1 MLIFSFPLNKKE
13 LAIMSPK
20 KNTHEATF
28 PETVIPEELQSN
40 ILVDFN
46 SISFPFPNHNV
57 REKLKGSAITSRNID
72 NLGIGSVNLYGGNT
86 VSYREVKKDVD
97 LSDFYEA
104 TSVEFTKLSSDK
116 SVFSF
121 WEGLK
126 SDKDLKW
133 HHSPLSNSE
142 YLVNHHTG
150 DIYRFSDHWGKV
162 ASCEW
167 SLNDDSTEGWSVGVA
182 NIQSFKSL
190 PFSRSLVLKGSF
202 VNQLNQVIANL
213 HDIIDSTDIKKT
225 DSALRTLN
233 KRLDDLKSHKAS
245 LKDWKVYIENA
256 NLIKSKDIPD
266 MAYKK
271 TNASSSASSS
281 YSDAVIQQFADM
293 MIKRM
298 EDMKESN
305 WKKGWMDGRGDAGFP
320 RNALTGRQYNGINP
334 FMLMYDTIKHEYTTS
349 MYLTARQLFSMNE
362 SLKDPS
368 TGKIASENLDK
379 VMKINKGEKAFPVY
393 YMIHKYKDMQGKEY
407 SDQEYNDLSE
417 EQRKDIKAYFY
428 PKVHHLFNIDQT
440 NMKEVNP
447 SLYNSFVDKYT
458 KRPSLP
464 DSEGMYIN
472 EDIDS
477 LLAHSKPSVWK
488 SGKDNLSWYCPIE
501 QTDNISS
508 PHYNLSKDF
517 IKVPL
522 KNQYKTSNSKEGI
535 FADGQA
541 FYATLLHEMAHS
553 TGPKGRLNRD
563 MNGSFGDKKY
573 AKEELVAE
581 LSAALIS
588 STMGFDKRIN
598 DNNAK
603 YVSSWLK
610 VLKEEPSF
618 IKTVLSDVGKAS
630 DMIIEKIDEQ
640 RVDLNQTLLRG
651 SNLKGQDN
659 ELSNSSRP
667 ERTENEMS
675 LNELIDYQVETD
687 TDNRTKADT
696 NHYDDKRLYLPLLVD
711 GKTSHLAVETVV
723 PDAITAPS
731 YQRTVYNFGDEVE
744 TKVDNVWQK
753 WEDISSEY
761 NLSAEDADRSVVD
774 SDAPSL
780 KFRSVDSAVKFAD
793 WITAKYA
800 KTEQK
805 SESTELIYSNGKQRW
820 TSFDS
825 LLKAAKEHQITRSE
839 FMALSTFNTVKGS
852 HPHNLT
858 QAAIEYLQQ
867 QRKGF
872 TPEEPI
878 VPGSPLYDAIKML
891 KEGKVFAEYRGNREV
906 DLISSIKDDEMLS
919 AEEIEKLKAMASDAS
934 DGKSK
939 SSNIDN
945 KPLIEKV
952 PYGEFYLPDWSI
964 PYFKDGKEEGLS
976 AEQLKTIKDFEKD
989 FPSKLSIEITE
1000 SSIEGNHNTE
1010 LGPATTVVK
1019 AKIYYFEQHISD
1031 LFPTDESTRDR
1042 LDKDLSE
1049 DNKNRKTLSDLQAQ
1063 YSNINV
1069 QYPAAVN
1076 DERTRQIAKR
1086 IRQAEQIITAYN
1098 ANVEAVYDHDFMF
1111 SEEATKVMIPQS
1123 IYSGQLKPLSVVQ
1136 DQEANQEK
1144 KVSVP
1149 ESLQVPVWEAYEKEK
1164 SQTGDFTYQDTA
1176 EEYGN
1181 MLLKGVENILPRIK
1195 GTLTINQWGSDVL
1208 SAEIENDPRIF
1219 ETYIIPEPLKAW
1231 LEVSPKEESHS
1242 NMQGSSTVKNVD
1254 IVAAYVFSTILLQ
1267 KENQEID
1274 LSFTIDGKQWD
1285 NYNEVMQGNS
1295 DHSISDEAFVAA
1307 WALQSSMGIS
1317 KHDLS
1322 KNAVAVLNDP
1332 IATTEHYGTL
1342 TLNGSKGGIELLQSG
1357 KVSADY
1363 SVKGQQI
1370 TVEASPKSEEE
1381 LHTEQEKKVSIPE
1394 SLKGITKGDMPKA
1407 DLQSQWGNIK
1417 KQINTIAKEERQ
1429 SVNYDLTKDTS
1440 LARDYIANNFQV
1452 SRETFD
1458 KFSDSDKER
1467 LVSLY
1472 SNYSSSL
1479 LTTFTEQQ
1487 KVEKEI
1493 SNFILLGGLLDPEN
1507 AQKVLEKGY
1516 EKMNLLRETPNVNL
1530 AVLKSSVLSLA
1541 NNQHRESNS
1550 IAYGQYDIPI
1560 WAVKHLSEGK
1570 DSSLSEAKL
1579 SEIESFK
1586 SQLPN
1591 NSFFEFKESNV
1602 FYSEK
1607 PAFGPATNVIKA
1619 HIYVSRDQH
1628 QEESV
1633 SINKSV
1639 NDIEEYTMAR
1649 RLPQQDSKKNEE
1661 IFYSSVASITS
1672 GEDFHLFDSMREKG
1686 HLNKMLKVAAEYDS
1700 GDAISLDTTHKSPLQ
1715 NSGDEVL
1722 RENKNYAVVY
1732 NNSVG
1737 GAYEIF
1743 RKSPQS
1749 EILNSIERYG
1759 LSDTASEDVKS
1770 LSGRKDYSSDHD
1782 LYEATQHEDHDALK
1796 FAAASRG
1803 MTPKQMEESLAAGT
1817 EERLPASSELDKKR
1831 GLDDREKEIEL
1842 KNEELSGEVSS
1853 KQELQDKNA
1862 EARRKEESQREA
1874 EKKEKEKQESQKK
1887 DDSSAKIITAAFL
1900 RSSLLSTALL
1910 SAKDNNRVWLNAGG
1924 KKSPTFHQ
1932 ASWDVSPYNQIFMS
1946 LNSDKN
1952 GYATNVYTTFK
1963 HEDSLAVKKGSE
1975 SLPYSWTDW
1984 SMYKSKG
1991 PEPKSITSNQY
2002 ENLSPDEKEH
2012 FMKAPVKYDRK
2023 IFNIDQTVLKGANP
2037 EQYNAVLKE
2046 HDTHYKEMQ
2055 TIASTDSVDLV
2066 SDRVSKIKKQ
2076 HPNHLVLFAHN
2087 GVYNAFGKDAKTIH
2101 QLAKDSVTLDSFNNS
2116 KSNRKTSI
2124 AYLKPSDLDKVLK
2137 AVVSSGQRVAVA
2149 DNFEVLNAPKEAT
2162 KILSKAESVLDNYSK
2177 STGINVQKSLTQP
2190 TIYDKETDTIILNNK
2205 KPVNPGSELRTAVE
2219 NSNAIYFA
2227 ISQSVANNKR
2237 LDISNQF
2244 SMPEKDIESVK
2255 QLIATVSA
2263 GVLSL
2268 KQAHP
2273 ATLSDQVSNESVESW
2288 VQDIKNNPHLLSS
2301 LERNV
2306 NNTVNT
2312 IEKLVKGEQ
2321 VDYAVI
2327 NGKSSYNKAES
2338 FNLVSELNEVV
2349 NTSTM
2354 SAAVIRNNDGK
2365 SASVIL
2371 SKGIESISEN
2381 GVLNNEAFRQALL
2394 KQGIKEVK
2402 FFNPGGTLGLNKGD
2416 SYFEDKSIQ
2425 IVNFDGKE
2433 VVPQQ
2438 ELHLNEQSQNV
2449 EYNFEDV
2456 SAVKD
2461 DNNRWHLYIKEKDQ
2475 PYFIIQPKM
2484 RDMSRLFEAFKS
2496 QDQQAIYDT
2505 KTSLGEKYTKLVQ
2518 QRPELKVDFL
2528 MPKVPAEDI
2537 TRIERANIA
2546 RDAQD
2551 KNKYLIFATIDGK
2564 GYHHEI
2570 SREDFR
2576 RMWKVD
2582 NMQSYK
2588 SALAAKVF
2596 SNILHEGQTVSEA
2609 PSVEENQQIKETNS
2623 EKVDSPKQSTESEES
2638 LSPRVGRSH

>member
-20 KNTHEATF
+20 KNTHKATF

-104 TSVEFTKLSSDK
+104 TSVEFTKISSDK

-167 SLNDDSTEGWSVGVA
+167 SLNDEPTEGWSVGVA
-182 NIQSFKSL
+182 NIRSFKSL
-190 PFSRSLVLKGSF
+190 PFSRSLVLKSSF

-630 DMIIEKIDEQ
+630 DMINEKIDEQ

-687 TDNRTKADT
+687 TGNRTKADT

-744 TKVDNVWQK
+744 AKVDNVWQK
-753 WEDISSEY
+753 WEDISNEY
-761 NLSAEDADRSVVD
+761 NLSVEDADRSVVD

-805 SESTELIYSNGKQRW
+805 SESTELIYSNGKQQW

-858 QAAIEYLQQ
+858 QSAIEYLQQ
-867 QRKGF
+867 QHKHF
-872 TPEEPI
+872 SPEAPI

-906 DLISSIKDDEMLS
+906 DLSSSIKDDEMLS

-939 SSNIDN
+939 STNIDN

-1031 LFPTDESTRDR
+1031 IFPTDESTRDR

-1063 YSNINV
+1063 YSNINA

-1098 ANVEAVYDHDFMF
+1098 ANVEAVYGESFMF
-1111 SEEATKVMIPQS
+1111 SPESQTVLIPQT
-1123 IYSGQLKPLSVVQ
+1123 IYSGRERPVLDKTNATPI
-1136 DQEANQEK
+1136 D
-1144 KVSVP
+1144 
-1149 ESLQVPVWEAYEKEK
+1149 ESL
-1164 SQTGDFTYQDTA
+1164 
-1176 EEYGN
+1176 
-1181 MLLKGVENILPRIK
+1181 
-1195 GTLTINQWGSDVL
+1195 
-1208 SAEIENDPRIF
+1208 
-1219 ETYIIPEPLKAW
+1219 
-1231 LEVSPKEESHS
+1231 
-1242 NMQGSSTVKNVD
+1242 ST
-1254 IVAAYVFSTILLQ
+1254 
-1267 KENQEID
+1267 
-1274 LSFTIDGKQWD
+1274 
-1285 NYNEVMQGNS
+1285 
-1295 DHSISDEAFVAA
+1295 
-1307 WALQSSMGIS
+1307 
-1317 KHDLS
+1317 
-1322 KNAVAVLNDP
+1322 
-1332 IATTEHYGTL
+1332 
-1342 TLNGSKGGIELLQSG
+1342 
-1357 KVSADY
+1357 
-1363 SVKGQQI
+1363 
-1370 TVEASPKSEEE
+1370 KSE
-1381 LHTEQEKKVSIPE
+1381 T
-1394 SLKGITKGDMPKA
+1394 GILSSEGMPKV

-1417 KQINTIAKEERQ
+1417 KQINSIVQKERQ
-1429 SVNYDLTKDTS
+1429 GVNFDFTKDIS

-1452 SRETFD
+1452 SGEIFD
-1458 KFSDSDKER
+1458 SFSDSDKER

-1479 LTTFTEQQ
+1479 LSSFTEER
-1487 KVEKEI
+1487 KVEREI
-1493 SNFILLGGLLDPEN
+1493 SDFILLGGLLDPEN
-1507 AQKVLEKGY
+1507 SQKVLAKGH

-1530 AVLKSSVLSLA
+1530 AVLKSSVLSLTD
-1541 NNQHRESNS
+1541 NQHRESNS

-1602 FYSEK
+1602 SYSEK

-1639 NDIEEYTMAR
+1639 NDSEEYTMAR

-1661 IFYSSVASITS
+1661 IFYSSVVSIKS
-1672 GEDFHLFDSMREKG
+1672 GEDLQLFDSMREKG
-1686 HLNKMLKVAAEYDS
+1686 HLNKLLKVAAEYDS

-1732 NNSVG
+1732 NNSAG

-1749 EILNSIERYG
+1749 EILNSVERYG
-1759 LSDTASEDVKS
+1759 LPSTASEDVKS

-1817 EERLPASSELDKKR
+1817 EERLPDSSELDKKR

-1853 KQELQDKNA
+1853 KLELQDKNV

-2012 FMKAPVKYDRK
+2012 FVKAPVKYDRK

-2076 HPNHLVLFAHN
+2076 HPDHLVLFAHN

-2101 QLAKDSVTLDSFNNS
+2101 QLAKDSVTLGSINNS

-2190 TIYDKETDTIILNNK
+2190 TSYDKKTDTIILNNK

-2273 ATLSDQVSNESVESW
+2273 AVLSDQVSNESVESW
-2288 VQDIKNNPHLLSS
+2288 VQDIKNDPHLLSS

-2321 VDYAVI
+2321 VDYAAI

-2394 KQGIKEVK
+2394 KQGVKEVK

-2438 ELHLNEQSQNV
+2438 ELHLNKQSQNV
-2449 EYNFEDV
+2449 EHNFEDV

-2475 PYFIIQPKM
+2475 PYFIIQPEM

-2596 SNILHEGQTVSEA
+2596 SNVLHEGQTVSEA
-2609 PSVEENQQIKETNS
+2609 PSVEENQQVKETNS

-2638 LSPRVGRSH
+2638 LSPRVGRFH

>member
-1 MLIFSFPLNKKE
+1 
-13 LAIMSPK
+13 MSPK
-20 KNTHEATF
+20 KNTHETMF
-28 PETVIPEELQSN
+28 PKSVIPEELQSN
-40 ILVDFN
+40 SLVDIN
-46 SISFPFPNHNV
+46 SLSFPSPNHNV

-72 NLGIGSVNLYGGNT
+72 NLGIGSINLYGGNT

-121 WEGLK
+121 WAGLK

-167 SLNDDSTEGWSVGVA
+167 SLNDEPTEGWNIGVA
-182 NIQSFKSL
+182 NIKSFKSL
-190 PFSRSLVLKGSF
+190 PFSRSLVLKSSF

-256 NLIKSKDIPD
+256 NLIKSKDISD

-334 FMLMYDTIKHEYTTS
+334 FMLMYNTIEHEYTTS
-349 MYLTARQLFSMNE
+349 MYLTAHQLFSMNE

-368 TGKIASENLDK
+368 TGKIALENLDK

-472 EDIDS
+472 EEIDS

-488 SGKDNLSWYCPIE
+488 SEKDNLSWYCPIE

-522 KNQYKTSNSKEGI
+522 KNQYKTSDNKEGI
-535 FADGQA
+535 FADGQE

-563 MNGSFGDKKY
+563 LNGSFGDKKY

-588 STMGFDKRIN
+588 STLGFDKRIN

-630 DMIIEKIDEQ
+630 DMITEKIDAQ
-640 RVDLNQTLLRG
+640 SKVLNQTLLNTA
-651 SNLKGQDN
+651 NLVVHKD
-659 ELSNSSRP
+659 EL
-667 ERTENEMS
+667 
-675 LNELIDYQVETD
+675 
-687 TDNRTKADT
+687 
-696 NHYDDKRLYLPLLVD
+696 
-711 GKTSHLAVETVV
+711 GKKN
-723 PDAITAPS
+723 
-731 YQRTVYNFGDEVE
+731 QRV
-744 TKVDNVWQK
+744 
-753 WEDISSEY
+753 
-761 NLSAEDADRSVVD
+761 
-774 SDAPSL
+774 
-780 KFRSVDSAVKFAD
+780 
-793 WITAKYA
+793 
-800 KTEQK
+800 
-805 SESTELIYSNGKQRW
+805 
-820 TSFDS
+820 
-825 LLKAAKEHQITRSE
+825 
-839 FMALSTFNTVKGS
+839 
-852 HPHNLT
+852 
-858 QAAIEYLQQ
+858 
-867 QRKGF
+867 
-872 TPEEPI
+872 
-878 VPGSPLYDAIKML
+878 
-891 KEGKVFAEYRGNREV
+891 
-906 DLISSIKDDEMLS
+906 
-919 AEEIEKLKAMASDAS
+919 
-934 DGKSK
+934 
-939 SSNIDN
+939 
-945 KPLIEKV
+945 
-952 PYGEFYLPDWSI
+952 
-964 PYFKDGKEEGLS
+964 
-976 AEQLKTIKDFEKD
+976 KTI
-989 FPSKLSIEITE
+989 
-1000 SSIEGNHNTE
+1000 
-1010 LGPATTVVK
+1010 A
-1019 AKIYYFEQHISD
+1019 
-1031 LFPTDESTRDR
+1031 
-1042 LDKDLSE
+1042 
-1049 DNKNRKTLSDLQAQ
+1049 DLQAQ
-1063 YSNINV
+1063 WSNIKA
-1069 QYPAAVN
+1069 QYPSSVD
-1076 DERTRQIAKR
+1076 DERTSQIAKR

-1098 ANVEAVYDHDFMF
+1098 ANVEAVYGQDFMF
-1111 SEEATKVMIPQS
+1111 SEAANKVMIPQS

-1136 DQEANQEK
+1136 DQGANQEK

-1149 ESLQVPVWEAYEKEK
+1149 DSLQVPVWEAYDKEK

-1181 MLLKGVENILPRIK
+1181 ILLKGVENILPRIK
-1195 GTLTINQWGSDVL
+1195 GTLTVDQWGSDVL
-1208 SAEIENDPRIF
+1208 SAKIENDPRIF
-1219 ETYIIPEPLKAW
+1219 DTYIIPEPLKAW
-1231 LEVSPKEESHS
+1231 LEVSPKEESDS
-1242 NMQGSSTVKNVD
+1242 NMQGSSTGKNVD

-1267 KENQEID
+1267 KENQEVG

-1285 NYNEVMQGNS
+1285 NYDEIMQGNS
-1295 DHSISDEAFVAA
+1295 DHPISEEAFAAA
-1307 WALQSSMGIS
+1307 WALESSMGIS

-1322 KNAVAVLNDP
+1322 KNAVAILNDH
-1332 IATTEHYGTL
+1332 IATTEYYGEP

-1363 SVKGQQI
+1363 SVKGQQV
-1370 TVEASPKSEEE
+1370 TVEASPKIEEE
-1381 LHTEQEKKVSIPE
+1381 LHTEQKSDSLSTKELREANRKDKTNATPIEE
-1394 SLKGITKGDMPKA
+1394 SLSTKKDVAISPLKGMPKI
-1407 DLQSQWGNIK
+1407 DLKSQWGNLK
-1417 KQINTIAKEERQ
+1417 LQINPIVQEERQ
-1429 SVNYDLTKDTS
+1429 SVDFDFKKEVS
-1440 LARDYIANNFQV
+1440 LNRDFIADNFHV
-1452 SRETFD
+1452 SGEMVDR
-1458 KFSDSDKER
+1458 FSASDKES
-1467 LVSLY
+1467 LDSLY
-1472 SNYSSSL
+1472 SNYVSSFISSL
-1479 LTTFTEQQ
+1479 TKERKL
-1487 KVEKEI
+1487 EKEI
-1493 SNFILLGGLLDPEN
+1493 SNFILSGGLSDPEFS
-1507 AQKVLEKGY
+1507 QKLLDRGI
-1516 EKMNLLRETPNVNL
+1516 EKMNLIRETPSLHL
-1530 AVLKSSVLSLA
+1530 AVLKSAVLSLVDK
-1541 NNQHRESNS
+1541 QQTESSS
-1550 IAYGQYDIPI
+1550 ISYGQYDIPT

-1570 DSSLSEAKL
+1570 DSSLSETKL

-1586 SQLPN
+1586 SQLPH
-1591 NSFFEFKESNV
+1591 NSIFEFKDTNV
-1602 FYSEK
+1602 SYSEK
-1607 PAFGPATNVIKA
+1607 PAFGSATNVIKA
-1619 HIYVSRDQH
+1619 HVYVSRDQY
-1628 QEESV
+1628 QRESV
-1633 SINKSV
+1633 SINQSV
-1639 NDIEEYTMAR
+1639 NESAEYTMAR
-1649 RLPQQDSKKNEE
+1649 KLPQQDSKKNEE
-1661 IFYSSVASITS
+1661 VFYSSVVSIKS
-1672 GEDFHLFDSMREKG
+1672 GEDLHLFDSMREKG

-1700 GDAISLDTTHKSPLQ
+1700 GDDLSLDTTLKSPLQ

-1732 NNSVG
+1732 NHSAG

-1749 EILNSIERYG
+1749 EILNSIVRYG
-1759 LSDTASEDVKS
+1759 LPETASENVKS

-1796 FAAASRG
+1796 SAAASRG

-1817 EERLPASSELDKKR
+1817 EEKLPDSSELDKKR
-1831 GLDDREKEIEL
+1831 GLDDREKEISL

-1853 KQELQDKNA
+1853 KLELQDKNV

-1887 DDSSAKIITAAFL
+1887 DDSSAKIISAAFL

-1910 SAKDNNRVWLNAGG
+1910 SAKDNNRVWLNADG
-1924 KKSPTFHQ
+1924 KKAPSFHK
-1932 ASWDVSPYNQIFMS
+1932 ASWEVSPYNQLFMS

-1991 PEPKSITSNQY
+1991 PESKTITASQY
-2002 ENLSPDEKEH
+2002 ENLSSADKELY
-2012 FMKAPVKYDRK
+2012 KKEPVKLDRK

-2055 TIASTDSVDLV
+2055 TIGSTESVDLV
-2066 SDRVSKIKKQ
+2066 YDRVSKIKKQ
-2076 HPNHLVLFAHN
+2076 HPDHLVLFAHN

-2101 QLAKDSVTLDSFNNS
+2101 QLAKDSVTLNSINNS

-2205 KPVNPGSELRTAVE
+2205 KSVNPGSELRTAVE

-2227 ISQSVANNKR
+2227 ISQSIANNNR
-2237 LDISNQF
+2237 LDISRQF
-2244 SMPEKDIESVK
+2244 SMPENDIESVK

-2263 GVLSL
+2263 GVFSL

-2273 ATLSDQVSNESVESW
+2273 AILPDQVSNESVESW
-2288 VQDIKNNPHLLSS
+2288 VQDIKNDPHLLSS

-2312 IEKLVKGEQ
+2312 IEKLIKGEQ
-2321 VDYAVI
+2321 VDYSAI

-2381 GVLNNEAFRQALL
+2381 GILNNEAFRQALL
-2394 KQGIKEVK
+2394 KQGVKEVK

-2438 ELHLNEQSQNV
+2438 ELHINNHSQNV
-2449 EYNFEDV
+2449 EHNFEDV

-2475 PYFIIQPKM
+2475 PYFIIQPEM

-2496 QDQQAIYDT
+2496 HDEQAIYDT

-2537 TRIERANIA
+2537 SRIEKANIA
-2546 RDAQD
+2546 RDGQD
-2551 KNKYLIFATIDGK
+2551 KNKFLIFAKIDGK
-2564 GYHHEI
+2564 LYHEEI

-2588 SALAAKVF
+2588 NALAAKVF
-2596 SNILHEGQTVSEA
+2596 SNILHEGQTVSVV

-2623 EKVDSPKQSTESEES
+2623 EKVDSPKQSSENEES
-2638 LSPRVGRSH
+2638 LSPRMGRSH

>member
-1 MLIFSFPLNKKE
+1 
-13 LAIMSPK
+13 MSPK
-20 KNTHEATF
+20 KNTHEAMF
-28 PETVIPEELQSN
+28 SEAVIPEELQSTS
-40 ILVDFN
+40 LVDIN
-46 SISFPFPNHNV
+46 SFSLPSPNHNV

-104 TSVEFTKLSSDK
+104 TSAEFTKISSDK

-167 SLNDDSTEGWSVGVA
+167 SLNDEPTEGWSIGVA

-213 HDIIDSTDIKKT
+213 YDIIDSTDIKKT

-245 LKDWKVYIENA
+245 LNDWKVYVENA
-256 NLIKSKDIPD
+256 NLIKSKDISD

-334 FMLMYDTIKHEYTTS
+334 FMLMYNTIEHEYTTS
-349 MYLTARQLFSMNE
+349 MYLTAHQLFSMNE

-368 TGKIASENLDK
+368 TGKIALENLDK

-458 KRPSLP
+458 KRPSFP
-464 DSEGMYIN
+464 DSDGMYFN

-488 SGKDNLSWYCPIE
+488 SGKDNLSWYCPID
-501 QTDNISS
+501 QTADISS

-522 KNQYKTSNSKEGI
+522 KNQYKTSDSNEGI
-535 FADGQA
+535 FADGQE

-563 MNGSFGDKKY
+563 LSGSFGDKKY

-667 ERTENEMS
+667 GRTENEMS

-687 TDNRTKADT
+687 TGNRTEADT

-774 SDAPSL
+774 SDAPLL

-805 SESTELIYSNGKQRW
+805 SESTELIFSNGKQRW
-820 TSFDS
+820 DSFDS
-825 LLKAAKEHQITRSE
+825 FLKAAKEHQITRSE
-839 FMALSTFNTVKGS
+839 FMAMSAFNTVKDS

-878 VPGSPLYDAIKML
+878 VPGTPLYDAIKLL
-891 KEGKVFAEYRGNREV
+891 KEGRVFAEYRGNREV
-906 DLISSIKDDEMLS
+906 DLSSSIKDNEMLS
-919 AEEIEKLKAMASDAS
+919 AEEIEKLKAMALDAS
-934 DGKSK
+934 YGKSK

-964 PYFKDGKEEGLS
+964 SYFKDNIEDGLS
-976 AEQLKTIKDFEKD
+976 AEQLKTVKDFEKD

-1000 SSIEGNHNTE
+1000 SSIEGKHNTE
-1010 LGPATTVVK
+1010 LGPATTVDK

-1042 LDKDLSE
+1042 LDKDFSE
-1049 DNKNRKTLSDLQAQ
+1049 DNKSRKTLSDLQAQ
-1063 YSNINV
+1063 YSIINA

-1076 DERTRQIAKR
+1076 DERTHQLAKR

-1098 ANVEAVYDHDFMF
+1098 ANVEAVYGHDFMF

-1123 IYSGQLKPLSVVQ
+1123 IYSGQVKPLSVIREEQ
-1136 DQEANQEK
+1136 ATPIE
-1144 KVSVP
+1144 
-1149 ESLQVPVWEAYEKEK
+1149 ESLSTK
-1164 SQTGDFTYQDTA
+1164 T
-1176 EEYGN
+1176 
-1181 MLLKGVENILPRIK
+1181 
-1195 GTLTINQWGSDVL
+1195 
-1208 SAEIENDPRIF
+1208 
-1219 ETYIIPEPLKAW
+1219 ET
-1231 LEVSPKEESHS
+1231 
-1242 NMQGSSTVKNVD
+1242 
-1254 IVAAYVFSTILLQ
+1254 
-1267 KENQEID
+1267 
-1274 LSFTIDGKQWD
+1274 
-1285 NYNEVMQGNS
+1285 
-1295 DHSISDEAFVAA
+1295 
-1307 WALQSSMGIS
+1307 GIS
-1317 KHDLS
+1317 S
-1322 KNAVAVLNDP
+1322 S
-1332 IATTEHYGTL
+1332 E
-1342 TLNGSKGGIELLQSG
+1342 GIS
-1357 KVSADY
+1357 
-1363 SVKGQQI
+1363 
-1370 TVEASPKSEEE
+1370 
-1381 LHTEQEKKVSIPE
+1381 
-1394 SLKGITKGDMPKA
+1394 KA
-1407 DLQSQWGNIK
+1407 DLQSQWGNIRN
-1417 KQINTIAKEERQ
+1417 QIAIIAKKERQ
-1429 SVNYDLTKDTS
+1429 NVNYDDVTKDIS

-1472 SNYSSSL
+1472 SNYSSSIL
-1479 LTTFTEQQ
+1479 SSFTEER

-1516 EKMNLLRETPNVNL
+1516 EKMTLLRETPNVNL

-1541 NNQHRESNS
+1541 DNQHRESTP
-1550 IAYGQYDIPI
+1550 ITYGQYDIPI

-1570 DSSLSEAKL
+1570 DSSLSETKL
-1579 SEIESFK
+1579 SQIESFK

-1591 NSFFEFKESNV
+1591 NSFFEFKDSNV
-1602 FYSEK
+1602 SYSEK
-1607 PAFGPATNVIKA
+1607 PAFGAATNVIKA
-1619 HIYVSRDQH
+1619 HVYVSRDQH

-1639 NDIEEYTMAR
+1639 NNSEEYTMAR
-1649 RLPQQDSKKNEE
+1649 KEPQQDSKKNEE
-1661 IFYSSVASITS
+1661 IFYSSVVSIKS
-1672 GEDFHLFDSMREKG
+1672 GEDLQLFDSMREKG

-1700 GDAISLDTTHKSPLQ
+1700 GKDISLDSTHKSPLQ

-1732 NNSVG
+1732 NNSAG

-1749 EILNSIERYG
+1749 EILNSINRYG
-1759 LSDTASEDVKS
+1759 LPDTASEDVKS

-1782 LYEATQHEDHDALK
+1782 LYEATQHEDHDALNY
-1796 FAAASRG
+1796 AAASRG

-1817 EERLPASSELDKKR
+1817 EEKLPDSSELDKKR
-1831 GLDDREKEIEL
+1831 GLDDREKEISL

-1853 KQELQDKNA
+1853 KLELQDKNV

-1910 SAKDNNRVWLNAGG
+1910 SAKDTNRVWLNADG

-1932 ASWDVSPYNQIFMS
+1932 ASWDISPYNQIFMS

-1984 SMYKSKG
+1984 SMYKSTG

-2012 FMKAPVKYDRK
+2012 FKKAPVKFDRK

-2076 HPNHLVLFAHN
+2076 HPDHLVLFAHN

-2124 AYLKPSDLDKVLK
+2124 AYFKPSDLDKVLK

-2205 KPVNPGSELRTAVE
+2205 KSVNPGSELRTAVE

-2288 VQDIKNNPHLLSS
+2288 VQDIKNDPHLLSS

-2321 VDYAVI
+2321 VDYAAI

-2371 SKGIESISEN
+2371 SKGIESTSEN

-2394 KQGIKEVK
+2394 KQGVKEVK

-2449 EYNFEDV
+2449 EHNFEDV

-2475 PYFIIQPKM
+2475 PYFIIQPEM

-2505 KTSLGEKYTKLVQ
+2505 KTSLGEKYTKIVQ

-2528 MPKVPAEDI
+2528 MPKVLAEDI
-2537 TRIERANIA
+2537 TRIEKANIA

-2596 SNILHEGQTVSEA
+2596 SNVLHEGQTVSEA

-2623 EKVDSPKQSTESEES
+2623 EKVDSQKQSTESEEN

>member
-1 MLIFSFPLNKKE
+1 
-13 LAIMSPK
+13 MSPK
-20 KNTHEATF
+20 KNTHKATF

-72 NLGIGSVNLYGGNT
+72 NLGIGSVNLYEGKT
-86 VSYREVKKDVD
+86 VSYREVKKEVD

-104 TSVEFTKLSSDK
+104 TSAEFTKLSSDK

-167 SLNDDSTEGWSVGVA
+167 SLNDEPTEGWSVGVA
-182 NIQSFKSL
+182 NIRSFKSL
-190 PFSRSLVLKGSF
+190 PFSRSLVLKSSF

-630 DMIIEKIDEQ
+630 DMINEKIDEQ

-687 TDNRTKADT
+687 TGNRTKADT

-744 TKVDNVWQK
+744 AKVDNVWQK
-753 WEDISSEY
+753 WEDISNEY
-761 NLSAEDADRSVVD
+761 NLSVEDADRSVVD

-793 WITAKYA
+793 WITAKYV

-906 DLISSIKDDEMLS
+906 DLSSSIKDDEMLS

-1010 LGPATTVVK
+1010 LGPATTVDK

-1063 YSNINV
+1063 YSNINA

-1098 ANVEAVYDHDFMF
+1098 ANVEAVYGESFMF
-1111 SEEATKVMIPQS
+1111 SPEAQTILIPQT
-1123 IYSGQLKPLSVVQ
+1123 IYSGRERPVLDKTNATPI
-1136 DQEANQEK
+1136 D
-1144 KVSVP
+1144 
-1149 ESLQVPVWEAYEKEK
+1149 ESL
-1164 SQTGDFTYQDTA
+1164 
-1176 EEYGN
+1176 
-1181 MLLKGVENILPRIK
+1181 
-1195 GTLTINQWGSDVL
+1195 
-1208 SAEIENDPRIF
+1208 
-1219 ETYIIPEPLKAW
+1219 
-1231 LEVSPKEESHS
+1231 
-1242 NMQGSSTVKNVD
+1242 ST
-1254 IVAAYVFSTILLQ
+1254 
-1267 KENQEID
+1267 
-1274 LSFTIDGKQWD
+1274 
-1285 NYNEVMQGNS
+1285 
-1295 DHSISDEAFVAA
+1295 
-1307 WALQSSMGIS
+1307 
-1317 KHDLS
+1317 
-1322 KNAVAVLNDP
+1322 
-1332 IATTEHYGTL
+1332 
-1342 TLNGSKGGIELLQSG
+1342 
-1357 KVSADY
+1357 
-1363 SVKGQQI
+1363 
-1370 TVEASPKSEEE
+1370 KSE
-1381 LHTEQEKKVSIPE
+1381 T
-1394 SLKGITKGDMPKA
+1394 GILSSEGMPKV

-1417 KQINTIAKEERQ
+1417 KQINSIVQKERQ
-1429 SVNYDLTKDTS
+1429 GVNFDFTKDIS

-1452 SRETFD
+1452 SGEIFD
-1458 KFSDSDKER
+1458 SFSDSDKER

-1479 LTTFTEQQ
+1479 LSSFTEER

-1493 SNFILLGGLLDPEN
+1493 SDFILLGGLLDPEN
-1507 AQKVLEKGY
+1507 SQKVLAKGH

-1541 NNQHRESNS
+1541 DNQHRESNS

-1602 FYSEK
+1602 SYSEK

-1639 NDIEEYTMAR
+1639 NDSEEHTMAR

-1661 IFYSSVASITS
+1661 IFYSSVVSIKS
-1672 GEDFHLFDSMREKG
+1672 GEDLQLFDSMREKG
-1686 HLNKMLKVAAEYDS
+1686 HLNKLLKVAAEYDS

-1732 NNSVG
+1732 NNSAG

-1749 EILNSIERYG
+1749 EILNSVERYG
-1759 LSDTASEDVKS
+1759 LPSTASEDVKS

-1817 EERLPASSELDKKR
+1817 EEKLPDSSELDKKR

-1853 KQELQDKNA
+1853 KLELQDKNV
-1862 EARRKEESQREA
+1862 EARRKEERQREA

-2002 ENLSPDEKEH
+2002 ENLSSDEKEH

-2023 IFNIDQTVLKGANP
+2023 IFNLDQTVLKGANP

-2076 HPNHLVLFAHN
+2076 HPDHLVLFAHN

-2101 QLAKDSVTLDSFNNS
+2101 QLAKDSVTLDSINNS

-2124 AYLKPSDLDKVLK
+2124 AYLMPSDLDKVLK

-2190 TIYDKETDTIILNNK
+2190 TSYDKETDTIILNNK

-2273 ATLSDQVSNESVESW
+2273 AVLSDQVSNESVESW
-2288 VQDIKNNPHLLSS
+2288 VQDIKNDPHLLSS

-2321 VDYAVI
+2321 VDYASI

-2394 KQGIKEVK
+2394 KQGVKEVK

-2438 ELHLNEQSQNV
+2438 ELHLNKQSQNV
-2449 EYNFEDV
+2449 EHNFEDV

-2475 PYFIIQPKM
+2475 PYFIIQPEM

-2596 SNILHEGQTVSEA
+2596 SNVLHEGQTVSEA
-2609 PSVEENQQIKETNS
+2609 PSVEENQQVKETNS

-2638 LSPRVGRSH
+2638 LSPRVGRFH

>member
-28 PETVIPEELQSN
+28 SEAVIPEELQSTS
-40 ILVDFN
+40 LVDIN
-46 SISFPFPNHNV
+46 SFSLPSPNHNV

-104 TSVEFTKLSSDK
+104 TSAEFTKISSDN

-167 SLNDDSTEGWSVGVA
+167 SLNDDPTEGWSIGVA
-182 NIQSFKSL
+182 NIKSFKSL
-190 PFSRSLVLKGSF
+190 PFSRGLVLKSSF

-213 HDIIDSTDIKKT
+213 QDIIDSKDIKKT
-225 DSALRTLN
+225 DSALRILN
-233 KRLDDLKSHKAS
+233 KRLGDLKSHKAS
-245 LKDWKVYIENA
+245 LNDWKVYIENA
-256 NLIKSKDIPD
+256 NLIKSKDKSD

-281 YSDAVIQQFADM
+281 YPDAVIQQFADM

-334 FMLMYDTIKHEYTTS
+334 FMLMYNTIEHEYTTS

-368 TGKIASENLDK
+368 TGKIALENLDK

-417 EQRKDIKAYFY
+417 EQRKEIKAYFY

-464 DSEGMYIN
+464 DSDGMYFN

-488 SGKDNLSWYCPIE
+488 SGKDNLSWYCPID
-501 QTDNISS
+501 QTADISF

-522 KNQYKTSNSKEGI
+522 KNQYKTSDSKEGV
-535 FADGQA
+535 FADGQE

-563 MNGSFGDKKY
+563 LNGSFGDKKY

-640 RVDLNQTLLRG
+640 RVDLNQTLLRD

-687 TDNRTKADT
+687 TGNRTKADT

-723 PDAITAPS
+723 PDAITDPS
-731 YQRTVYNFGDEVE
+731 YQQSVYDFGDEVE
-744 TKVDNVWQK
+744 AKVDNVWQK
-753 WEDISSEY
+753 WEDISNEY
-761 NLSAEDADRSVVD
+761 NLSVEDADRSVVD

-793 WITAKYA
+793 WITAKYV

-805 SESTELIYSNGKQRW
+805 SDSLSTEERRETNGK
-820 TSFDS
+820 
-825 LLKAAKEHQITRSE
+825 
-839 FMALSTFNTVKGS
+839 
-852 HPHNLT
+852 
-858 QAAIEYLQQ
+858 Y
-867 QRKGF
+867 
-872 TPEEPI
+872 
-878 VPGSPLYDAIKML
+878 
-891 KEGKVFAEYRGNREV
+891 
-906 DLISSIKDDEMLS
+906 
-919 AEEIEKLKAMASDAS
+919 
-934 DGKSK
+934 
-939 SSNIDN
+939 
-945 KPLIEKV
+945 
-952 PYGEFYLPDWSI
+952 
-964 PYFKDGKEEGLS
+964 
-976 AEQLKTIKDFEKD
+976 
-989 FPSKLSIEITE
+989 
-1000 SSIEGNHNTE
+1000 
-1010 LGPATTVVK
+1010 
-1019 AKIYYFEQHISD
+1019 
-1031 LFPTDESTRDR
+1031 
-1042 LDKDLSE
+1042 
-1049 DNKNRKTLSDLQAQ
+1049 KTLYDLQAQ
-1063 YSNINV
+1063 YSNINA

-1076 DERTRQIAKR
+1076 DERTHQIAKR

-1098 ANVEAVYDHDFMF
+1098 ANVEAVYGESFMF
-1111 SEEATKVMIPQS
+1111 SPEAQTMLIPQT
-1123 IYSGQLKPLSVVQ
+1123 IYSGRERSALDKTNATPI
-1136 DQEANQEK
+1136 D
-1144 KVSVP
+1144 
-1149 ESLQVPVWEAYEKEK
+1149 ESLSTK
-1164 SQTGDFTYQDTA
+1164 S
-1176 EEYGN
+1176 
-1181 MLLKGVENILPRIK
+1181 
-1195 GTLTINQWGSDVL
+1195 
-1208 SAEIENDPRIF
+1208 
-1219 ETYIIPEPLKAW
+1219 ETF
-1231 LEVSPKEESHS
+1231 VSPE
-1242 NMQGSSTVKNVD
+1242 G
-1254 IVAAYVFSTILLQ
+1254 
-1267 KENQEID
+1267 
-1274 LSFTIDGKQWD
+1274 
-1285 NYNEVMQGNS
+1285 
-1295 DHSISDEAFVAA
+1295 
-1307 WALQSSMGIS
+1307 
-1317 KHDLS
+1317 
-1322 KNAVAVLNDP
+1322 
-1332 IATTEHYGTL
+1332 
-1342 TLNGSKGGIELLQSG
+1342 
-1357 KVSADY
+1357 
-1363 SVKGQQI
+1363 
-1370 TVEASPKSEEE
+1370 
-1381 LHTEQEKKVSIPE
+1381 
-1394 SLKGITKGDMPKA
+1394 MPKV
-1407 DLQSQWGNIK
+1407 DLQSQWENIK
-1417 KQINTIAKEERQ
+1417 KQLNTVAKDEWQ
-1429 SVNYDLTKDTS
+1429 SANYDLTKDTS

-1467 LVSLY
+1467 LVSQY

-1493 SNFILLGGLLDPEN
+1493 SNFILLGGLLDPGN

-1530 AVLKSSVLSLA
+1530 AVLKSSVLSLVD
-1541 NNQHRESNS
+1541 NQHRESNS

-1560 WAVKHLSEGK
+1560 WAVKYLSEGK

-1579 SEIESFK
+1579 SEIESFE

-1602 FYSEK
+1602 SYSEK
-1607 PAFGPATNVIKA
+1607 PAFGPATNAIKA
-1619 HIYVSRDQH
+1619 HVYVSRDQH

-1639 NDIEEYTMAR
+1639 NNSEEYTMAR
-1649 RLPQQDSKKNEE
+1649 KEPQQDSKKNEE
-1661 IFYSSVASITS
+1661 IFYSSVVSVKS
-1672 GEDFHLFDSMREKG
+1672 GEDLQLFNSMREKG

-1700 GDAISLDTTHKSPLQ
+1700 GKDISLDATHKSPLQ

-1732 NNSVG
+1732 NNSAG
-1737 GAYEIF
+1737 GTYEIF

-1749 EILNSIERYG
+1749 EILNSINRYG
-1759 LSDTASEDVKS
+1759 LPDTASEDVKS

-1782 LYEATQHEDHDALK
+1782 LYEATQHEDHNALN

-1803 MTPKQMEESLAAGT
+1803 MTPKQMEESLSEGT
-1817 EERLPASSELDKKR
+1817 EEKLPDLPEQDKKR
-1831 GLDDREKEIEL
+1831 GLEDRDYEVER
-1842 KNEELSGEVSS
+1842 KNEELSGGLSS
-1853 KQELQDKNA
+1853 KGNLQDNNT
-1862 EARRKEESQREA
+1862 EDRRKEESRREA
-1874 EKKEKEKQESQKK
+1874 ERKEKEKQESQKK
-1887 DDSSAKIITAAFL
+1887 DDSSTKIITAAFL
-1900 RSSLLSTALL
+1900 RASLLSTALL
-1910 SAKDNNRVWLNAGG
+1910 SAKDNNRVWLNADA
-1924 KKSPTFHQ
+1924 KTAPSFYKTN
-1932 ASWDVSPYNQIFMS
+1932 WEISPYNQLFMS

-1963 HEDSLAVKKGSE
+1963 HEDSIAIKKGSQ

-1984 SMYKSKG
+1984 SMYKLKG
-1991 PEPKSITSNQY
+1991 SDPKLITANQY
-2002 ENLSPDEKEH
+2002 ENLPPSEKELYR
-2012 FMKAPVKYDRK
+2012 KEPVKFDRK
-2023 IFNIDQTVLKGANP
+2023 VFNIDQSL
-2037 EQYNAVLKE
+2037 LKE
-2046 HDTHYKEMQ
+2046 TDRKSYNVLLGDNITHLNDKQTLASSDGVSFIHDDYAKFRN
-2055 TIASTDSVDLV
+2055 S
-2066 SDRVSKIKKQ
+2066 
-2076 HPNHLVLFAHN
+2076 HPNHIVITQLMGNYAVIGRDSKYIQKLNIDNVELSHIIK
-2087 GVYNAFGKDAKTIH
+2087 GKDRMPYADIKS
-2101 QLAKDSVTLDSFNNS
+2101 KDLDAAIKAIVSSGKKVAIWNPSQSLNLPNAIQEIVSNAETTLDSFS
-2116 KSNRKTSI
+2116 KN
-2124 AYLKPSDLDKVLK
+2124 
-2137 AVVSSGQRVAVA
+2137 
-2149 DNFEVLNAPKEAT
+2149 
-2162 KILSKAESVLDNYSK
+2162 
-2177 STGINVQKSLTQP
+2177 TGIKVQKSLTQP
-2190 TIYDKETDTIILNNK
+2190 TSYDKETDTIVLNNK
-2205 KPVNPGSELRTAVE
+2205 KSVNPGNELRAAVE

-2273 ATLSDQVSNESVESW
+2273 AVLSDQVSHESVESW
-2288 VQDIKNNPHLLSS
+2288 AQDIKNDPHLLSS

-2321 VDYAVI
+2321 VDYAAI
-2327 NGKSSYNKAES
+2327 NGKSLHDKTKS
-2338 FNLVSELNEVV
+2338 FNYVSELNEIAK
-2349 NTSTM
+2349 TDPM
-2354 SAAVIRNNDGK
+2354 SAVIIRDKNNA
-2365 SASVIL
+2365 STSVIL
-2371 SKGIESISEN
+2371 STGIETVSEN
-2381 GVLNNEAFRQALL
+2381 GVLNNNKFRQALL
-2394 KQGIKEVK
+2394 QQGDKDIK
-2402 FFNPGGTLGLNKGD
+2402 FYQSGGTLGLNKDD
-2416 SYFEDKSIQ
+2416 SFFKDKIMQ
-2425 IVNFDGKE
+2425 IVSFNGKDIL
-2433 VVPQQ
+2433 PQQ
-2438 ELHLNEQSQNV
+2438 DLHINDHSQNV
-2449 EYNFEDV
+2449 SHSFEDV

-2461 DNNRWHLYIKEKDQ
+2461 DNNRWHLYIKEKGQ
-2475 PYFIIQPKM
+2475 PYFIIQPDKS
-2484 RDMSRLFEAFKS
+2484 DLSRLFEAFKS
-2496 QDQQAIYDT
+2496 HDQQSIYDA
-2505 KTSLGEKYTKLVQ
+2505 KTSLGEKYINLAQ
-2518 QRPELKVDFL
+2518 SHPELKVDFL
-2528 MPKVPAEDI
+2528 MPKVPSQDI
-2537 TRIERANIA
+2537 ARIQRAGIT

-2551 KNKYLIFATIDGK
+2551 RNKYLIFATIDGK
-2564 GYHHEI
+2564 NYHQEI

-2588 SALAAKVF
+2588 NALAAKIF
-2596 SNILHEGQTVSEA
+2596 SNVLHEGQSISDTPLKEEKEQTKLSTV
-2609 PSVEENQQIKETNS
+2609 
-2623 EKVDSPKQSTESEES
+2623 EKIDTKQSFENDEDVNSS
-2638 LSPRVGRSH
+2638 KGMSRK

>member
-20 KNTHEATF
+20 KNTHKATF

-104 TSVEFTKLSSDK
+104 TSVEFTKHSSDK

-630 DMIIEKIDEQ
+630 DMINEKIDEQ

-687 TDNRTKADT
+687 TGNRTKADT

-744 TKVDNVWQK
+744 AKVDNVWQK
-753 WEDISSEY
+753 WEDISNEY
-761 NLSAEDADRSVVD
+761 NLSVEDADRSVVD

-793 WITAKYA
+793 WITAKYV

-805 SESTELIYSNGKQRW
+805 SDSLSTEGLRETNRKDKTNATPIDES
-820 TSFDS
+820 
-825 LLKAAKEHQITRSE
+825 
-839 FMALSTFNTVKGS
+839 LST
-852 HPHNLT
+852 
-858 QAAIEYLQQ
+858 
-867 QRKGF
+867 
-872 TPEEPI
+872 
-878 VPGSPLYDAIKML
+878 
-891 KEGKVFAEYRGNREV
+891 
-906 DLISSIKDDEMLS
+906 
-919 AEEIEKLKAMASDAS
+919 
-934 DGKSK
+934 
-939 SSNIDN
+939 
-945 KPLIEKV
+945 
-952 PYGEFYLPDWSI
+952 
-964 PYFKDGKEEGLS
+964 
-976 AEQLKTIKDFEKD
+976 
-989 FPSKLSIEITE
+989 
-1000 SSIEGNHNTE
+1000 
-1010 LGPATTVVK
+1010 
-1019 AKIYYFEQHISD
+1019 
-1031 LFPTDESTRDR
+1031 
-1042 LDKDLSE
+1042 
-1049 DNKNRKTLSDLQAQ
+1049 
-1063 YSNINV
+1063 
-1069 QYPAAVN
+1069 
-1076 DERTRQIAKR
+1076 
-1086 IRQAEQIITAYN
+1086 
-1098 ANVEAVYDHDFMF
+1098 
-1111 SEEATKVMIPQS
+1111 
-1123 IYSGQLKPLSVVQ
+1123 
-1136 DQEANQEK
+1136 
-1144 KVSVP
+1144 
-1149 ESLQVPVWEAYEKEK
+1149 
-1164 SQTGDFTYQDTA
+1164 
-1176 EEYGN
+1176 
-1181 MLLKGVENILPRIK
+1181 
-1195 GTLTINQWGSDVL
+1195 
-1208 SAEIENDPRIF
+1208 
-1219 ETYIIPEPLKAW
+1219 
-1231 LEVSPKEESHS
+1231 
-1242 NMQGSSTVKNVD
+1242 
-1254 IVAAYVFSTILLQ
+1254 
-1267 KENQEID
+1267 
-1274 LSFTIDGKQWD
+1274 
-1285 NYNEVMQGNS
+1285 
-1295 DHSISDEAFVAA
+1295 
-1307 WALQSSMGIS
+1307 
-1317 KHDLS
+1317 
-1322 KNAVAVLNDP
+1322 
-1332 IATTEHYGTL
+1332 
-1342 TLNGSKGGIELLQSG
+1342 
-1357 KVSADY
+1357 
-1363 SVKGQQI
+1363 
-1370 TVEASPKSEEE
+1370 KSE
-1381 LHTEQEKKVSIPE
+1381 T
-1394 SLKGITKGDMPKA
+1394 GILSSEGMPKV

-1417 KQINTIAKEERQ
+1417 KQINSIVQKERQ
-1429 SVNYDLTKDTS
+1429 GVNFDFTKDIS

-1452 SRETFD
+1452 SGEIFD
-1458 KFSDSDKER
+1458 SFSDSDKER

-1479 LTTFTEQQ
+1479 LSSFTEER

-1493 SNFILLGGLLDPEN
+1493 SDFILLGGLLDPEN
-1507 AQKVLEKGY
+1507 SQKVLAKGH

-1541 NNQHRESNS
+1541 DNQHRESNS

-1602 FYSEK
+1602 SYSEK
-1607 PAFGPATNVIKA
+1607 PAFGSATNVIKA

-1639 NDIEEYTMAR
+1639 NDSEEYTMAR

-1661 IFYSSVASITS
+1661 IFYSSVVSIKS
-1672 GEDFHLFDSMREKG
+1672 GEDLQLFDSMREKG
-1686 HLNKMLKVAAEYDS
+1686 HLNKLLKVAAEYDS

-1732 NNSVG
+1732 NNSAG

-1749 EILNSIERYG
+1749 EILNSVERYG
-1759 LSDTASEDVKS
+1759 LPSTASEDVKS

-1817 EERLPASSELDKKR
+1817 EEKLPDSSELDKKR

-1853 KQELQDKNA
+1853 KLELQDKNV

-1910 SAKDNNRVWLNAGG
+1910 SAKDNIRVWLNAGG

-2076 HPNHLVLFAHN
+2076 HPDHLVLFAHN

-2101 QLAKDSVTLDSFNNS
+2101 QLAKDSVTLDSINNS

-2190 TIYDKETDTIILNNK
+2190 TSYDKETDTIILNNK

-2273 ATLSDQVSNESVESW
+2273 AVLSDQVSNESVESW
-2288 VQDIKNNPHLLSS
+2288 VQDIKNDPHLLSS

-2321 VDYAVI
+2321 VDYAAI
-2327 NGKSSYNKAES
+2327 NGKSSYNRAES

-2371 SKGIESISEN
+2371 SKGIESISKN

-2449 EYNFEDV
+2449 EHNFEDV

-2475 PYFIIQPKM
+2475 PYFIIQPEM

-2596 SNILHEGQTVSEA
+2596 SNVLHEGQTVSEA

-2638 LSPRVGRSH
+2638 LSPRLGRSH

>member
-1 MLIFSFPLNKKE
+1 
-13 LAIMSPK
+13 MSPK

-28 PETVIPEELQSN
+28 SEAVIPEELQSTS
-40 ILVDFN
+40 LVDIN
-46 SISFPFPNHNV
+46 SFSLPSPNHNV

-104 TSVEFTKLSSDK
+104 TSVEFTKISSDK

-167 SLNDDSTEGWSVGVA
+167 SLNDEPTEGWSIGVA

-213 HDIIDSTDIKKT
+213 YDIIDSTDIKKT

-245 LKDWKVYIENA
+245 LNDWKVYIENA
-256 NLIKSKDIPD
+256 NLIKSKDISD

-281 YSDAVIQQFADM
+281 YPDAVIQQFADM

-334 FMLMYDTIKHEYTTS
+334 FMLMYNTIEHEYTTS

-362 SLKDPS
+362 SLKDLS
-368 TGKIASENLDK
+368 TGKIALENLDK

-464 DSEGMYIN
+464 DSDGMYFN

-488 SGKDNLSWYCPIE
+488 SGKDNLSWYCPID
-501 QTDNISS
+501 QTADISF

-522 KNQYKTSNSKEGI
+522 KNQYKTSDSKEGV
-535 FADGQA
+535 FADGQE

-563 MNGSFGDKKY
+563 LNGSFGDKKY

-640 RVDLNQTLLRG
+640 RVDLNQTLLRD

-687 TDNRTKADT
+687 TGNRTKADT

-723 PDAITAPS
+723 PDAITDPS
-731 YQRTVYNFGDEVE
+731 YQQSVYDFGDEVE
-744 TKVDNVWQK
+744 AKVDNVWQK
-753 WEDISSEY
+753 WEDISNEY
-761 NLSAEDADRSVVD
+761 NLSVEDADRSVVD

-793 WITAKYA
+793 WITAKYV

-805 SESTELIYSNGKQRW
+805 SDSLSTEERRETNGK
-820 TSFDS
+820 
-825 LLKAAKEHQITRSE
+825 
-839 FMALSTFNTVKGS
+839 
-852 HPHNLT
+852 
-858 QAAIEYLQQ
+858 Y
-867 QRKGF
+867 
-872 TPEEPI
+872 
-878 VPGSPLYDAIKML
+878 
-891 KEGKVFAEYRGNREV
+891 
-906 DLISSIKDDEMLS
+906 
-919 AEEIEKLKAMASDAS
+919 
-934 DGKSK
+934 
-939 SSNIDN
+939 
-945 KPLIEKV
+945 
-952 PYGEFYLPDWSI
+952 
-964 PYFKDGKEEGLS
+964 
-976 AEQLKTIKDFEKD
+976 
-989 FPSKLSIEITE
+989 
-1000 SSIEGNHNTE
+1000 
-1010 LGPATTVVK
+1010 
-1019 AKIYYFEQHISD
+1019 
-1031 LFPTDESTRDR
+1031 
-1042 LDKDLSE
+1042 
-1049 DNKNRKTLSDLQAQ
+1049 KTLYDLQAQ
-1063 YSNINV
+1063 YSNINA

-1076 DERTRQIAKR
+1076 DERTHQIAKR

-1098 ANVEAVYDHDFMF
+1098 ANVEAVYGESFMF
-1111 SEEATKVMIPQS
+1111 SPEAQTMLIPQT
-1123 IYSGQLKPLSVVQ
+1123 IYSGRERSALDKTNATPI
-1136 DQEANQEK
+1136 D
-1144 KVSVP
+1144 
-1149 ESLQVPVWEAYEKEK
+1149 ESLSTK
-1164 SQTGDFTYQDTA
+1164 S
-1176 EEYGN
+1176 
-1181 MLLKGVENILPRIK
+1181 
-1195 GTLTINQWGSDVL
+1195 
-1208 SAEIENDPRIF
+1208 
-1219 ETYIIPEPLKAW
+1219 ETF
-1231 LEVSPKEESHS
+1231 VSPE
-1242 NMQGSSTVKNVD
+1242 G
-1254 IVAAYVFSTILLQ
+1254 
-1267 KENQEID
+1267 
-1274 LSFTIDGKQWD
+1274 
-1285 NYNEVMQGNS
+1285 
-1295 DHSISDEAFVAA
+1295 
-1307 WALQSSMGIS
+1307 
-1317 KHDLS
+1317 
-1322 KNAVAVLNDP
+1322 
-1332 IATTEHYGTL
+1332 
-1342 TLNGSKGGIELLQSG
+1342 
-1357 KVSADY
+1357 
-1363 SVKGQQI
+1363 
-1370 TVEASPKSEEE
+1370 
-1381 LHTEQEKKVSIPE
+1381 
-1394 SLKGITKGDMPKA
+1394 MPKV
-1407 DLQSQWGNIK
+1407 DLQSQWENIK
-1417 KQINTIAKEERQ
+1417 KQLNTVAKDEWQ
-1429 SVNYDLTKDTS
+1429 SANYDLTKDTS

-1516 EKMNLLRETPNVNL
+1516 EKMTLLRETPNVNL

-1541 NNQHRESNS
+1541 DNQHRQSNP

-1591 NSFFEFKESNV
+1591 NSFFEFKDSNV
-1602 FYSEK
+1602 SYSEK
-1607 PAFGPATNVIKA
+1607 PAFGPATNVIKV

-1633 SINKSV
+1633 SINNNV
-1639 NDIEEYTMAR
+1639 NDSEEYTMAR
-1649 RLPQQDSKKNEE
+1649 KLPQQDSKKNEE
-1661 IFYSSVASITS
+1661 IFYSSVVSIKS
-1672 GEDFHLFDSMREKG
+1672 GEDLQLFNSMREKG

-1700 GDAISLDTTHKSPLQ
+1700 GKDISLDATHKSPLQ

-1732 NNSVG
+1732 NNSAG

-1749 EILNSIERYG
+1749 EILNSINHYG
-1759 LSDTASEDVKS
+1759 LPDTASEDVKR

-1782 LYEATQHEDHDALK
+1782 LYEATQHEDHDALN

-1803 MTPKQMEESLAAGT
+1803 MTPKQMEESLSEGT
-1817 EERLPASSELDKKR
+1817 EEKLPDFSEQDKKR
-1831 GLDDREKEIEL
+1831 GLEDRDNEVEK
-1842 KNEELSGEVSS
+1842 KNEELSGGLSS
-1853 KQELQDKNA
+1853 KGNLQDNNA
-1862 EARRKEESQREA
+1862 EDRRKEESRREA
-1874 EKKEKEKQESQKK
+1874 ERKEKEKQESQKK
-1887 DDSSAKIITAAFL
+1887 DDSSTKIITAAFL
-1900 RSSLLSTALL
+1900 RASLLSTALL
-1910 SAKDNNRVWLNAGG
+1910 SAKDNNRVWLNADA
-1924 KKSPTFHQ
+1924 KTAPSFYKTN
-1932 ASWDVSPYNQIFMS
+1932 WEISPYNQLFMS

-1963 HEDSLAVKKGSE
+1963 HEDSIAIKKGSQ

-1991 PEPKSITSNQY
+1991 SDPKLITANQY
-2002 ENLSPDEKEH
+2002 ENLPPSEKELYR
-2012 FMKAPVKYDRK
+2012 KEPVKFDRK
-2023 IFNIDQTVLKGANP
+2023 VFNIDQSLLK
-2037 EQYNAVLKE
+2037 ETDRKSYNALLGDNITHLNDKQTLASSDGVSFI
-2046 HDTHYKEMQ
+2046 HDDYAKFRN
-2055 TIASTDSVDLV
+2055 S
-2066 SDRVSKIKKQ
+2066 
-2076 HPNHLVLFAHN
+2076 HPNHIVITQLMGNYAVIGRDSKYIQKLNIDNVELSHIIKDKDRIPYADIKSKDLDAAIKAIVSSGKKVAIWN
-2087 GVYNAFGKDAKTIH
+2087 PSQSLNLPNAIQEIVSNAET
-2101 QLAKDSVTLDSFNNS
+2101 TLDSFS
-2116 KSNRKTSI
+2116 KN
-2124 AYLKPSDLDKVLK
+2124 
-2137 AVVSSGQRVAVA
+2137 
-2149 DNFEVLNAPKEAT
+2149 
-2162 KILSKAESVLDNYSK
+2162 
-2177 STGINVQKSLTQP
+2177 TGIKVQKSLTQP
-2190 TIYDKETDTIILNNK
+2190 TSYDKETDTIILNNK
-2205 KPVNPGSELRTAVE
+2205 KSVNPGNELRAAVE

-2273 ATLSDQVSNESVESW
+2273 AVLSDQVSHESVESW
-2288 VQDIKNNPHLLSS
+2288 AQDIKNDPHLLSS

-2321 VDYAVI
+2321 VDYAAI
-2327 NGKSSYNKAES
+2327 NGKSLHDKTKS
-2338 FNLVSELNEVV
+2338 FNYVSELNEIAK
-2349 NTSTM
+2349 TDPM
-2354 SAAVIRNNDGK
+2354 SAVIIRDKNNA
-2365 SASVIL
+2365 STSVIL
-2371 SKGIESISEN
+2371 STGIETVSEN
-2381 GVLNNEAFRQALL
+2381 GVLNNNKFRQALL
-2394 KQGIKEVK
+2394 QQGDKDIK
-2402 FFNPGGTLGLNKGD
+2402 FYQSGGTLGLNKDD
-2416 SYFEDKSIQ
+2416 SFFKDKIMQ
-2425 IVNFDGKE
+2425 IVSFNGKDIL
-2433 VVPQQ
+2433 PQQ
-2438 ELHLNEQSQNV
+2438 DLHINDHSQNV
-2449 EYNFEDV
+2449 SHSFEDV

-2461 DNNRWHLYIKEKDQ
+2461 DNNRWHLYIKEKGQ
-2475 PYFIIQPKM
+2475 PYFIIQPDKS
-2484 RDMSRLFEAFKS
+2484 DLSRLFEAFKS
-2496 QDQQAIYDT
+2496 HDQQSIYNA
-2505 KTSLGEKYTKLVQ
+2505 KTSLGEKYIHLAQ
-2518 QRPELKVDFL
+2518 SHPELKVDFL
-2528 MPKVPAEDI
+2528 MPKVPSQDI
-2537 TRIERANIA
+2537 ARIQRAGIT

-2551 KNKYLIFATIDGK
+2551 RNKYLIFATIDGK
-2564 GYHHEI
+2564 NYHQEI

-2588 SALAAKVF
+2588 NALAAKIF
-2596 SNILHEGQTVSEA
+2596 SNVLHEGQSISDTPLKEEKEQTKLSTV
-2609 PSVEENQQIKETNS
+2609 
-2623 EKVDSPKQSTESEES
+2623 EKIDTKQSFENDEDVNSS
-2638 LSPRVGRSH
+2638 KGMSRK

>member
-1 MLIFSFPLNKKE
+1 
-13 LAIMSPK
+13 MSPK

-28 PETVIPEELQSN
+28 SEAVIPEELQSTS
-40 ILVDFN
+40 LVDIN
-46 SISFPFPNHNV
+46 SFSLPSPNHNV
-57 REKLKGSAITSRNID
+57 REKLKGSAITFRNID
-72 NLGIGSVNLYGGNT
+72 NLGIGSVNLYEGNT

-104 TSVEFTKLSSDK
+104 TSAEFTKISSDK
-116 SVFSF
+116 SVISF

-167 SLNDDSTEGWSVGVA
+167 SLNDDPTEGWSIGVA
-182 NIQSFKSL
+182 NIKSFKSL
-190 PFSRSLVLKGSF
+190 PFSRGLVLKSSF

-256 NLIKSKDIPD
+256 NLIKSKDISD

-271 TNASSSASSS
+271 TNAPSSASSS

-349 MYLTARQLFSMNE
+349 MYLTARQLFSMND

-368 TGKIASENLDK
+368 TGKIALENLDK

-393 YMIHKYKDMQGKEY
+393 YMIHKYKDTQGKEF

-472 EDIDS
+472 EEIDS

-522 KNQYKTSNSKEGI
+522 KNQYKTSDSNEGI
-535 FADGQA
+535 FADGQE

-563 MNGSFGDKKY
+563 LNGSFGDKKY

-667 ERTENEMS
+667 GRTENEMS

-687 TDNRTKADT
+687 TGNRTEADT

-744 TKVDNVWQK
+744 TKVDNIWQK
-753 WEDISSEY
+753 WEDISKEY

-774 SDAPSL
+774 SDAPLL

-820 TSFDS
+820 DSFDS
-825 LLKAAKEHQITRSE
+825 FLKAAKEHQITRSE
-839 FMALSTFNTVKGS
+839 FMAMSALNTVKDL
-852 HPHNLT
+852 HPHNFT
-858 QAAIEYLQQ
+858 QSAIEYLQQ
-867 QRKGF
+867 QHKGF

-878 VPGSPLYDAIKML
+878 APGSPLYDAIRLL
-891 KEGKVFAEYRGNREV
+891 KEGKVFAEYRENREV
-906 DLISSIKDDEMLS
+906 DLSSSIKDGEMLS
-919 AEEIEKLKAMASDAS
+919 AEEIEKLKAMALDAS
-934 DGKSK
+934 YGKSK

-964 PYFKDGKEEGLS
+964 PYFKDNIEDGLS
-976 AEQLKTIKDFEKD
+976 AEQLKTVKDFEKD

-1000 SSIEGNHNTE
+1000 SSIEGKHNTE
-1010 LGPATTVVK
+1010 LGPATTVDK

-1031 LFPTDESTRDR
+1031 LFSTDESTRDR
-1042 LDKDLSE
+1042 LDKDFSE
-1049 DNKNRKTLSDLQAQ
+1049 DNKSRKTLSDLQAQ
-1063 YSNINV
+1063 YSIINT

-1076 DERTRQIAKR
+1076 DERTHQLAKR

-1098 ANVEAVYDHDFMF
+1098 ANVEAVYGHDFMF

-1123 IYSGQLKPLSVVQ
+1123 IYSGQVKPLSVIREEQ
-1136 DQEANQEK
+1136 ATPIE
-1144 KVSVP
+1144 
-1149 ESLQVPVWEAYEKEK
+1149 ESLSTKTE
-1164 SQTGDFTYQDTA
+1164 TG
-1176 EEYGN
+1176 
-1181 MLLKGVENILPRIK
+1181 I
-1195 GTLTINQWGSDVL
+1195 
-1208 SAEIENDPRIF
+1208 
-1219 ETYIIPEPLKAW
+1219 
-1231 LEVSPKEESHS
+1231 
-1242 NMQGSSTVKNVD
+1242 SS
-1254 IVAAYVFSTILLQ
+1254 S
-1267 KENQEID
+1267 E
-1274 LSFTIDGKQWD
+1274 
-1285 NYNEVMQGNS
+1285 
-1295 DHSISDEAFVAA
+1295 
-1307 WALQSSMGIS
+1307 GIS
-1317 KHDLS
+1317 K
-1322 KNAVAVLNDP
+1322 V
-1332 IATTEHYGTL
+1332 
-1342 TLNGSKGGIELLQSG
+1342 
-1357 KVSADY
+1357 
-1363 SVKGQQI
+1363 
-1370 TVEASPKSEEE
+1370 
-1381 LHTEQEKKVSIPE
+1381 
-1394 SLKGITKGDMPKA
+1394 
-1407 DLQSQWGNIK
+1407 DLQSQWGNIRN
-1417 KQINTIAKEERQ
+1417 QIAIIAKKERQ
-1429 SVNYDLTKDTS
+1429 NVNYDDVTKDIS

-1472 SNYSSSL
+1472 SNYSSSIL
-1479 LTTFTEQQ
+1479 SSFTEER

-1516 EKMNLLRETPNVNL
+1516 EKMTLLRETPNVNL

-1541 NNQHRESNS
+1541 DNQHRESNP
-1550 IAYGQYDIPI
+1550 ITYGQYDIPI

-1570 DSSLSEAKL
+1570 DSSLSETKL
-1579 SEIESFK
+1579 SQIESFK

-1591 NSFFEFKESNV
+1591 NSFFEFKDSNV
-1602 FYSEK
+1602 SYSEK

-1619 HIYVSRDQH
+1619 HVYVSRDQH

-1639 NDIEEYTMAR
+1639 NNSEEYTMAR
-1649 RLPQQDSKKNEE
+1649 KEPQQDSKKNEE
-1661 IFYSSVASITS
+1661 IFYSSVVSIKS
-1672 GEDFHLFDSMREKG
+1672 GEDLQLFDSMREKG

-1700 GDAISLDTTHKSPLQ
+1700 GKGISLDATHKSPLQ

-1732 NNSVG
+1732 NNSAG

-1749 EILNSIERYG
+1749 EILNSINHYG
-1759 LSDTASEDVKS
+1759 LPDTASEDVKS

-1782 LYEATQHEDHDALK
+1782 LYEATQHEDHDALNY
-1796 FAAASRG
+1796 AAASRG

-1817 EERLPASSELDKKR
+1817 EERLPDSSELDKKR
-1831 GLDDREKEIEL
+1831 GFDDREKEIEL

-1910 SAKDNNRVWLNAGG
+1910 SAKDNNRVWLNADG

-1932 ASWDVSPYNQIFMS
+1932 ASWDISPYNQIFMS

-1984 SMYKSKG
+1984 SMYKSTG

-2012 FMKAPVKYDRK
+2012 FKKAPVKFDRK

-2055 TIASTDSVDLV
+2055 IIASTDSVDLV

-2076 HPNHLVLFAHN
+2076 HPDHLVLFAHN
-2087 GVYNAFGKDAKTIH
+2087 GVYKAFGKDAKTIH

-2124 AYLKPSDLDKVLK
+2124 AYFKLSDLDKVLK

-2149 DNFEVLNAPKEAT
+2149 ENSEGLNAPKEAT

-2205 KPVNPGSELRTAVE
+2205 KSVNPGSELRTAVE
-2219 NSNAIYFA
+2219 KSNAIYFA

-2288 VQDIKNNPHLLSS
+2288 VQDIKNDPHLLSS

-2321 VDYAVI
+2321 VDYAAI
-2327 NGKSSYNKAES
+2327 NGKSSYIKAES
-2338 FNLVSELNEVV
+2338 FNLLSELNEVV

-2394 KQGIKEVK
+2394 KQGVKEVK

-2449 EYNFEDV
+2449 EHDFEDV

-2475 PYFIIQPKM
+2475 PYVIIQPEM

-2505 KTSLGEKYTKLVQ
+2505 KISLGEKYTKIVQ

-2537 TRIERANIA
+2537 TRIEKANIA

-2596 SNILHEGQTVSEA
+2596 SNVLHEGQTVSEA

-2623 EKVDSPKQSTESEES
+2623 EKVDSPKQSTESEEN

>member
-1 MLIFSFPLNKKE
+1 
-13 LAIMSPK
+13 MSPK

-28 PETVIPEELQSN
+28 SEAVIPEELQSTS
-40 ILVDFN
+40 LVDIN
-46 SISFPFPNHNV
+46 SFSLPSPNHNV
-57 REKLKGSAITSRNID
+57 REKLKGSAITFRNID
-72 NLGIGSVNLYGGNT
+72 NLGIGSVNLYEGNT

-104 TSVEFTKLSSDK
+104 TSAEFTKISSDK
-116 SVFSF
+116 SVISF

-167 SLNDDSTEGWSVGVA
+167 SLNDDPTEGWSIGVA
-182 NIQSFKSL
+182 NIKSFKSL
-190 PFSRSLVLKGSF
+190 PFSRGLVLKSSF

-256 NLIKSKDIPD
+256 NLIKSKDISD

-271 TNASSSASSS
+271 TNAPSSASSS

-349 MYLTARQLFSMNE
+349 MYLTARQLFSMND

-368 TGKIASENLDK
+368 TGKIALENLDK

-393 YMIHKYKDMQGKEY
+393 YMIHKYKDTQGKEF

-472 EDIDS
+472 EEIDS

-522 KNQYKTSNSKEGI
+522 KNQYKTSDSNEGI
-535 FADGQA
+535 FADGQE

-563 MNGSFGDKKY
+563 LNGSFGDKKY

-667 ERTENEMS
+667 GRTENEMS

-687 TDNRTKADT
+687 TGNRTEADT

-744 TKVDNVWQK
+744 TKVDNIWQK
-753 WEDISSEY
+753 WEDISKEY

-774 SDAPSL
+774 SDAPLL

-820 TSFDS
+820 DSFDS
-825 LLKAAKEHQITRSE
+825 FLKAAKEHQITRSE
-839 FMALSTFNTVKGS
+839 FMAMSALNTVKDL
-852 HPHNLT
+852 HPHNFT
-858 QAAIEYLQQ
+858 QSAIEYLQQ
-867 QRKGF
+867 QHKGF

-878 VPGSPLYDAIKML
+878 APGSPLYDAIRLL
-891 KEGKVFAEYRGNREV
+891 KEGKVFAEYRENREV
-906 DLISSIKDDEMLS
+906 DLSSSIKDGEMLS
-919 AEEIEKLKAMASDAS
+919 AEEIEKLKAMALDAS
-934 DGKSK
+934 YGKSK

-964 PYFKDGKEEGLS
+964 PYFKDNIEDGLS
-976 AEQLKTIKDFEKD
+976 AEQLKTVKDFEKD

-1000 SSIEGNHNTE
+1000 SSIEGKHNTE
-1010 LGPATTVVK
+1010 LGPATTVDK

-1031 LFPTDESTRDR
+1031 LFSTDESTRDR
-1042 LDKDLSE
+1042 LDKDFSE
-1049 DNKNRKTLSDLQAQ
+1049 DNKSRKTLSDLQAQ
-1063 YSNINV
+1063 YSIINT

-1076 DERTRQIAKR
+1076 DERTHQLAKR

-1098 ANVEAVYDHDFMF
+1098 ANVEAVYGHDFMF

-1123 IYSGQLKPLSVVQ
+1123 IYSGQVKPLSVIREEQ
-1136 DQEANQEK
+1136 ATPIE
-1144 KVSVP
+1144 
-1149 ESLQVPVWEAYEKEK
+1149 ESLSTKTE
-1164 SQTGDFTYQDTA
+1164 TG
-1176 EEYGN
+1176 
-1181 MLLKGVENILPRIK
+1181 I
-1195 GTLTINQWGSDVL
+1195 
-1208 SAEIENDPRIF
+1208 
-1219 ETYIIPEPLKAW
+1219 
-1231 LEVSPKEESHS
+1231 
-1242 NMQGSSTVKNVD
+1242 SS
-1254 IVAAYVFSTILLQ
+1254 S
-1267 KENQEID
+1267 E
-1274 LSFTIDGKQWD
+1274 
-1285 NYNEVMQGNS
+1285 
-1295 DHSISDEAFVAA
+1295 
-1307 WALQSSMGIS
+1307 GIS
-1317 KHDLS
+1317 K
-1322 KNAVAVLNDP
+1322 V
-1332 IATTEHYGTL
+1332 
-1342 TLNGSKGGIELLQSG
+1342 
-1357 KVSADY
+1357 
-1363 SVKGQQI
+1363 
-1370 TVEASPKSEEE
+1370 
-1381 LHTEQEKKVSIPE
+1381 
-1394 SLKGITKGDMPKA
+1394 
-1407 DLQSQWGNIK
+1407 DLQSQWGNIRN
-1417 KQINTIAKEERQ
+1417 QIAIIAKKERQ
-1429 SVNYDLTKDTS
+1429 NVNYDDVTKDIS

-1472 SNYSSSL
+1472 SNYSSSIL
-1479 LTTFTEQQ
+1479 SSFTEER

-1516 EKMNLLRETPNVNL
+1516 EKMTLLRETPNVNL

-1541 NNQHRESNS
+1541 DNQHRESNP
-1550 IAYGQYDIPI
+1550 ITYGQYDIPI

-1570 DSSLSEAKL
+1570 DSSLSETKL
-1579 SEIESFK
+1579 SQIESFK

-1591 NSFFEFKESNV
+1591 NSFFEFKDSNV
-1602 FYSEK
+1602 SYSEK

-1619 HIYVSRDQH
+1619 HVYVSRDQH

-1639 NDIEEYTMAR
+1639 NNSEEYTMAR
-1649 RLPQQDSKKNEE
+1649 KEPQQDSKKNEE
-1661 IFYSSVASITS
+1661 IFYSSVVSIKS
-1672 GEDFHLFDSMREKG
+1672 GEDLQLFDSMREKG

-1700 GDAISLDTTHKSPLQ
+1700 GKGISLDATHKSPLQ

-1732 NNSVG
+1732 NNSAG

-1749 EILNSIERYG
+1749 EILNSINHYG
-1759 LSDTASEDVKS
+1759 LPDTASEDVKS
-1770 LSGRKDYSSDHD
+1770 LSGRKDYSSDYD
-1782 LYEATQHEDHDALK
+1782 LYEATQHEDHDALNY
-1796 FAAASRG
+1796 AAASRG

-1817 EERLPASSELDKKR
+1817 EERLPDSSELDKKR
-1831 GLDDREKEIEL
+1831 GFDDREKEIEL

-1910 SAKDNNRVWLNAGG
+1910 SAKDNNRVWLNADG

-1932 ASWDVSPYNQIFMS
+1932 ASWDISPYNQIFMS

-1984 SMYKSKG
+1984 SMYKSTG

-2012 FMKAPVKYDRK
+2012 FKKAPVKFDRK

-2055 TIASTDSVDLV
+2055 IIASTDSVDLV

-2076 HPNHLVLFAHN
+2076 HPDHLVLFAHN
-2087 GVYNAFGKDAKTIH
+2087 GVYKAFGKDAKTIH

-2124 AYLKPSDLDKVLK
+2124 AYFKLSDLDKVLK

-2149 DNFEVLNAPKEAT
+2149 ENSEGLNAPKEAT

-2190 TIYDKETDTIILNNK
+2190 TSYDKETDTIILNNK
-2205 KPVNPGSELRTAVE
+2205 KSVNPGSELRTAVE
-2219 NSNAIYFA
+2219 KSNAIYFA

-2288 VQDIKNNPHLLSS
+2288 VQDIKNDPHLLSS

-2321 VDYAVI
+2321 VDYAAI
-2327 NGKSSYNKAES
+2327 NGKSSYIKAES
-2338 FNLVSELNEVV
+2338 FNLLSELNEVV

-2394 KQGIKEVK
+2394 KQGVKEVK

-2449 EYNFEDV
+2449 EHDFEDV

-2475 PYFIIQPKM
+2475 PYFIIQPEM

-2505 KTSLGEKYTKLVQ
+2505 KISLGEKYTKIVQ

-2537 TRIERANIA
+2537 TRIEKANIA

-2596 SNILHEGQTVSEA
+2596 SNVLHEGQTVSEA

-2623 EKVDSPKQSTESEES
+2623 EKVDSPKQSTESEEN

>member
-20 KNTHEATF
+20 KNTHKATF

-40 ILVDFN
+40 SLVDIN
-46 SISFPFPNHNV
+46 SLSFPSPNHNV
-57 REKLKGSAITSRNID
+57 RKKLKGSAITSRNID
-72 NLGIGSVNLYGGNT
+72 NLGIGSVNLYEGKT
-86 VSYREVKKDVD
+86 VSYREVKKEVN

-104 TSVEFTKLSSDK
+104 TSAEFTKLSSDK

-142 YLVNHHTG
+142 YLVNHYTG

-167 SLNDDSTEGWSVGVA
+167 SLNDDSTEGWSIGVA

-190 PFSRSLVLKGSF
+190 PFSRSLVLKSSF

-225 DSALRTLN
+225 NSALRTLN

-256 NLIKSKDIPD
+256 NLIKSKDISD

-271 TNASSSASSS
+271 TNAPSSASSS

-349 MYLTARQLFSMNE
+349 MYLTARQLFSMND

-368 TGKIASENLDK
+368 TGKIALENLDK

-488 SGKDNLSWYCPIE
+488 SEKDNLSWYCPIE

-522 KNQYKTSNSKEGI
+522 KNQYKTSDSKEGI

-563 MNGSFGDKKY
+563 LNSSFGDKKY

-667 ERTENEMS
+667 GKTENEIS

-687 TDNRTKADT
+687 TGNRTKADT

-753 WEDISSEY
+753 WEDISNEY

-774 SDAPSL
+774 SDAPLL

-820 TSFDS
+820 DSFDS
-825 LLKAAKEHQITRSE
+825 
-839 FMALSTFNTVKGS
+839 F
-852 HPHNLT
+852 
-858 QAAIEYLQQ
+858 
-867 QRKGF
+867 
-872 TPEEPI
+872 
-878 VPGSPLYDAIKML
+878 
-891 KEGKVFAEYRGNREV
+891 
-906 DLISSIKDDEMLS
+906 
-919 AEEIEKLKAMASDAS
+919 
-934 DGKSK
+934 
-939 SSNIDN
+939 IDN

-976 AEQLKTIKDFEKD
+976 AEQQKIVKDFEKD

-1010 LGPATTVVK
+1010 LGPATTVDK

-1031 LFPTDESTRDR
+1031 LFPTDESTRNR
-1042 LDKDLSE
+1042 LNKDLSE

-1063 YSNINV
+1063 YSIINA

-1076 DERTRQIAKR
+1076 DERTHQLAKR

-1123 IYSGQLKPLSVVQ
+1123 IYSGQLKPLSVIREEQ
-1136 DQEANQEK
+1136 AEREK
-1144 KVSVP
+1144 KLIAS
-1149 ESLQVPVWEAYEKEK
+1149 
-1164 SQTGDFTYQDTA
+1164 GHF
-1176 EEYGN
+1176 
-1181 MLLKGVENILPRIK
+1181 
-1195 GTLTINQWGSDVL
+1195 
-1208 SAEIENDPRIF
+1208 
-1219 ETYIIPEPLKAW
+1219 IIP
-1231 LEVSPKEESHS
+1231 
-1242 NMQGSSTVKNVD
+1242 
-1254 IVAAYVFSTILLQ
+1254 
-1267 KENQEID
+1267 
-1274 LSFTIDGKQWD
+1274 
-1285 NYNEVMQGNS
+1285 
-1295 DHSISDEAFVAA
+1295 
-1307 WALQSSMGIS
+1307 
-1317 KHDLS
+1317 
-1322 KNAVAVLNDP
+1322 
-1332 IATTEHYGTL
+1332 
-1342 TLNGSKGGIELLQSG
+1342 
-1357 KVSADY
+1357 VSADY
-1363 SVKGQQI
+1363 EGKRGKDRDNIWHVPVDEYEDKLSIAFEDILPRVKGTLHRNLVGELTLTAKI
-1370 TVEASPKSEEE
+1370 EGYEKEFKS
-1381 LHTEQEKKVSIPE
+1381 SFIPE
-1394 SLKGITKGDMPKA
+1394 HLRAFIDVSLNKEEYRSMQGTIKGKFVDLVAADVFSPILMEKENQSLPVSFTSEGNAHQDFDEVKKTRQDDHLSVGEYAVLSALQSHKGITKGDMPKA

-1417 KQINTIAKEERQ
+1417 LQFDSIVQEERQ
-1429 SVNYDLTKDTS
+1429 SVDFDLKKEVS
-1440 LARDYIANNFQV
+1440 LDRDFIADNFHV
-1452 SRETFD
+1452 SGEIFD
-1458 KFSDSDKER
+1458 RFSDSDKER
-1467 LVSLY
+1467 LDSLY
-1472 SNYSSSL
+1472 SNYVSSFLSSL
-1479 LTTFTEQQ
+1479 TKERKL
-1487 KVEKEI
+1487 EKEI
-1493 SNFILLGGLLDPEN
+1493 SNYILSGGLSDPEFS
-1507 AQKVLEKGY
+1507 QKVLDRGT
-1516 EKMNLLRETPNVNL
+1516 EKMNLIRETPSLNL
-1530 AVLKSSVLSLA
+1530 AVLKSAVLSLVDK
-1541 NNQHRESNS
+1541 QQTESS
-1550 IAYGQYDIPI
+1550 LISYGQYDIPT

-1579 SEIESFK
+1579 SKIESFK
-1586 SQLPN
+1586 SQLPH
-1591 NSFFEFKESNV
+1591 NSFFEFNDSNV
-1602 FYSEK
+1602 SYSEK
-1607 PAFGPATNVIKA
+1607 PAFGSSTNVIKA
-1619 HIYVSRDQH
+1619 HVYVSRDQH
-1628 QEESV
+1628 QGESV

-1639 NDIEEYTMAR
+1639 NDSEEYIMAR
-1649 RLPQQDSKKNEE
+1649 KLPQQDSKKNEE
-1661 IFYSSVASITS
+1661 VFYSSVVSIKS
-1672 GEDFHLFDSMREKG
+1672 GEDLHLFDSMREKG

-1700 GDAISLDTTHKSPLQ
+1700 GEVISLDTTHKSPLQ

-1732 NNSVG
+1732 NHSAG

-1759 LSDTASEDVKS
+1759 LPETASEDVKS

-1817 EERLPASSELDKKR
+1817 EEKLPDSSELDKKR
-1831 GLDDREKEIEL
+1831 GLDDREKEISL

-1853 KQELQDKNA
+1853 KLELQDKNV

-1887 DDSSAKIITAAFL
+1887 DDTSAKIISAAFL

-1910 SAKDNNRVWLNAGG
+1910 SAKDNNRVWLNADA
-1924 KKSPTFHQ
+1924 KTAPSFHN
-1932 ASWDVSPYNQIFMS
+1932 ASWEVTPYNQLFMS

-1984 SMYKSKG
+1984 SMYTSKG

-2012 FMKAPVKYDRK
+2012 FKKASVKYDRK

-2076 HPNHLVLFAHN
+2076 HPDHLVLFAHN

-2101 QLAKDSVTLDSFNNS
+2101 QLAKDSVTLNSINNS

-2124 AYLKPSDLDKVLK
+2124 AYFKPSDLDKVLK

-2162 KILSKAESVLDNYSK
+2162 RILSKAESVLDNYSK

-2190 TIYDKETDTIILNNK
+2190 TSYDKETDTIILNNK
-2205 KPVNPGSELRTAVE
+2205 KSVNPGSELRTAVE

-2244 SMPEKDIESVK
+2244 SMPEKDVESVK

-2273 ATLSDQVSNESVESW
+2273 AILPDQVSNESVESW
-2288 VQDIKNNPHLLSS
+2288 VQDVKNDPHLLSS

-2306 NNTVNT
+2306 NNTVNI
-2312 IEKLVKGEQ
+2312 IEKLIKGEQ
-2321 VDYAVI
+2321 VDYAAI
-2327 NGKSSYNKAES
+2327 NGKSSYNRAES
-2338 FNLVSELNEVV
+2338 FNLVSELNEIV

-2354 SAAVIRNNDGK
+2354 SAAVISNNDGK

-2371 SKGIESISEN
+2371 SKGIESTSEN
-2381 GVLNNEAFRQALL
+2381 GVLNNEDFRQALL

-2402 FFNPGGTLGLNKGD
+2402 FFNPGGTLGLNKED
-2416 SYFEDKSIQ
+2416 SYFEDKNIQ

-2449 EYNFEDV
+2449 KHNFEDV

-2475 PYFIIQPKM
+2475 PYFIIQPEI

-2496 QDQQAIYDT
+2496 HDQQVIYDT
-2505 KTSLGEKYTKLVQ
+2505 KTSLGEKYIKLAQ

-2528 MPKVPAEDI
+2528 MPKVPTEDI
-2537 TRIERANIA
+2537 SKIEKANIA

-2551 KNKYLIFATIDGK
+2551 KNKYLIFATINGK

-2582 NMQSYK
+2582 NMQNYK

-2609 PSVEENQQIKETNS
+2609 PSVEDNQQIKETNS
-2623 EKVDSPKQSTESEES
+2623 EKVDSPKQSSENEES
-2638 LSPRVGRSH
+2638 LSPRMGRSH

>member
-28 PETVIPEELQSN
+28 SEAVIPEELQSTS
-40 ILVDFN
+40 LVDIN
-46 SISFPFPNHNV
+46 SFSLPSPNHNV

-104 TSVEFTKLSSDK
+104 TSAEFTKISSDK

-167 SLNDDSTEGWSVGVA
+167 SLNDEPTEGWSIGVA

-213 HDIIDSTDIKKT
+213 YDIIDSTDIKKT

-245 LKDWKVYIENA
+245 LNDWKVYVENA
-256 NLIKSKDIPD
+256 NLIKSKDISD

-271 TNASSSASSS
+271 TNASSSVSSS

-334 FMLMYDTIKHEYTTS
+334 FMLMYNTIEHEYTTS

-368 TGKIASENLDK
+368 TGKIALENLDK

-464 DSEGMYIN
+464 DSDGMYFN

-488 SGKDNLSWYCPIE
+488 SGKDNLSWYCPID
-501 QTDNISS
+501 QTADISS

-522 KNQYKTSNSKEGI
+522 KNQYKSSDSKEGV
-535 FADGQA
+535 FADGQE

-563 MNGSFGDKKY
+563 LSGSFGDKKY

-640 RVDLNQTLLRG
+640 RIDLNQTLLRD

-659 ELSNSSRP
+659 ELSNPSRP
-667 ERTENEMS
+667 ERTENDMS

-687 TDNRTKADT
+687 TGNRTKADT

-723 PDAITAPS
+723 PDAITDPS
-731 YQRTVYNFGDEVE
+731 YQQSVYDFGDEVE
-744 TKVDNVWQK
+744 AKVDNVWQK
-753 WEDISSEY
+753 WEDISNEY
-761 NLSAEDADRSVVD
+761 NLSVEDADRSVVD

-793 WITAKYA
+793 WITAKYV

-805 SESTELIYSNGKQRW
+805 SDSLSTEERRETNGK
-820 TSFDS
+820 
-825 LLKAAKEHQITRSE
+825 
-839 FMALSTFNTVKGS
+839 
-852 HPHNLT
+852 
-858 QAAIEYLQQ
+858 Y
-867 QRKGF
+867 
-872 TPEEPI
+872 
-878 VPGSPLYDAIKML
+878 
-891 KEGKVFAEYRGNREV
+891 
-906 DLISSIKDDEMLS
+906 
-919 AEEIEKLKAMASDAS
+919 
-934 DGKSK
+934 
-939 SSNIDN
+939 
-945 KPLIEKV
+945 
-952 PYGEFYLPDWSI
+952 
-964 PYFKDGKEEGLS
+964 
-976 AEQLKTIKDFEKD
+976 
-989 FPSKLSIEITE
+989 
-1000 SSIEGNHNTE
+1000 
-1010 LGPATTVVK
+1010 
-1019 AKIYYFEQHISD
+1019 
-1031 LFPTDESTRDR
+1031 
-1042 LDKDLSE
+1042 
-1049 DNKNRKTLSDLQAQ
+1049 KTLYDLQAQ
-1063 YSNINV
+1063 YSNINAL
-1069 QYPAAVN
+1069 YPAAVN
-1076 DERTRQIAKR
+1076 DERTHQIAKR

-1098 ANVEAVYDHDFMF
+1098 ANVEAVYGESFMF
-1111 SEEATKVMIPQS
+1111 SPEAQTMLIPQT
-1123 IYSGQLKPLSVVQ
+1123 IYSGRERSALDKTNATPI
-1136 DQEANQEK
+1136 D
-1144 KVSVP
+1144 
-1149 ESLQVPVWEAYEKEK
+1149 ESLSTK
-1164 SQTGDFTYQDTA
+1164 S
-1176 EEYGN
+1176 
-1181 MLLKGVENILPRIK
+1181 
-1195 GTLTINQWGSDVL
+1195 
-1208 SAEIENDPRIF
+1208 
-1219 ETYIIPEPLKAW
+1219 ETF
-1231 LEVSPKEESHS
+1231 VSPE
-1242 NMQGSSTVKNVD
+1242 G
-1254 IVAAYVFSTILLQ
+1254 
-1267 KENQEID
+1267 
-1274 LSFTIDGKQWD
+1274 
-1285 NYNEVMQGNS
+1285 
-1295 DHSISDEAFVAA
+1295 
-1307 WALQSSMGIS
+1307 
-1317 KHDLS
+1317 
-1322 KNAVAVLNDP
+1322 
-1332 IATTEHYGTL
+1332 
-1342 TLNGSKGGIELLQSG
+1342 
-1357 KVSADY
+1357 
-1363 SVKGQQI
+1363 
-1370 TVEASPKSEEE
+1370 
-1381 LHTEQEKKVSIPE
+1381 
-1394 SLKGITKGDMPKA
+1394 MPKV
-1407 DLQSQWGNIK
+1407 DLQSQWENIK
-1417 KQINTIAKEERQ
+1417 KQLNTVAKDERQ
-1429 SVNYDLTKDTS
+1429 SSNYDLTKDTS

-1458 KFSDSDKER
+1458 KFSDSNKER

-1516 EKMNLLRETPNVNL
+1516 EKMTLLRETPNVNL

-1541 NNQHRESNS
+1541 DNQHRQSTP

-1591 NSFFEFKESNV
+1591 NSFFEFKDSNV
-1602 FYSEK
+1602 SYSEK

-1633 SINKSV
+1633 SINNNV
-1639 NDIEEYTMAR
+1639 NDSEEYTMAR
-1649 RLPQQDSKKNEE
+1649 KLPQQDSKKNEE
-1661 IFYSSVASITS
+1661 IFYSSVVSIKS
-1672 GEDFHLFDSMREKG
+1672 GEDLQLFDSMREKG
-1686 HLNKMLKVAAEYDS
+1686 HLNKMLKVAAEYDY
-1700 GDAISLDTTHKSPLQ
+1700 GEDISLDATHKSPLQ

-1732 NNSVG
+1732 NNSAG

-1749 EILNSIERYG
+1749 EILNSINRYG
-1759 LSDTASEDVKS
+1759 LPDTASEDVKR

-1782 LYEATQHEDHDALK
+1782 LYEATQHEDHDALN

-1803 MTPKQMEESLAAGT
+1803 MTPKQMEESLSEGT
-1817 EERLPASSELDKKR
+1817 EEKLPDFSEQDKKR
-1831 GLDDREKEIEL
+1831 GLEDRDNEVEI
-1842 KNEELSGEVSS
+1842 KNEELSGGLSS
-1853 KQELQDKNA
+1853 KGNLQDNNA
-1862 EARRKEESQREA
+1862 ENRRKEESRREA
-1874 EKKEKEKQESQKK
+1874 ERKEKEKQESQKK
-1887 DDSSAKIITAAFL
+1887 DDSSTKIITAAFL
-1900 RSSLLSTALL
+1900 RASLLSTALL
-1910 SAKDNNRVWLNAGG
+1910 SAKDNNRVWLNADA
-1924 KKSPTFHQ
+1924 KTAPSFYKTN
-1932 ASWDVSPYNQIFMS
+1932 WEISPYNQLFMS

-1963 HEDSLAVKKGSE
+1963 HEDSIAIKKGSQ

-1991 PEPKSITSNQY
+1991 SDPKLITANQY
-2002 ENLSPDEKEH
+2002 ENLPPLEKELYR
-2012 FMKAPVKYDRK
+2012 KEPVKFDRK
-2023 IFNIDQTVLKGANP
+2023 VFNIDQSLLK
-2037 EQYNAVLKE
+2037 ETDRKSYNALLGDNITHLNDKQILASSDGVSFI
-2046 HDTHYKEMQ
+2046 HDDYAKFRN
-2055 TIASTDSVDLV
+2055 S
-2066 SDRVSKIKKQ
+2066 
-2076 HPNHLVLFAHN
+2076 HPNHIAITQLMGNYAVIGRDSKYIQKLNIDNVELSHIIR
-2087 GVYNAFGKDAKTIH
+2087 GKDRMPYADIKS
-2101 QLAKDSVTLDSFNNS
+2101 KDLDAAIKAIVSSGKKVAIWNPSQSLNLPNAIQEIVSNAETTLDSFS
-2116 KSNRKTSI
+2116 KN
-2124 AYLKPSDLDKVLK
+2124 
-2137 AVVSSGQRVAVA
+2137 
-2149 DNFEVLNAPKEAT
+2149 
-2162 KILSKAESVLDNYSK
+2162 
-2177 STGINVQKSLTQP
+2177 TGIKVQKSLTQP
-2190 TIYDKETDTIILNNK
+2190 TSYDKETDTIILNNK
-2205 KPVNPGSELRTAVE
+2205 KSVNPGNELRAAVE

-2273 ATLSDQVSNESVESW
+2273 AVLSDQVSHESVESW
-2288 VQDIKNNPHLLSS
+2288 AQDIKNDPHLLSS

-2321 VDYAVI
+2321 VDYAAI
-2327 NGKSSYNKAES
+2327 NGKSLHDKTKS
-2338 FNLVSELNEVV
+2338 FNYVSELNEIAK
-2349 NTSTM
+2349 TDPM
-2354 SAAVIRNNDGK
+2354 SAVIIRDKNNA
-2365 SASVIL
+2365 STSVIL
-2371 SKGIESISEN
+2371 STGIETVSEN
-2381 GVLNNEAFRQALL
+2381 GVLNNNKFRQALL
-2394 KQGIKEVK
+2394 QQGDKDIK
-2402 FFNPGGTLGLNKGD
+2402 FYQSGGTLGLNKDD
-2416 SYFEDKSIQ
+2416 SFFKDKIMQ
-2425 IVNFDGKE
+2425 IVSFNGKD
-2433 VVPQQ
+2433 VLPQQ
-2438 ELHLNEQSQNV
+2438 DLHINDHSQNV
-2449 EYNFEDV
+2449 SHSFEDV

-2461 DNNRWHLYIKEKDQ
+2461 DNNRWHLYIKEKGQ
-2475 PYFIIQPKM
+2475 PYFIIQPDK
-2484 RDMSRLFEAFKS
+2484 RDLSRLFEAFKS
-2496 QDQQAIYDT
+2496 HDQQSIYDA
-2505 KTSLGEKYTKLVQ
+2505 KTSLGEKYIHLAQ
-2518 QRPELKVDFL
+2518 SHPELKVDFL
-2528 MPKVPAEDI
+2528 MPKVPSQDI
-2537 TRIERANIA
+2537 ARIQRAGIT

-2551 KNKYLIFATIDGK
+2551 RNKYLIFATIDGK
-2564 GYHHEI
+2564 NYHQEI

-2588 SALAAKVF
+2588 NALAAKIF
-2596 SNILHEGQTVSEA
+2596 SNVLHEGQSISDT
-2609 PSVEENQQIKETNS
+2609 PLKEEKEQIKLSTV
-2623 EKVDSPKQSTESEES
+2623 EKIDTKQSFENDEDVNSS
-2638 LSPRVGRSH
+2638 KGMSRK

>member
-1 MLIFSFPLNKKE
+1 
-13 LAIMSPK
+13 MSPK

-305 WKKGWMDGRGDAGFP
+305 WKKGWMNGRGDAGFP

-522 KNQYKTSNSKEGI
+522 KNQYKTSTSKEGI

-630 DMIIEKIDEQ
+630 DMINEKIDEQ

-687 TDNRTKADT
+687 TGNRTKADT

-744 TKVDNVWQK
+744 AKVDNVWQK
-753 WEDISSEY
+753 WEDISNEY
-761 NLSAEDADRSVVD
+761 NLSVEDADRSVVD

-793 WITAKYA
+793 WITAKYV

-805 SESTELIYSNGKQRW
+805 SDSLSTEGLRETNRKDKTNATPIDES
-820 TSFDS
+820 
-825 LLKAAKEHQITRSE
+825 
-839 FMALSTFNTVKGS
+839 LST
-852 HPHNLT
+852 
-858 QAAIEYLQQ
+858 
-867 QRKGF
+867 
-872 TPEEPI
+872 
-878 VPGSPLYDAIKML
+878 
-891 KEGKVFAEYRGNREV
+891 
-906 DLISSIKDDEMLS
+906 
-919 AEEIEKLKAMASDAS
+919 
-934 DGKSK
+934 
-939 SSNIDN
+939 
-945 KPLIEKV
+945 
-952 PYGEFYLPDWSI
+952 
-964 PYFKDGKEEGLS
+964 
-976 AEQLKTIKDFEKD
+976 
-989 FPSKLSIEITE
+989 
-1000 SSIEGNHNTE
+1000 
-1010 LGPATTVVK
+1010 
-1019 AKIYYFEQHISD
+1019 
-1031 LFPTDESTRDR
+1031 
-1042 LDKDLSE
+1042 
-1049 DNKNRKTLSDLQAQ
+1049 
-1063 YSNINV
+1063 
-1069 QYPAAVN
+1069 
-1076 DERTRQIAKR
+1076 
-1086 IRQAEQIITAYN
+1086 
-1098 ANVEAVYDHDFMF
+1098 
-1111 SEEATKVMIPQS
+1111 
-1123 IYSGQLKPLSVVQ
+1123 
-1136 DQEANQEK
+1136 
-1144 KVSVP
+1144 
-1149 ESLQVPVWEAYEKEK
+1149 
-1164 SQTGDFTYQDTA
+1164 
-1176 EEYGN
+1176 
-1181 MLLKGVENILPRIK
+1181 
-1195 GTLTINQWGSDVL
+1195 
-1208 SAEIENDPRIF
+1208 
-1219 ETYIIPEPLKAW
+1219 
-1231 LEVSPKEESHS
+1231 
-1242 NMQGSSTVKNVD
+1242 
-1254 IVAAYVFSTILLQ
+1254 
-1267 KENQEID
+1267 
-1274 LSFTIDGKQWD
+1274 
-1285 NYNEVMQGNS
+1285 
-1295 DHSISDEAFVAA
+1295 
-1307 WALQSSMGIS
+1307 
-1317 KHDLS
+1317 
-1322 KNAVAVLNDP
+1322 
-1332 IATTEHYGTL
+1332 
-1342 TLNGSKGGIELLQSG
+1342 
-1357 KVSADY
+1357 
-1363 SVKGQQI
+1363 
-1370 TVEASPKSEEE
+1370 KSE
-1381 LHTEQEKKVSIPE
+1381 T
-1394 SLKGITKGDMPKA
+1394 GILSSEGMPKV

-1417 KQINTIAKEERQ
+1417 KQINSIVQKERQ
-1429 SVNYDLTKDTS
+1429 GVNFDFTKDIS

-1452 SRETFD
+1452 SGEIFD
-1458 KFSDSDKER
+1458 SFSDSDKER

-1479 LTTFTEQQ
+1479 LSSFTEER

-1493 SNFILLGGLLDPEN
+1493 SDFILLGGLLDPEN
-1507 AQKVLEKGY
+1507 SQKVLAKGH

-1530 AVLKSSVLSLA
+1530 AVLKSSVLSLTD
-1541 NNQHRESNS
+1541 NQHRESNS
-1550 IAYGQYDIPI
+1550 IAYGEYDIPI

-1591 NSFFEFKESNV
+1591 NSFFEFKNSNV
-1602 FYSEK
+1602 SYSEK

-1619 HIYVSRDQH
+1619 HVYVSRDQH

-1633 SINKSV
+1633 SINNNV
-1639 NDIEEYTMAR
+1639 NDSEEYTMAR

-1661 IFYSSVASITS
+1661 IFYSSVVSIKS
-1672 GEDFHLFDSMREKG
+1672 GEDLQLFDSMREKG
-1686 HLNKMLKVAAEYDS
+1686 HLNKLLKVAAEYDS

-1732 NNSVG
+1732 NNSAG

-1749 EILNSIERYG
+1749 EILNSVERYG
-1759 LSDTASEDVKS
+1759 LPSTASEDVKS

-1817 EERLPASSELDKKR
+1817 EEKLPDSSELDKKR

-2076 HPNHLVLFAHN
+2076 HPDHLVLFAHN

-2124 AYLKPSDLDKVLK
+2124 AYFKPSDLDKVLK
-2137 AVVSSGQRVAVA
+2137 AVLSSGQRVAVA

-2190 TIYDKETDTIILNNK
+2190 TSYDKETDTIILNNK

-2273 ATLSDQVSNESVESW
+2273 AVLSDQVSNESVESW
-2288 VQDIKNNPHLLSS
+2288 VQDIKNDPHLLSS

-2321 VDYAVI
+2321 VDYAAI
-2327 NGKSSYNKAES
+2327 NGKSSYNRAES

-2371 SKGIESISEN
+2371 SKGIESISKN

-2449 EYNFEDV
+2449 EHNFEDV

-2475 PYFIIQPKM
+2475 PYFIIQPEM

-2537 TRIERANIA
+2537 TRIEKANIA

-2596 SNILHEGQTVSEA
+2596 SNVLHEGQTVSEA

-2638 LSPRVGRSH
+2638 LSPRLGRSH

>member
-20 KNTHEATF
+20 KNTHKATF

-57 REKLKGSAITSRNID
+57 REKLKGSAVTSRNID

-334 FMLMYDTIKHEYTTS
+334 FMLMYNTIEHEYTTS

-630 DMIIEKIDEQ
+630 DMINEKIDEQ

-687 TDNRTKADT
+687 TGNRTKADT

-744 TKVDNVWQK
+744 AKVDNVWQK
-753 WEDISSEY
+753 WEDISNEY
-761 NLSAEDADRSVVD
+761 NLSVEDADRSVVD

-780 KFRSVDSAVKFAD
+780 IFRSVDSAVKFAD

-805 SESTELIYSNGKQRW
+805 SESTELIYSNGKQQW

-858 QAAIEYLQQ
+858 QSAIEYLQQ
-867 QRKGF
+867 QHKHF
-872 TPEEPI
+872 SPEAPI

-906 DLISSIKDDEMLS
+906 DISSSIKDDEMLS

-939 SSNIDN
+939 STNIDN

-1063 YSNINV
+1063 YSNINA

-1098 ANVEAVYDHDFMF
+1098 ANVEAVYGESFMF
-1111 SEEATKVMIPQS
+1111 SPESQTVLIPQT
-1123 IYSGQLKPLSVVQ
+1123 IYSGRERPVLDKTNATPI
-1136 DQEANQEK
+1136 D
-1144 KVSVP
+1144 
-1149 ESLQVPVWEAYEKEK
+1149 ESL
-1164 SQTGDFTYQDTA
+1164 
-1176 EEYGN
+1176 
-1181 MLLKGVENILPRIK
+1181 
-1195 GTLTINQWGSDVL
+1195 
-1208 SAEIENDPRIF
+1208 
-1219 ETYIIPEPLKAW
+1219 
-1231 LEVSPKEESHS
+1231 
-1242 NMQGSSTVKNVD
+1242 ST
-1254 IVAAYVFSTILLQ
+1254 
-1267 KENQEID
+1267 
-1274 LSFTIDGKQWD
+1274 
-1285 NYNEVMQGNS
+1285 
-1295 DHSISDEAFVAA
+1295 
-1307 WALQSSMGIS
+1307 
-1317 KHDLS
+1317 
-1322 KNAVAVLNDP
+1322 
-1332 IATTEHYGTL
+1332 
-1342 TLNGSKGGIELLQSG
+1342 
-1357 KVSADY
+1357 
-1363 SVKGQQI
+1363 
-1370 TVEASPKSEEE
+1370 KSE
-1381 LHTEQEKKVSIPE
+1381 T
-1394 SLKGITKGDMPKA
+1394 GILSSEGMPKV

-1417 KQINTIAKEERQ
+1417 KQINSIVQKERQ
-1429 SVNYDLTKDTS
+1429 GVNFDFTKDIS

-1452 SRETFD
+1452 SGEIFD
-1458 KFSDSDKER
+1458 SFSDSDKER

-1479 LTTFTEQQ
+1479 LSSFTEER
-1487 KVEKEI
+1487 KVEREI
-1493 SNFILLGGLLDPEN
+1493 SDFILLGGLLDPEN
-1507 AQKVLEKGY
+1507 SQKVLAKGH
-1516 EKMNLLRETPNVNL
+1516 EKMNLLREAPNVNL
-1530 AVLKSSVLSLA
+1530 AVLKSSVLSLTD
-1541 NNQHRESNS
+1541 NQHRESNS

-1602 FYSEK
+1602 SYSEK

-1639 NDIEEYTMAR
+1639 NDSEEYTMAR

-1661 IFYSSVASITS
+1661 IFYSSVVSIKS
-1672 GEDFHLFDSMREKG
+1672 GEDLQLFDSMREKG
-1686 HLNKMLKVAAEYDS
+1686 HLNKLLKVAAEYDS

-1732 NNSVG
+1732 NNSAG

-1749 EILNSIERYG
+1749 EILNSVERYG
-1759 LSDTASEDVKS
+1759 LPSTASEDVKS

-1817 EERLPASSELDKKR
+1817 EERLPDSSELDKKR

-1853 KQELQDKNA
+1853 KLELQDKNV

-2076 HPNHLVLFAHN
+2076 HPDHLVLFAHN

-2101 QLAKDSVTLDSFNNS
+2101 QLAKDSVTLDSINNS

-2190 TIYDKETDTIILNNK
+2190 TSYDKETDTIILNNK

-2273 ATLSDQVSNESVESW
+2273 AVLSDQVSNESVESW
-2288 VQDIKNNPHLLSS
+2288 VQDIKNDPHLLSS

-2321 VDYAVI
+2321 VDYASI

-2394 KQGIKEVK
+2394 KQGVKEVK

-2438 ELHLNEQSQNV
+2438 ELHLNKQSQNV
-2449 EYNFEDV
+2449 EHNFEDV

-2475 PYFIIQPKM
+2475 PYFIIQPEM

-2596 SNILHEGQTVSEA
+2596 SNVLHEGQTVSEA
-2609 PSVEENQQIKETNS
+2609 PSVEENQQVKETNS

-2638 LSPRVGRSH
+2638 LSPRVGRFH

>member
-20 KNTHEATF
+20 KNTHETMF
-28 PETVIPEELQSN
+28 PKTVIPEELQSN
-40 ILVDFN
+40 SLVDIN
-46 SISFPFPNHNV
+46 SLSFPSPNHNV
-57 REKLKGSAITSRNID
+57 RIKLKGSAITSRNID
-72 NLGIGSVNLYGGNT
+72 NLGIGSVNLYEGKT
-86 VSYREVKKDVD
+86 VSYREVKKEVD

-104 TSVEFTKLSSDK
+104 TSAEFTKLSSDK

-121 WEGLK
+121 WEDLK

-142 YLVNHHTG
+142 YLVNHYTG

-167 SLNDDSTEGWSVGVA
+167 SLNDDSTEGWSIGVA

-190 PFSRSLVLKGSF
+190 PFSRSLVLKSSF

-256 NLIKSKDIPD
+256 NLIKSKDISD

-271 TNASSSASSS
+271 TNAPSSASSS

-349 MYLTARQLFSMNE
+349 MYLTARQLFSMND

-368 TGKIASENLDK
+368 TGKIALENLDK

-440 NMKEVNP
+440 NMKKVNP

-472 EDIDS
+472 EEIDS
-477 LLAHSKPSVWK
+477 LLAHSNPSVWK
-488 SGKDNLSWYCPIE
+488 SEKDNLSWYCPIE

-522 KNQYKTSNSKEGI
+522 KNQYKTSDSKEGI
-535 FADGQA
+535 FADGQE

-563 MNGSFGDKKY
+563 LNGSFGDKKY

-667 ERTENEMS
+667 GRTENEMS

-687 TDNRTKADT
+687 TGNRTKADT
-696 NHYDDKRLYLPLLVD
+696 NHYDDNRLYLPLLVD

-723 PDAITAPS
+723 PDAITDPS
-731 YQRTVYNFGDEVE
+731 YKQSVYNFGDEVE
-744 TKVDNVWQK
+744 AKVDNVWQK

-774 SDAPSL
+774 SDAPFL
-780 KFRSVDSAVKFAD
+780 KFRSVDSAVKFVD
-793 WITAKYA
+793 WITAKYV

-805 SESTELIYSNGKQRW
+805 SDN
-820 TSFDS
+820 
-825 LLKAAKEHQITRSE
+825 
-839 FMALSTFNTVKGS
+839 LST
-852 HPHNLT
+852 
-858 QAAIEYLQQ
+858 
-867 QRKGF
+867 
-872 TPEEPI
+872 
-878 VPGSPLYDAIKML
+878 
-891 KEGKVFAEYRGNREV
+891 KELRE
-906 DLISSIKDDEMLS
+906 
-919 AEEIEKLKAMASDAS
+919 
-934 DGKSK
+934 
-939 SSNIDN
+939 
-945 KPLIEKV
+945 
-952 PYGEFYLPDWSI
+952 
-964 PYFKDGKEEGLS
+964 
-976 AEQLKTIKDFEKD
+976 T
-989 FPSKLSIEITE
+989 
-1000 SSIEGNHNTE
+1000 
-1010 LGPATTVVK
+1010 
-1019 AKIYYFEQHISD
+1019 
-1031 LFPTDESTRDR
+1031 
-1042 LDKDLSE
+1042 
-1049 DNKNRKTLSDLQAQ
+1049 NRKDKTNATPIEELLS
-1063 YSNINV
+1063 
-1069 QYPAAVN
+1069 
-1076 DERTRQIAKR
+1076 TK
-1086 IRQAEQIITAYN
+1086 
-1098 ANVEAVYDHDFMF
+1098 
-1111 SEEATKVMIPQS
+1111 SET
-1123 IYSGQLKPLSVVQ
+1123 
-1136 DQEANQEK
+1136 
-1144 KVSVP
+1144 
-1149 ESLQVPVWEAYEKEK
+1149 
-1164 SQTGDFTYQDTA
+1164 
-1176 EEYGN
+1176 
-1181 MLLKGVENILPRIK
+1181 
-1195 GTLTINQWGSDVL
+1195 
-1208 SAEIENDPRIF
+1208 
-1219 ETYIIPEPLKAW
+1219 
-1231 LEVSPKEESHS
+1231 
-1242 NMQGSSTVKNVD
+1242 
-1254 IVAAYVFSTILLQ
+1254 
-1267 KENQEID
+1267 
-1274 LSFTIDGKQWD
+1274 
-1285 NYNEVMQGNS
+1285 
-1295 DHSISDEAFVAA
+1295 
-1307 WALQSSMGIS
+1307 GIS
-1317 KHDLS
+1317 
-1322 KNAVAVLNDP
+1322 P
-1332 IATTEHYGTL
+1332 
-1342 TLNGSKGGIELLQSG
+1342 
-1357 KVSADY
+1357 
-1363 SVKGQQI
+1363 
-1370 TVEASPKSEEE
+1370 SE
-1381 LHTEQEKKVSIPE
+1381 
-1394 SLKGITKGDMPKA
+1394 GMPKV

-1417 KQINTIAKEERQ
+1417 LQFDSIVQKERQ
-1429 SVNYDLTKDTS
+1429 SVDFDLKKEVS
-1440 LARDYIANNFQV
+1440 LDRDFIADNFHV
-1452 SRETFD
+1452 SEEIFD
-1458 KFSDSDKER
+1458 RFSDSDKER
-1467 LVSLY
+1467 LDSLY
-1472 SNYSSSL
+1472 SNYVSSFLSSL
-1479 LTTFTEQQ
+1479 TKERKL
-1487 KVEKEI
+1487 EKEI
-1493 SNFILLGGLLDPEN
+1493 SNYILSGGLSDPEFS
-1507 AQKVLEKGY
+1507 QKVLDRGT
-1516 EKMNLLRETPNVNL
+1516 EKMNLIRETPSLNL
-1530 AVLKSSVLSLA
+1530 AVLKSAVLSLVDK
-1541 NNQHRESNS
+1541 QQTESS
-1550 IAYGQYDIPI
+1550 LISYGQYDIPT

-1579 SEIESFK
+1579 SKIESFK
-1586 SQLPN
+1586 SQLPH
-1591 NSFFEFKESNV
+1591 NSFFEFNDSNV
-1602 FYSEK
+1602 SYSEK
-1607 PAFGPATNVIKA
+1607 PAFGSSTNVIKA
-1619 HIYVSRDQH
+1619 HVYVSRDQH
-1628 QEESV
+1628 QGESV

-1639 NDIEEYTMAR
+1639 NDSEEYIMAR
-1649 RLPQQDSKKNEE
+1649 KLPQQDSKKNEE
-1661 IFYSSVASITS
+1661 VFYSSVVSIKS
-1672 GEDFHLFDSMREKG
+1672 GEDLHLFDSMREKG

-1700 GDAISLDTTHKSPLQ
+1700 GDDISLDTTHKSPLQ
-1715 NSGDEVL
+1715 NRGDEVL

-1732 NNSVG
+1732 NNSAG

-1759 LSDTASEDVKS
+1759 LPETASEDVKS

-1817 EERLPASSELDKKR
+1817 EEKLPDSSELDKKR
-1831 GLDDREKEIEL
+1831 GLDDREKEISL

-1853 KQELQDKNA
+1853 KLELQDKNV
-1862 EARRKEESQREA
+1862 EARRKEESQRGA

-1887 DDSSAKIITAAFL
+1887 DDSSAKIISAAFL

-1910 SAKDNNRVWLNAGG
+1910 SAKDNNRVWLNADG
-1924 KKSPTFHQ
+1924 KKAPSFHK
-1932 ASWDVSPYNQIFMS
+1932 ASWEVSPYNQLFMS

-2012 FMKAPVKYDRK
+2012 FKKAPVKFDRK

-2076 HPNHLVLFAHN
+2076 HPDHLVLFAHN

-2101 QLAKDSVTLDSFNNS
+2101 QLAKDSITLDSFNNS

-2124 AYLKPSDLDKVLK
+2124 AYFKPSDLDKVLK
-2137 AVVSSGQRVAVA
+2137 AVVSSSQRVAVA

-2190 TIYDKETDTIILNNK
+2190 TSYDKETDTIILNNK

-2288 VQDIKNNPHLLSS
+2288 VQDIKNDPHLLSS

-2321 VDYAVI
+2321 VDYAAI

-2371 SKGIESISEN
+2371 SKGIESNSEN

-2394 KQGIKEVK
+2394 KQGVKEVK

-2449 EYNFEDV
+2449 EHNFEDV

-2475 PYFIIQPKM
+2475 PYFIIQPEM

-2596 SNILHEGQTVSEA
+2596 SNVLHEGQTVSEA
-2609 PSVEENQQIKETNS
+2609 PFVEENQQVKETNS
-2623 EKVDSPKQSTESEES
+2623 EKVDSPKQSTESEEN
-2638 LSPRVGRSH
+2638 LSPRVGRFH

>member
-20 KNTHEATF
+20 KNTHKATF

-104 TSVEFTKLSSDK
+104 TSVEFTKISSDK

-167 SLNDDSTEGWSVGVA
+167 SLNDEPTEGWSVGVA
-182 NIQSFKSL
+182 NIRSFKYL
-190 PFSRSLVLKGSF
+190 PFSRSLVLKSSF

-522 KNQYKTSNSKEGI
+522 KNQYKTSTSKEGI

-630 DMIIEKIDEQ
+630 DMINEKIDEQ

-687 TDNRTKADT
+687 TGNRTKADT

-744 TKVDNVWQK
+744 AKVDNVWQK
-753 WEDISSEY
+753 WEDISNEY
-761 NLSAEDADRSVVD
+761 NLSVEDADRSVVD

-805 SESTELIYSNGKQRW
+805 SESTELIYSNGKQQW

-858 QAAIEYLQQ
+858 QSAIEYLQQ
-867 QRKGF
+867 QHKHF
-872 TPEEPI
+872 SPEAPI

-906 DLISSIKDDEMLS
+906 DLSSSIKDDEMLS

-939 SSNIDN
+939 STNIDN

-1063 YSNINV
+1063 YSNINA

-1098 ANVEAVYDHDFMF
+1098 ANVEAVYGESFMF
-1111 SEEATKVMIPQS
+1111 SPESQTVLIPQT
-1123 IYSGQLKPLSVVQ
+1123 IYSGRERPVLDKTNATPI
-1136 DQEANQEK
+1136 D
-1144 KVSVP
+1144 
-1149 ESLQVPVWEAYEKEK
+1149 ESL
-1164 SQTGDFTYQDTA
+1164 
-1176 EEYGN
+1176 
-1181 MLLKGVENILPRIK
+1181 
-1195 GTLTINQWGSDVL
+1195 
-1208 SAEIENDPRIF
+1208 
-1219 ETYIIPEPLKAW
+1219 
-1231 LEVSPKEESHS
+1231 
-1242 NMQGSSTVKNVD
+1242 ST
-1254 IVAAYVFSTILLQ
+1254 
-1267 KENQEID
+1267 
-1274 LSFTIDGKQWD
+1274 
-1285 NYNEVMQGNS
+1285 
-1295 DHSISDEAFVAA
+1295 
-1307 WALQSSMGIS
+1307 
-1317 KHDLS
+1317 
-1322 KNAVAVLNDP
+1322 
-1332 IATTEHYGTL
+1332 
-1342 TLNGSKGGIELLQSG
+1342 
-1357 KVSADY
+1357 
-1363 SVKGQQI
+1363 
-1370 TVEASPKSEEE
+1370 KSE
-1381 LHTEQEKKVSIPE
+1381 T
-1394 SLKGITKGDMPKA
+1394 GILSSEGMPKV

-1417 KQINTIAKEERQ
+1417 KQINSIVQKERQ
-1429 SVNYDLTKDTS
+1429 GVNFDFTKDIS

-1452 SRETFD
+1452 SGEIFD
-1458 KFSDSDKER
+1458 SFSDSDKER

-1479 LTTFTEQQ
+1479 LSSFTEER
-1487 KVEKEI
+1487 KVEREI
-1493 SNFILLGGLLDPEN
+1493 SDFILLGGLLDPEN
-1507 AQKVLEKGY
+1507 SQKVLAKGH

-1530 AVLKSSVLSLA
+1530 AVLKSSVLSLTD
-1541 NNQHRESNS
+1541 NQHRESNS

-1602 FYSEK
+1602 SYSEK

-1619 HIYVSRDQH
+1619 HIYLSRDQH

-1639 NDIEEYTMAR
+1639 NDSEEYTMAR

-1661 IFYSSVASITS
+1661 IFYSSVVSIKS
-1672 GEDFHLFDSMREKG
+1672 GEDLQLFDSMREKG
-1686 HLNKMLKVAAEYDS
+1686 HLNKLLKVAAEYDS

-1732 NNSVG
+1732 NNSAG

-1749 EILNSIERYG
+1749 EILNSVERYG
-1759 LSDTASEDVKS
+1759 LPSTASEDVKS

-1817 EERLPASSELDKKR
+1817 EERLPDSSELDKKR

-1853 KQELQDKNA
+1853 KLELQDKNV

-2076 HPNHLVLFAHN
+2076 HPDHLVLFAHN

-2101 QLAKDSVTLDSFNNS
+2101 QLAKDSVTLDSINNS

-2124 AYLKPSDLDKVLK
+2124 AYLMPSDLDKVLK

-2190 TIYDKETDTIILNNK
+2190 TSYDKETDTIILNNK
-2205 KPVNPGSELRTAVE
+2205 KPVNPGSEFRTAVE

-2273 ATLSDQVSNESVESW
+2273 AVLSDQVSNESVESW
-2288 VQDIKNNPHLLSS
+2288 VQDIKNDPHLLSS

-2321 VDYAVI
+2321 VDYASI

-2394 KQGIKEVK
+2394 KQGVKEVK

-2438 ELHLNEQSQNV
+2438 ELHLNKQSQNV
-2449 EYNFEDV
+2449 EHNFEDV

-2475 PYFIIQPKM
+2475 PYFIIQPEM
-2484 RDMSRLFEAFKS
+2484 RDMRRLFEAFKS

-2596 SNILHEGQTVSEA
+2596 SNVLHEGQTVSEA
-2609 PSVEENQQIKETNS
+2609 PSVEENQQVKETNS

-2638 LSPRVGRSH
+2638 LSPRVGRFH

>member
-1 MLIFSFPLNKKE
+1 
-13 LAIMSPK
+13 MSPK

-28 PETVIPEELQSN
+28 SEAVIPEELQSTS
-40 ILVDFN
+40 LVDIN
-46 SISFPFPNHNV
+46 SFSLPSPNHNV
-57 REKLKGSAITSRNID
+57 REKLKGSAITFRNID
-72 NLGIGSVNLYGGNT
+72 NLGIGSVNLYEGNT

-104 TSVEFTKLSSDK
+104 TSAEFTKISSDK
-116 SVFSF
+116 SVISF

-150 DIYRFSDHWGKV
+150 DIYRLSDHWGKV

-167 SLNDDSTEGWSVGVA
+167 SLNDDPTEGWSIGVA
-182 NIQSFKSL
+182 NIKSFKSL
-190 PFSRSLVLKGSF
+190 PFSRGLVLKSSF

-256 NLIKSKDIPD
+256 NLIKSKDISD

-271 TNASSSASSS
+271 TNAPSSASSS

-349 MYLTARQLFSMNE
+349 MYLTARQLFSMND

-368 TGKIASENLDK
+368 TGKIALENLDK

-472 EDIDS
+472 EEIDS

-522 KNQYKTSNSKEGI
+522 KNQYKTSDSNEGI
-535 FADGQA
+535 FADGQE

-563 MNGSFGDKKY
+563 LNGSFGDKKY

-667 ERTENEMS
+667 GKTENEMS

-687 TDNRTKADT
+687 TGNRTEADT

-774 SDAPSL
+774 SDAPLL

-839 FMALSTFNTVKGS
+839 FMALSTFNTVKES

-858 QAAIEYLQQ
+858 QSAIEYLQQ
-867 QRKGF
+867 QHKHF
-872 TPEEPI
+872 SPEAPI

-906 DLISSIKDDEMLS
+906 DLSSSIKDDEMLS
-919 AEEIEKLKAMASDAS
+919 AEEIEKLKAMASDTS
-934 DGKSK
+934 DGKNK
-939 SSNIDN
+939 STNIDN

-1000 SSIEGNHNTE
+1000 SLIEGNHNTE

-1063 YSNINV
+1063 YSNINA

-1076 DERTRQIAKR
+1076 DERTHQLAKR

-1098 ANVEAVYDHDFMF
+1098 ANVEAVYGHDFMF

-1123 IYSGQLKPLSVVQ
+1123 IYSGQLKPLSVIREEQ
-1136 DQEANQEK
+1136 ATPIE
-1144 KVSVP
+1144 
-1149 ESLQVPVWEAYEKEK
+1149 ESLSTK
-1164 SQTGDFTYQDTA
+1164 T
-1176 EEYGN
+1176 
-1181 MLLKGVENILPRIK
+1181 
-1195 GTLTINQWGSDVL
+1195 
-1208 SAEIENDPRIF
+1208 
-1219 ETYIIPEPLKAW
+1219 ET
-1231 LEVSPKEESHS
+1231 
-1242 NMQGSSTVKNVD
+1242 
-1254 IVAAYVFSTILLQ
+1254 
-1267 KENQEID
+1267 
-1274 LSFTIDGKQWD
+1274 
-1285 NYNEVMQGNS
+1285 
-1295 DHSISDEAFVAA
+1295 
-1307 WALQSSMGIS
+1307 GIS
-1317 KHDLS
+1317 S
-1322 KNAVAVLNDP
+1322 S
-1332 IATTEHYGTL
+1332 E
-1342 TLNGSKGGIELLQSG
+1342 GIS
-1357 KVSADY
+1357 
-1363 SVKGQQI
+1363 
-1370 TVEASPKSEEE
+1370 
-1381 LHTEQEKKVSIPE
+1381 
-1394 SLKGITKGDMPKA
+1394 KA
-1407 DLQSQWGNIK
+1407 DLQSQWGNIRN
-1417 KQINTIAKEERQ
+1417 QIAIIAKKERQ
-1429 SVNYDLTKDTS
+1429 NVNYDDVTKDIS

-1472 SNYSSSL
+1472 SNYSSSIL
-1479 LTTFTEQQ
+1479 SSFTEER

-1516 EKMNLLRETPNVNL
+1516 EKMTLLRETPNVNL

-1541 NNQHRESNS
+1541 DNQHRESNP

-1570 DSSLSEAKL
+1570 DSSLSETKL
-1579 SEIESFK
+1579 SQIESFK

-1591 NSFFEFKESNV
+1591 NSFFEFKDSNV
-1602 FYSEK
+1602 SYSEK

-1619 HIYVSRDQH
+1619 HVYVSRDQH

-1639 NDIEEYTMAR
+1639 NNSEEYTMAR
-1649 RLPQQDSKKNEE
+1649 KEPQQDSKKNEE
-1661 IFYSSVASITS
+1661 IFYSSVVSIKS
-1672 GEDFHLFDSMREKG
+1672 GEDLQLFDSMREKG

-1700 GDAISLDTTHKSPLQ
+1700 GKDISLDATHKSPLQ

-1732 NNSVG
+1732 NNSAG

-1749 EILNSIERYG
+1749 EILNSINRNG
-1759 LSDTASEDVKS
+1759 LPDTASEDVKS

-1782 LYEATQHEDHDALK
+1782 LYEATQHEDHDALNY
-1796 FAAASRG
+1796 AAASRG

-1817 EERLPASSELDKKR
+1817 EERLPDSSELDKKR

-1853 KQELQDKNA
+1853 KLELQDKNA

-1887 DDSSAKIITAAFL
+1887 DDSSAKIITAVFL

-1910 SAKDNNRVWLNAGG
+1910 SAKDNNRVWLNADG

-1932 ASWDVSPYNQIFMS
+1932 ASWDISPYNQIFMS

-1984 SMYKSKG
+1984 SMYKSTG

-2012 FMKAPVKYDRK
+2012 FKKAPVKFDRK

-2055 TIASTDSVDLV
+2055 TIASNDSVDLV

-2076 HPNHLVLFAHN
+2076 HPDHLVLFAHN

-2101 QLAKDSVTLDSFNNS
+2101 QIAKDSVTLDSFNNS

-2124 AYLKPSDLDKVLK
+2124 AYFKPSDLDKVLK

-2190 TIYDKETDTIILNNK
+2190 TSYDKETDTIILNNK
-2205 KPVNPGSELRTAVE
+2205 KSVNPGSELRTAVE

-2288 VQDIKNNPHLLSS
+2288 VQDIKNDPHLLSS

-2321 VDYAVI
+2321 VDYAAI
-2327 NGKSSYNKAES
+2327 NGKSSYIKAES

-2371 SKGIESISEN
+2371 SKGIESNSEN

-2394 KQGIKEVK
+2394 KQGVKEVK

-2449 EYNFEDV
+2449 EHNFEDV

-2475 PYFIIQPKM
+2475 PYFIIQPEM

-2505 KTSLGEKYTKLVQ
+2505 KTSLGEKYTKIVQ

-2537 TRIERANIA
+2537 ARIEKANIA

-2596 SNILHEGQTVSEA
+2596 SNVLHEGQTVSEA

-2623 EKVDSPKQSTESEES
+2623 EKVDSPKQSTESEEN

>member
-1 MLIFSFPLNKKE
+1 
-13 LAIMSPK
+13 MSPK

-28 PETVIPEELQSN
+28 SEAVIPEELQSTS
-40 ILVDFN
+40 LVDIN
-46 SISFPFPNHNV
+46 SFSLPSPNHNV

-104 TSVEFTKLSSDK
+104 TSAEFTKISSDK

-167 SLNDDSTEGWSVGVA
+167 SLNDEPTEGWSIGVA

-213 HDIIDSTDIKKT
+213 YDIIDSTDIKKT

-245 LKDWKVYIENA
+245 LNDWKVYIENA
-256 NLIKSKDIPD
+256 NLIKSKDISD

-271 TNASSSASSS
+271 TNAPSSASSS

-349 MYLTARQLFSMNE
+349 MYLTARQLFSMND

-368 TGKIASENLDK
+368 TGKIALENLDK

-393 YMIHKYKDMQGKEY
+393 YMIHKYKDTQGKEF

-472 EDIDS
+472 EEIDS

-522 KNQYKTSNSKEGI
+522 KNQYKTSDSNEGI
-535 FADGQA
+535 FADGQE

-563 MNGSFGDKKY
+563 LNGSFGDKKY

-667 ERTENEMS
+667 GRTENEMS

-687 TDNRTKADT
+687 TGNRTEADT

-774 SDAPSL
+774 SDAPLL
-780 KFRSVDSAVKFAD
+780 KFRSVDSAVKFVD

-820 TSFDS
+820 DSFDS
-825 LLKAAKEHQITRSE
+825 FLKAAKEHQITRSE
-839 FMALSTFNTVKGS
+839 FMAMSALNTVKDL
-852 HPHNLT
+852 HPHNFT
-858 QAAIEYLQQ
+858 QSAIEYLQQ
-867 QRKGF
+867 QHKGF

-878 VPGSPLYDAIKML
+878 APGSPLYDAIRLL
-891 KEGKVFAEYRGNREV
+891 KEGKVFAEYRENREV
-906 DLISSIKDDEMLS
+906 DLSSSIKDGEMLS
-919 AEEIEKLKAMASDAS
+919 AEEIEKLKAMALDAS
-934 DGKSK
+934 YGKSK

-964 PYFKDGKEEGLS
+964 PYFKDNIEDGLS
-976 AEQLKTIKDFEKD
+976 AEQLKTVKDFEKD

-1000 SSIEGNHNTE
+1000 SSIEGKHNTE
-1010 LGPATTVVK
+1010 LGPATTVDK

-1042 LDKDLSE
+1042 LDKDFSE
-1049 DNKNRKTLSDLQAQ
+1049 DNKSRKTLSDLQAQ
-1063 YSNINV
+1063 YSIINA

-1076 DERTRQIAKR
+1076 DERTHQLAKR

-1098 ANVEAVYDHDFMF
+1098 ANVEAVYGHDFMF

-1123 IYSGQLKPLSVVQ
+1123 IYSGQVKPLSVIREEQ
-1136 DQEANQEK
+1136 ATPIE
-1144 KVSVP
+1144 
-1149 ESLQVPVWEAYEKEK
+1149 ESLSTK
-1164 SQTGDFTYQDTA
+1164 T
-1176 EEYGN
+1176 
-1181 MLLKGVENILPRIK
+1181 
-1195 GTLTINQWGSDVL
+1195 
-1208 SAEIENDPRIF
+1208 
-1219 ETYIIPEPLKAW
+1219 ET
-1231 LEVSPKEESHS
+1231 
-1242 NMQGSSTVKNVD
+1242 
-1254 IVAAYVFSTILLQ
+1254 
-1267 KENQEID
+1267 
-1274 LSFTIDGKQWD
+1274 
-1285 NYNEVMQGNS
+1285 
-1295 DHSISDEAFVAA
+1295 
-1307 WALQSSMGIS
+1307 GIS
-1317 KHDLS
+1317 S
-1322 KNAVAVLNDP
+1322 S
-1332 IATTEHYGTL
+1332 E
-1342 TLNGSKGGIELLQSG
+1342 GIS
-1357 KVSADY
+1357 
-1363 SVKGQQI
+1363 
-1370 TVEASPKSEEE
+1370 
-1381 LHTEQEKKVSIPE
+1381 
-1394 SLKGITKGDMPKA
+1394 KA
-1407 DLQSQWGNIK
+1407 DLQSQWGNIRN
-1417 KQINTIAKEERQ
+1417 QIAIIAKKERQ
-1429 SVNYDLTKDTS
+1429 NVNYDDVTKDIS

-1472 SNYSSSL
+1472 SNYSSSIL
-1479 LTTFTEQQ
+1479 SSFTEER

-1516 EKMNLLRETPNVNL
+1516 EKMTLLRETPNVNL

-1541 NNQHRESNS
+1541 DNQHRESNP
-1550 IAYGQYDIPI
+1550 ITYGQYDIPI

-1570 DSSLSEAKL
+1570 DSSLSETKL
-1579 SEIESFK
+1579 SQIESFK

-1591 NSFFEFKESNV
+1591 NSFFEFKDSNV
-1602 FYSEK
+1602 SYSEK

-1619 HIYVSRDQH
+1619 HVYVSRDQH

-1639 NDIEEYTMAR
+1639 NNSEEYTMAR
-1649 RLPQQDSKKNEE
+1649 KEPQQDSKKNEE
-1661 IFYSSVASITS
+1661 IFYSSVVSIKS
-1672 GEDFHLFDSMREKG
+1672 GEDLQLFDSMREKG

-1700 GDAISLDTTHKSPLQ
+1700 GKDISLDATHKSPLQ

-1732 NNSVG
+1732 NNSAG

-1749 EILNSIERYG
+1749 EILNSINRYG
-1759 LSDTASEDVKS
+1759 LPDTASEDVKS

-1782 LYEATQHEDHDALK
+1782 LYEATQHEDHDALNY
-1796 FAAASRG
+1796 AAASRG

-1817 EERLPASSELDKKR
+1817 EERLPDSSELDKKR

-1910 SAKDNNRVWLNAGG
+1910 SAKDNNRVWLNADG

-1984 SMYKSKG
+1984 SMYKSTG

-2012 FMKAPVKYDRK
+2012 FKKAPVKFDRK

-2076 HPNHLVLFAHN
+2076 HPDHLVLFAHN

-2101 QLAKDSVTLDSFNNS
+2101 QLSKDSVTLDSFNNS

-2124 AYLKPSDLDKVLK
+2124 AYFKPSDLDKVLK

-2190 TIYDKETDTIILNNK
+2190 TSYDKETDTIILNNK
-2205 KPVNPGSELRTAVE
+2205 KSVNPGSELRTAVE

-2288 VQDIKNNPHLLSS
+2288 VQDIKNDPHLLSS

-2321 VDYAVI
+2321 VDYAAI
-2327 NGKSSYNKAES
+2327 NGKSSYIKAES
-2338 FNLVSELNEVV
+2338 FNLLSELNEVV

-2371 SKGIESISEN
+2371 SKVIESTSEN

-2449 EYNFEDV
+2449 EHNFEDV

-2475 PYFIIQPKM
+2475 PYFIIQPEM

-2505 KTSLGEKYTKLVQ
+2505 KTSLGEKYTKIVQ

-2537 TRIERANIA
+2537 TRIEKANIA

-2596 SNILHEGQTVSEA
+2596 SNILHEGQTMPEA
-2609 PSVEENQQIKETNS
+2609 PSVEENQQIKETKS
-2623 EKVDSPKQSTESEES
+2623 EKVDSPKQSTESEENF
-2638 LSPRVGRSH
+2638 SPRVGRSH

>member
-1 MLIFSFPLNKKE
+1 
-13 LAIMSPK
+13 MSPK

-28 PETVIPEELQSN
+28 SEAVIPEELQSTS
-40 ILVDFN
+40 LVDIN
-46 SISFPFPNHNV
+46 SFSLPSPNHNV

-104 TSVEFTKLSSDK
+104 TSVEFTKISSDK

-167 SLNDDSTEGWSVGVA
+167 SLNDEPTEGWSIGVA

-213 HDIIDSTDIKKT
+213 YDIIDSTDIKKT

-245 LKDWKVYIENA
+245 LNDWKVYIENA
-256 NLIKSKDIPD
+256 NLIKSKDISD

-281 YSDAVIQQFADM
+281 YPDAVIQQFADM

-334 FMLMYDTIKHEYTTS
+334 FMLMYNTIEHEYTTS
-349 MYLTARQLFSMNE
+349 MYLTAHQLFSMNE

-368 TGKIASENLDK
+368 TGKIALENLDK

-458 KRPSLP
+458 KRPSFP
-464 DSEGMYIN
+464 DSDGMYFN

-488 SGKDNLSWYCPIE
+488 SGKDNLSWYCPID
-501 QTDNISS
+501 QTADISS

-522 KNQYKTSNSKEGI
+522 KNQYKTSDSKEGV
-535 FADGQA
+535 FADGQE

-563 MNGSFGDKKY
+563 LSGSFGDKKY

-640 RVDLNQTLLRG
+640 RVDLNQTLLRD
-651 SNLKGQDN
+651 SSLKGQDN

-687 TDNRTKADT
+687 TGNRTKADT

-723 PDAITAPS
+723 PDAITDPS
-731 YQRTVYNFGDEVE
+731 YQQSVYDFGDEVE
-744 TKVDNVWQK
+744 AKVDNVWQK
-753 WEDISSEY
+753 WEDISNEY
-761 NLSAEDADRSVVD
+761 NLSVEDADRSVVD

-793 WITAKYA
+793 WITAKYV

-805 SESTELIYSNGKQRW
+805 SDSLSTEERRETNGK
-820 TSFDS
+820 
-825 LLKAAKEHQITRSE
+825 
-839 FMALSTFNTVKGS
+839 
-852 HPHNLT
+852 
-858 QAAIEYLQQ
+858 Y
-867 QRKGF
+867 
-872 TPEEPI
+872 
-878 VPGSPLYDAIKML
+878 
-891 KEGKVFAEYRGNREV
+891 
-906 DLISSIKDDEMLS
+906 
-919 AEEIEKLKAMASDAS
+919 
-934 DGKSK
+934 
-939 SSNIDN
+939 
-945 KPLIEKV
+945 
-952 PYGEFYLPDWSI
+952 
-964 PYFKDGKEEGLS
+964 
-976 AEQLKTIKDFEKD
+976 
-989 FPSKLSIEITE
+989 
-1000 SSIEGNHNTE
+1000 
-1010 LGPATTVVK
+1010 
-1019 AKIYYFEQHISD
+1019 
-1031 LFPTDESTRDR
+1031 
-1042 LDKDLSE
+1042 
-1049 DNKNRKTLSDLQAQ
+1049 KTLYDLQAQ
-1063 YSNINV
+1063 YSNINA

-1076 DERTRQIAKR
+1076 DERTHQIAKR

-1098 ANVEAVYDHDFMF
+1098 ANVEAVYGESFMF
-1111 SEEATKVMIPQS
+1111 SPEAQTMLIPQT
-1123 IYSGQLKPLSVVQ
+1123 IYSGRERSALDKTNATPI
-1136 DQEANQEK
+1136 D
-1144 KVSVP
+1144 
-1149 ESLQVPVWEAYEKEK
+1149 ESLSTK
-1164 SQTGDFTYQDTA
+1164 S
-1176 EEYGN
+1176 
-1181 MLLKGVENILPRIK
+1181 
-1195 GTLTINQWGSDVL
+1195 
-1208 SAEIENDPRIF
+1208 
-1219 ETYIIPEPLKAW
+1219 ETF
-1231 LEVSPKEESHS
+1231 VSPE
-1242 NMQGSSTVKNVD
+1242 G
-1254 IVAAYVFSTILLQ
+1254 
-1267 KENQEID
+1267 
-1274 LSFTIDGKQWD
+1274 
-1285 NYNEVMQGNS
+1285 
-1295 DHSISDEAFVAA
+1295 
-1307 WALQSSMGIS
+1307 
-1317 KHDLS
+1317 
-1322 KNAVAVLNDP
+1322 
-1332 IATTEHYGTL
+1332 
-1342 TLNGSKGGIELLQSG
+1342 
-1357 KVSADY
+1357 
-1363 SVKGQQI
+1363 
-1370 TVEASPKSEEE
+1370 
-1381 LHTEQEKKVSIPE
+1381 
-1394 SLKGITKGDMPKA
+1394 MPKV
-1407 DLQSQWGNIK
+1407 DLQSQWENIK
-1417 KQINTIAKEERQ
+1417 KQLNTVAKEERQ
-1429 SVNYDLTKDTS
+1429 SANYDLTKDTS

-1516 EKMNLLRETPNVNL
+1516 EKMTLLRETPNVNL

-1541 NNQHRESNS
+1541 DNQHRQSNP

-1591 NSFFEFKESNV
+1591 NSFFEFKDSNV
-1602 FYSEK
+1602 SYSEK

-1633 SINKSV
+1633 SINNNV
-1639 NDIEEYTMAR
+1639 NDSEEYTMAR
-1649 RLPQQDSKKNEE
+1649 KLPQQDSKKNEE
-1661 IFYSSVASITS
+1661 IFYSSVVSIKS
-1672 GEDFHLFDSMREKG
+1672 GEDLQLFDSMREKG
-1686 HLNKMLKVAAEYDS
+1686 HLNKMLKVAAEYDY
-1700 GDAISLDTTHKSPLQ
+1700 GEDISLDATHKSPLQ

-1732 NNSVG
+1732 NNSAG

-1749 EILNSIERYG
+1749 EILNSINRYG
-1759 LSDTASEDVKS
+1759 LPDTASEDVKR

-1782 LYEATQHEDHDALK
+1782 LYEATQHEDHDALN

-1803 MTPKQMEESLAAGT
+1803 MTPKQMEESLSEGT
-1817 EERLPASSELDKKR
+1817 EEKLPDFSEQDKKR
-1831 GLDDREKEIEL
+1831 GLEDRDNEVEK
-1842 KNEELSGEVSS
+1842 KNEELSGGVSS
-1853 KQELQDKNA
+1853 KGNLQDNNA
-1862 EARRKEESQREA
+1862 EDRRKEESRREA
-1874 EKKEKEKQESQKK
+1874 ERKEKEKQDSQKK
-1887 DDSSAKIITAAFL
+1887 DDSSTKIITAAFL
-1900 RSSLLSTALL
+1900 RASLLSTALL
-1910 SAKDNNRVWLNAGG
+1910 SAKDNNRVWLNADA
-1924 KKSPTFHQ
+1924 KTAPSFYKTN
-1932 ASWDVSPYNQIFMS
+1932 WEISPYNQLFMS

-1963 HEDSLAVKKGSE
+1963 HEDSIAIKKGSQ

-1991 PEPKSITSNQY
+1991 SDPKLITANQY
-2002 ENLSPDEKEH
+2002 ENLPPSEKELYR
-2012 FMKAPVKYDRK
+2012 KEPVKFDRK
-2023 IFNIDQTVLKGANP
+2023 VFNIDQSLLKDTDRKS
-2037 EQYNAVLKE
+2037 YNALLGDNITHLNDKQTLASSDGVSFI
-2046 HDTHYKEMQ
+2046 HDDYAKFRN
-2055 TIASTDSVDLV
+2055 S
-2066 SDRVSKIKKQ
+2066 
-2076 HPNHLVLFAHN
+2076 HPNHIVITQLMGNYAVIGRDSKYIQKLNIDNVELSHIIKDKDRMPYADIKSKDLDAAIKAIVSSGKKVAIWN
-2087 GVYNAFGKDAKTIH
+2087 PSQSLNLPNAIQEIVSNAET
-2101 QLAKDSVTLDSFNNS
+2101 TLDSFS
-2116 KSNRKTSI
+2116 KN
-2124 AYLKPSDLDKVLK
+2124 
-2137 AVVSSGQRVAVA
+2137 
-2149 DNFEVLNAPKEAT
+2149 
-2162 KILSKAESVLDNYSK
+2162 
-2177 STGINVQKSLTQP
+2177 TGIKVQKSLTQP
-2190 TIYDKETDTIILNNK
+2190 TSYDKETDTIILNNK
-2205 KPVNPGSELRTAVE
+2205 KSVNPGNELRAVVE

-2273 ATLSDQVSNESVESW
+2273 AVLSDQVSHESVESW
-2288 VQDIKNNPHLLSS
+2288 AQDIKNDPHLLSS

-2321 VDYAVI
+2321 VDYAAI
-2327 NGKSSYNKAES
+2327 NGKSLHDKTKS
-2338 FNLVSELNEVV
+2338 FNYVSELNEIAK
-2349 NTSTM
+2349 TDPM
-2354 SAAVIRNNDGK
+2354 SAVIIRDKNNA
-2365 SASVIL
+2365 STSVIL
-2371 SKGIESISEN
+2371 STGIETVSEN
-2381 GVLNNEAFRQALL
+2381 GVLNNNKFRQALL
-2394 KQGIKEVK
+2394 QQGDKDIK
-2402 FFNPGGTLGLNKGD
+2402 FYQSGGTLGLNKDD
-2416 SYFEDKSIQ
+2416 SFFKDKIMQ
-2425 IVNFDGKE
+2425 IVSFNGKD
-2433 VVPQQ
+2433 VLPQQ
-2438 ELHLNEQSQNV
+2438 DLHINDHSQNV
-2449 EYNFEDV
+2449 SHSFEDV

-2461 DNNRWHLYIKEKDQ
+2461 DNNRWHLYIKEKGQ
-2475 PYFIIQPKM
+2475 PYFIIQPDKS
-2484 RDMSRLFEAFKS
+2484 DLSRLFEAFKS
-2496 QDQQAIYDT
+2496 HDQQSIYDA
-2505 KTSLGEKYTKLVQ
+2505 KTSLGEKYIHLAQ
-2518 QRPELKVDFL
+2518 SHPELKVDFL
-2528 MPKVPAEDI
+2528 MPKVPSQDI
-2537 TRIERANIA
+2537 ARIQRAGIT

-2551 KNKYLIFATIDGK
+2551 RNKYLIFATIDGK
-2564 GYHHEI
+2564 NYHQEI

-2588 SALAAKVF
+2588 NALAAKIF
-2596 SNILHEGQTVSEA
+2596 SNVLHEGQSISDT
-2609 PSVEENQQIKETNS
+2609 PLKEEKEQIKLSTV
-2623 EKVDSPKQSTESEES
+2623 EKIDTKQSFENDEDVNSS
-2638 LSPRVGRSH
+2638 KGMSRK

>member
-1 MLIFSFPLNKKE
+1 MIFSFPLNKKE

-28 PETVIPEELQSN
+28 PKTVIPEELQSN

-46 SISFPFPNHNV
+46 SISFPFPNHNL

-72 NLGIGSVNLYGGNT
+72 NLGIGSVNLYEGKT
-86 VSYREVKKDVD
+86 VSYREVKKEVD

-104 TSVEFTKLSSDK
+104 TSAEFTKLSSDK

-167 SLNDDSTEGWSVGVA
+167 SLNDEPTEGWSVGVA
-182 NIQSFKSL
+182 NIRSFKSL
-190 PFSRSLVLKGSF
+190 PFSRSLVLKSSF

-630 DMIIEKIDEQ
+630 DMINEKIDEQ

-687 TDNRTKADT
+687 TGNRTKADT

-723 PDAITAPS
+723 PDAITDPS
-731 YQRTVYNFGDEVE
+731 YQQSVYDFGDEVE
-744 TKVDNVWQK
+744 AKADNVWQK
-753 WEDISSEY
+753 WEDISNEY
-761 NLSAEDADRSVVD
+761 NLSVEDADRSVVD
-774 SDAPSL
+774 SDAPLL
-780 KFRSVDSAVKFAD
+780 KFRSVDSAVKFVD

-906 DLISSIKDDEMLS
+906 DLSSSIKDDEMLS

-1019 AKIYYFEQHISD
+1019 AKIYYFEQHIRD

-1063 YSNINV
+1063 YSNINA

-1098 ANVEAVYDHDFMF
+1098 ANVEAVYGESFMF
-1111 SEEATKVMIPQS
+1111 SPESQTVLIPQT
-1123 IYSGQLKPLSVVQ
+1123 IYSGRERPVLDKTNATPI
-1136 DQEANQEK
+1136 D
-1144 KVSVP
+1144 
-1149 ESLQVPVWEAYEKEK
+1149 ESL
-1164 SQTGDFTYQDTA
+1164 
-1176 EEYGN
+1176 
-1181 MLLKGVENILPRIK
+1181 
-1195 GTLTINQWGSDVL
+1195 
-1208 SAEIENDPRIF
+1208 
-1219 ETYIIPEPLKAW
+1219 
-1231 LEVSPKEESHS
+1231 
-1242 NMQGSSTVKNVD
+1242 ST
-1254 IVAAYVFSTILLQ
+1254 
-1267 KENQEID
+1267 
-1274 LSFTIDGKQWD
+1274 
-1285 NYNEVMQGNS
+1285 
-1295 DHSISDEAFVAA
+1295 
-1307 WALQSSMGIS
+1307 
-1317 KHDLS
+1317 
-1322 KNAVAVLNDP
+1322 
-1332 IATTEHYGTL
+1332 
-1342 TLNGSKGGIELLQSG
+1342 
-1357 KVSADY
+1357 
-1363 SVKGQQI
+1363 
-1370 TVEASPKSEEE
+1370 KSE
-1381 LHTEQEKKVSIPE
+1381 T
-1394 SLKGITKGDMPKA
+1394 GILSSEGMPKV

-1417 KQINTIAKEERQ
+1417 KQINSIVQKERQ
-1429 SVNYDLTKDTS
+1429 GVNFDFTKDIS

-1452 SRETFD
+1452 SGEIFD
-1458 KFSDSDKER
+1458 SFSDSDKER

-1479 LTTFTEQQ
+1479 LSSFTEER
-1487 KVEKEI
+1487 KVEREI
-1493 SNFILLGGLLDPEN
+1493 SDFILLGGLSDPEFS
-1507 AQKVLEKGY
+1507 QKVLDRGI
-1516 EKMNLLRETPNVNL
+1516 EKMNLLRETPNLNL
-1530 AVLKSSVLSLA
+1530 AVLKSSVLSLVDK
-1541 NNQHRESNS
+1541 QQTESSS
-1550 IAYGQYDIPI
+1550 ISYGQYDIPT

-1602 FYSEK
+1602 SYSEK

-1639 NDIEEYTMAR
+1639 NDSEEHTMAR

-1661 IFYSSVASITS
+1661 IFYSSVVSIKS
-1672 GEDFHLFDSMREKG
+1672 GEDLQLFDSMREKG
-1686 HLNKMLKVAAEYDS
+1686 HLNKLLKVAAEYDS

-1732 NNSVG
+1732 NNSAG

-1749 EILNSIERYG
+1749 EILNSVERYG
-1759 LSDTASEDVKS
+1759 LPSTASEDVKS

-1817 EERLPASSELDKKR
+1817 EERLPDSSELDKKR

-1853 KQELQDKNA
+1853 KLELQDKNV

-2002 ENLSPDEKEH
+2002 ENLSSDEKEH

-2023 IFNIDQTVLKGANP
+2023 IFNLDQTVLKGANP

-2076 HPNHLVLFAHN
+2076 HPDHLVLFAHN

-2101 QLAKDSVTLDSFNNS
+2101 QLAKDSVTLDSINNS

-2124 AYLKPSDLDKVLK
+2124 AYIKPSDLDKVLK

-2190 TIYDKETDTIILNNK
+2190 TSYDKETDTIILNNK

-2273 ATLSDQVSNESVESW
+2273 AVLSDQVSNESVESW
-2288 VQDIKNNPHLLSS
+2288 VQDIKNDPHLLSS

-2321 VDYAVI
+2321 VDYAAI

-2381 GVLNNEAFRQALL
+2381 GVLNNEDFRQALL
-2394 KQGIKEVK
+2394 KQGVKEVK

-2416 SYFEDKSIQ
+2416 SYFEDKSIH

-2438 ELHLNEQSQNV
+2438 ELHLNKQSQNV
-2449 EYNFEDV
+2449 EHNFEDV

-2475 PYFIIQPKM
+2475 PYFIIQPEM

-2505 KTSLGEKYTKLVQ
+2505 KTLLGEKYTKLVQ

-2596 SNILHEGQTVSEA
+2596 SNVLHEGQTVSEA
-2609 PSVEENQQIKETNS
+2609 PSVEENQQVKETNS

-2638 LSPRVGRSH
+2638 LSPRVGRFH

>member
-1 MLIFSFPLNKKE
+1 
-13 LAIMSPK
+13 MSPK
-20 KNTHEATF
+20 KNTHETMF
-28 PETVIPEELQSN
+28 PKTVIPEELQSN
-40 ILVDFN
+40 SLVDIN
-46 SISFPFPNHNV
+46 SLSFPSPNHNV
-57 REKLKGSAITSRNID
+57 RIKLKGSAITSRNID
-72 NLGIGSVNLYGGNT
+72 NLGIGSVNLYEGKT
-86 VSYREVKKDVD
+86 VSYREVKKEVD

-104 TSVEFTKLSSDK
+104 TSAEFTKLSSDK

-121 WEGLK
+121 WEDLK

-142 YLVNHHTG
+142 YLVNHYTG

-167 SLNDDSTEGWSVGVA
+167 SLNDDSTEGWSIGLA

-190 PFSRSLVLKGSF
+190 PFSRSLVLKSSF

-256 NLIKSKDIPD
+256 NLIKSKDISD

-271 TNASSSASSS
+271 TNAPSSASSS

-349 MYLTARQLFSMNE
+349 MYLTARQLFSMND

-368 TGKIASENLDK
+368 TGKIALENLDK

-472 EDIDS
+472 EEIDS

-488 SGKDNLSWYCPIE
+488 SEKDNLSWYCPIE

-522 KNQYKTSNSKEGI
+522 KNQYKTSDSKEGI
-535 FADGQA
+535 FADGQE

-563 MNGSFGDKKY
+563 LNGSFGDKKY

-667 ERTENEMS
+667 ERAENEMS

-687 TDNRTKADT
+687 TGNRTKADT
-696 NHYDDKRLYLPLLVD
+696 NHYDDNRLYLPLLVD

-723 PDAITAPS
+723 PDAITDPS
-731 YQRTVYNFGDEVE
+731 YKQSVYNFGDEVE
-744 TKVDNVWQK
+744 AKVDNVWQK

-774 SDAPSL
+774 SDAPFL
-780 KFRSVDSAVKFAD
+780 KFRSVDSAVKFVD
-793 WITAKYA
+793 WITAKYV

-805 SESTELIYSNGKQRW
+805 SDN
-820 TSFDS
+820 
-825 LLKAAKEHQITRSE
+825 
-839 FMALSTFNTVKGS
+839 LST
-852 HPHNLT
+852 
-858 QAAIEYLQQ
+858 
-867 QRKGF
+867 
-872 TPEEPI
+872 
-878 VPGSPLYDAIKML
+878 
-891 KEGKVFAEYRGNREV
+891 KELRE
-906 DLISSIKDDEMLS
+906 
-919 AEEIEKLKAMASDAS
+919 
-934 DGKSK
+934 
-939 SSNIDN
+939 
-945 KPLIEKV
+945 
-952 PYGEFYLPDWSI
+952 
-964 PYFKDGKEEGLS
+964 
-976 AEQLKTIKDFEKD
+976 T
-989 FPSKLSIEITE
+989 
-1000 SSIEGNHNTE
+1000 
-1010 LGPATTVVK
+1010 
-1019 AKIYYFEQHISD
+1019 
-1031 LFPTDESTRDR
+1031 
-1042 LDKDLSE
+1042 
-1049 DNKNRKTLSDLQAQ
+1049 NRKDKTNATPIEELLS
-1063 YSNINV
+1063 
-1069 QYPAAVN
+1069 
-1076 DERTRQIAKR
+1076 TK
-1086 IRQAEQIITAYN
+1086 
-1098 ANVEAVYDHDFMF
+1098 
-1111 SEEATKVMIPQS
+1111 SET
-1123 IYSGQLKPLSVVQ
+1123 
-1136 DQEANQEK
+1136 
-1144 KVSVP
+1144 
-1149 ESLQVPVWEAYEKEK
+1149 
-1164 SQTGDFTYQDTA
+1164 
-1176 EEYGN
+1176 
-1181 MLLKGVENILPRIK
+1181 
-1195 GTLTINQWGSDVL
+1195 
-1208 SAEIENDPRIF
+1208 
-1219 ETYIIPEPLKAW
+1219 
-1231 LEVSPKEESHS
+1231 
-1242 NMQGSSTVKNVD
+1242 
-1254 IVAAYVFSTILLQ
+1254 
-1267 KENQEID
+1267 
-1274 LSFTIDGKQWD
+1274 
-1285 NYNEVMQGNS
+1285 
-1295 DHSISDEAFVAA
+1295 
-1307 WALQSSMGIS
+1307 GIS
-1317 KHDLS
+1317 
-1322 KNAVAVLNDP
+1322 P
-1332 IATTEHYGTL
+1332 
-1342 TLNGSKGGIELLQSG
+1342 
-1357 KVSADY
+1357 
-1363 SVKGQQI
+1363 
-1370 TVEASPKSEEE
+1370 SE
-1381 LHTEQEKKVSIPE
+1381 
-1394 SLKGITKGDMPKA
+1394 GMPKV

-1417 KQINTIAKEERQ
+1417 LQFDSIVQKERQ
-1429 SVNYDLTKDTS
+1429 SVDFDLKKEVS
-1440 LARDYIANNFQV
+1440 LDRDFIADNFHV
-1452 SRETFD
+1452 SGEIFD
-1458 KFSDSDKER
+1458 RFSDSDKER
-1467 LVSLY
+1467 LDSLY
-1472 SNYSSSL
+1472 SNYISSFLSSL
-1479 LTTFTEQQ
+1479 TKERKL
-1487 KVEKEI
+1487 EKEI
-1493 SNFILLGGLLDPEN
+1493 SNYILSGGLSDPEFS
-1507 AQKVLEKGY
+1507 QKVLDRGT
-1516 EKMNLLRETPNVNL
+1516 EKMNLIRETPSLNL
-1530 AVLKSSVLSLA
+1530 AVLKSAVLSLVDK
-1541 NNQHRESNS
+1541 QQTESS
-1550 IAYGQYDIPI
+1550 LISYGQYDIPT

-1579 SEIESFK
+1579 SKIESFK
-1586 SQLPN
+1586 SQLPH
-1591 NSFFEFKESNV
+1591 NSFFEFNDSNV
-1602 FYSEK
+1602 SYSEK
-1607 PAFGPATNVIKA
+1607 PAFGSSTNVIKA
-1619 HIYVSRDQH
+1619 HVYVSRDQH
-1628 QEESV
+1628 QGESV

-1639 NDIEEYTMAR
+1639 NDSEEYIMAR
-1649 RLPQQDSKKNEE
+1649 KLPQQDSKKNEE
-1661 IFYSSVASITS
+1661 VFYSSVVSIKS
-1672 GEDFHLFDSMREKG
+1672 GEDLHLFDSMREKG

-1700 GDAISLDTTHKSPLQ
+1700 GDDISLDTTHKSPLQ
-1715 NSGDEVL
+1715 NRGDEVL

-1732 NNSVG
+1732 NNSAG

-1759 LSDTASEDVKS
+1759 LPETASEDVKS

-1817 EERLPASSELDKKR
+1817 EEKLPDSSELDKKR
-1831 GLDDREKEIEL
+1831 GLDDREKEISL

-1853 KQELQDKNA
+1853 KLELQDKNV

-1887 DDSSAKIITAAFL
+1887 DDSSAKIISAAFL

-1910 SAKDNNRVWLNAGG
+1910 SAKDNNRVWLNADG
-1924 KKSPTFHQ
+1924 KKAPSFHK
-1932 ASWDVSPYNQIFMS
+1932 ASWEVSPYNQLFMS

-1963 HEDSLAVKKGSE
+1963 QEGSLAIQYGSH

-1984 SMYKSKG
+1984 SMYKSKDS
-1991 PEPKSITSNQY
+1991 KLKNITASQY
-2002 ENLSPDEKEH
+2002 ENLPTEEKGLYKKE
-2012 FMKAPVKYDRK
+2012 PVKFDRR
-2023 IFNIDQTVLKGANP
+2023 IFNIDQTILKLSNS
-2037 EQYNAVLKE
+2037 EEYNAVLK
-2046 HDTHYKEMQ
+2046 DFATHYKEKL
-2055 TIASTDSVDLV
+2055 TIASSESVDLV
-2066 SDRVSKIKKQ
+2066 SDRISKIKKQ
-2076 HPNHLVLFAHN
+2076 HPDHLILFVHN
-2087 GVYNAFGKDAKTIH
+2087 GVYTAFGKDAKSAH
-2101 QLAKDSVTLDSFNNS
+2101 NLSEDCVVLDSITNS
-2116 KSNRKTSI
+2116 KTNRKTPI
-2124 AYLKPSDLDKVLK
+2124 AYFKSSELDTILKSL
-2137 AVVSSGQRVAVA
+2137 ASSGQRVAIV
-2149 DNFEVLNAPKEAT
+2149 DKFNILNASMEAN
-2162 KILSKAESVLDNYSK
+2162 KILSKAESLLDNYSK
-2177 STGINVQKSLTQP
+2177 STGINVQKSLSQP
-2190 TIYDKETDTIILNNK
+2190 TSYDKETDTIILNNK
-2205 KPVNPGSELRTAVE
+2205 KSVNPGNELRTAVE

-2227 ISQSVANNKR
+2227 ISQSIANNNR
-2237 LDISNQF
+2237 LDISKQF

-2268 KQAHP
+2268 KQDHP
-2273 ATLSDQVSNESVESW
+2273 AILSDQVSHESVDSW
-2288 VQDIKNNPHLLSS
+2288 VQDITNDPHLLSS

-2312 IEKLVKGEQ
+2312 IEKLIKGEQ

-2327 NGKSSYNKAES
+2327 NGKSSYNRTQS
-2338 FNLVSELNEVV
+2338 FNLVSELNEIV

-2371 SKGIESISEN
+2371 SKGIESTSEN
-2381 GVLNNEAFRQALL
+2381 GVLNNENFRQALL
-2394 KQGIKEVK
+2394 KQGIREVK

-2416 SYFEDKSIQ
+2416 SYFEDKNIQ

-2438 ELHLNEQSQNV
+2438 ELHLNVQSQNV
-2449 EYNFEDV
+2449 EHNFEDV
-2456 SAVKD
+2456 SAIKD

-2475 PYFIIQPKM
+2475 PYFIIQPEM

-2537 TRIERANIA
+2537 SKIEKANIA

-2596 SNILHEGQTVSEA
+2596 SNILHEGQTISEA
-2609 PSVEENQQIKETNS
+2609 PSVEDNQQIKETNS
-2623 EKVDSPKQSTESEES
+2623 EKVDSPKQSSENEES
-2638 LSPRVGRSH
+2638 LSPRMGRSH

>member
-1 MLIFSFPLNKKE
+1 
-13 LAIMSPK
+13 MSPK

-28 PETVIPEELQSN
+28 SEAVIPEELQSTS
-40 ILVDFN
+40 LVDIN
-46 SISFPFPNHNV
+46 SFSLPSPNHNV

-104 TSVEFTKLSSDK
+104 TSAEFTKISSDK

-167 SLNDDSTEGWSVGVA
+167 SLNDEPTEGWSIGVA

-213 HDIIDSTDIKKT
+213 YDIIDSTDIKKT

-245 LKDWKVYIENA
+245 LNDWKVYVENA
-256 NLIKSKDIPD
+256 NLIKSKDISD

-271 TNASSSASSS
+271 TNASSSVSSS

-334 FMLMYDTIKHEYTTS
+334 FMLMYNTIEHEYTTS

-368 TGKIASENLDK
+368 TGKIALENLDK

-464 DSEGMYIN
+464 DSDGMYFN

-488 SGKDNLSWYCPIE
+488 SGKDNLSWYCPID
-501 QTDNISS
+501 QTADISS

-522 KNQYKTSNSKEGI
+522 KNQYKSSDSKEGV
-535 FADGQA
+535 FADGQE

-563 MNGSFGDKKY
+563 LSGSFGDKKY

-640 RVDLNQTLLRG
+640 RIDLNQTLLRD

-659 ELSNSSRP
+659 ELSNPSRP
-667 ERTENEMS
+667 ERTENDMS

-687 TDNRTKADT
+687 TGNRTKADT

-723 PDAITAPS
+723 PDAITDPS
-731 YQRTVYNFGDEVE
+731 YQQSVYDFGDEVE
-744 TKVDNVWQK
+744 AKVDNVWQK
-753 WEDISSEY
+753 WEDISNEY
-761 NLSAEDADRSVVD
+761 NLSVEDADRSVVD

-793 WITAKYA
+793 WITAKYV

-805 SESTELIYSNGKQRW
+805 SDSLSTEERRETNGK
-820 TSFDS
+820 
-825 LLKAAKEHQITRSE
+825 
-839 FMALSTFNTVKGS
+839 
-852 HPHNLT
+852 
-858 QAAIEYLQQ
+858 Y
-867 QRKGF
+867 
-872 TPEEPI
+872 
-878 VPGSPLYDAIKML
+878 
-891 KEGKVFAEYRGNREV
+891 
-906 DLISSIKDDEMLS
+906 
-919 AEEIEKLKAMASDAS
+919 
-934 DGKSK
+934 
-939 SSNIDN
+939 
-945 KPLIEKV
+945 
-952 PYGEFYLPDWSI
+952 
-964 PYFKDGKEEGLS
+964 
-976 AEQLKTIKDFEKD
+976 
-989 FPSKLSIEITE
+989 
-1000 SSIEGNHNTE
+1000 
-1010 LGPATTVVK
+1010 
-1019 AKIYYFEQHISD
+1019 
-1031 LFPTDESTRDR
+1031 
-1042 LDKDLSE
+1042 
-1049 DNKNRKTLSDLQAQ
+1049 KTLYDLQAQ
-1063 YSNINV
+1063 YSNINAL
-1069 QYPAAVN
+1069 YPAAVN
-1076 DERTRQIAKR
+1076 DERTHQIAKR

-1098 ANVEAVYDHDFMF
+1098 ANVEAVYGESFMF
-1111 SEEATKVMIPQS
+1111 SPEAQTMLIPQT
-1123 IYSGQLKPLSVVQ
+1123 IYSGRERSALDKTNASPI
-1136 DQEANQEK
+1136 D
-1144 KVSVP
+1144 
-1149 ESLQVPVWEAYEKEK
+1149 ESLSTK
-1164 SQTGDFTYQDTA
+1164 S
-1176 EEYGN
+1176 
-1181 MLLKGVENILPRIK
+1181 
-1195 GTLTINQWGSDVL
+1195 
-1208 SAEIENDPRIF
+1208 
-1219 ETYIIPEPLKAW
+1219 ETF
-1231 LEVSPKEESHS
+1231 VSPE
-1242 NMQGSSTVKNVD
+1242 G
-1254 IVAAYVFSTILLQ
+1254 
-1267 KENQEID
+1267 
-1274 LSFTIDGKQWD
+1274 
-1285 NYNEVMQGNS
+1285 
-1295 DHSISDEAFVAA
+1295 
-1307 WALQSSMGIS
+1307 
-1317 KHDLS
+1317 
-1322 KNAVAVLNDP
+1322 
-1332 IATTEHYGTL
+1332 
-1342 TLNGSKGGIELLQSG
+1342 
-1357 KVSADY
+1357 
-1363 SVKGQQI
+1363 
-1370 TVEASPKSEEE
+1370 
-1381 LHTEQEKKVSIPE
+1381 
-1394 SLKGITKGDMPKA
+1394 MPKV
-1407 DLQSQWGNIK
+1407 DLQSQWENIK
-1417 KQINTIAKEERQ
+1417 KQLNTVAKDERQ
-1429 SVNYDLTKDTS
+1429 SSNYDLTKDTS

-1458 KFSDSDKER
+1458 KFSDSNKER

-1516 EKMNLLRETPNVNL
+1516 EKMTLLRETPNVNL

-1541 NNQHRESNS
+1541 DNQHRQSTP

-1591 NSFFEFKESNV
+1591 NSFFEFKDSNV
-1602 FYSEK
+1602 SYSEK

-1633 SINKSV
+1633 SINNNV
-1639 NDIEEYTMAR
+1639 NDSEEYTMAR
-1649 RLPQQDSKKNEE
+1649 KLPQQDSKKNEE
-1661 IFYSSVASITS
+1661 IFYSSVVSIKS
-1672 GEDFHLFDSMREKG
+1672 GEDLQLFDSMREKG
-1686 HLNKMLKVAAEYDS
+1686 HLNKMLKVAAEYDY
-1700 GDAISLDTTHKSPLQ
+1700 GEDISLDATHKSPLQ

-1732 NNSVG
+1732 NNSAG

-1749 EILNSIERYG
+1749 EILNSINRYG
-1759 LSDTASEDVKS
+1759 LPDTASEDVKR

-1782 LYEATQHEDHDALK
+1782 LYEVTQHEDHDALN

-1803 MTPKQMEESLAAGT
+1803 MTPKQMEESLSEGT
-1817 EERLPASSELDKKR
+1817 EEKLPDFSEQDKKR
-1831 GLDDREKEIEL
+1831 GLEDRDNEVEI
-1842 KNEELSGEVSS
+1842 KNEELSGGLSS
-1853 KQELQDKNA
+1853 KGNLQDNNA
-1862 EARRKEESQREA
+1862 ENRRKEESRREA
-1874 EKKEKEKQESQKK
+1874 ERKEKEKQESQKK
-1887 DDSSAKIITAAFL
+1887 DDSSTKIITAAFL
-1900 RSSLLSTALL
+1900 RASLLSTALL
-1910 SAKDNNRVWLNAGG
+1910 SAKDNNRVWLNADA
-1924 KKSPTFHQ
+1924 KTAPSFYKTN
-1932 ASWDVSPYNQIFMS
+1932 WEISPYNQLFMS

-1963 HEDSLAVKKGSE
+1963 HEDSIAIKKGSQ

-1991 PEPKSITSNQY
+1991 SDPKLITANQY
-2002 ENLSPDEKEH
+2002 ENLPPSEKELYR
-2012 FMKAPVKYDRK
+2012 KEPVKFDRK
-2023 IFNIDQTVLKGANP
+2023 VFNIDQSLLK
-2037 EQYNAVLKE
+2037 ETDRKSYNALLGDNITHLNDKQILASSDGVSFI
-2046 HDTHYKEMQ
+2046 HDDYAKFRN
-2055 TIASTDSVDLV
+2055 S
-2066 SDRVSKIKKQ
+2066 
-2076 HPNHLVLFAHN
+2076 HPNHIAITQLMGNYAVIGRDSKYIQKLNIDNVELSHIIR
-2087 GVYNAFGKDAKTIH
+2087 GKDRMPYADIKS
-2101 QLAKDSVTLDSFNNS
+2101 KDLDAAIKAIVSSGKKVAIWNPSQSLNLPNAIQEIVSNAETTLDSFS
-2116 KSNRKTSI
+2116 KN
-2124 AYLKPSDLDKVLK
+2124 
-2137 AVVSSGQRVAVA
+2137 
-2149 DNFEVLNAPKEAT
+2149 
-2162 KILSKAESVLDNYSK
+2162 
-2177 STGINVQKSLTQP
+2177 TGIKVQKSLTQP
-2190 TIYDKETDTIILNNK
+2190 TSYDKETDTIILNNK
-2205 KPVNPGSELRTAVE
+2205 KSVNPGNELRAAVE

-2273 ATLSDQVSNESVESW
+2273 AVLSDQVSHESVESW
-2288 VQDIKNNPHLLSS
+2288 AQDIKNDPHLLSS

-2321 VDYAVI
+2321 VDYAAI
-2327 NGKSSYNKAES
+2327 NGKSLHDKTKS
-2338 FNLVSELNEVV
+2338 FNYVSELNEIAK
-2349 NTSTM
+2349 TDPM
-2354 SAAVIRNNDGK
+2354 SAVIIRDKNNA
-2365 SASVIL
+2365 STSVIL
-2371 SKGIESISEN
+2371 STGIETVSEN
-2381 GVLNNEAFRQALL
+2381 GVLNNNKFRQALL
-2394 KQGIKEVK
+2394 QQGDKDIK
-2402 FFNPGGTLGLNKGD
+2402 FYQSGGTLGLNKDD
-2416 SYFEDKSIQ
+2416 SFFKDKIMQ
-2425 IVNFDGKE
+2425 IVSFNGKD
-2433 VVPQQ
+2433 VLPQQ
-2438 ELHLNEQSQNV
+2438 DLHINDHSQNV
-2449 EYNFEDV
+2449 SHSFEDV

-2461 DNNRWHLYIKEKDQ
+2461 DNNRWHLYIKEKGQ
-2475 PYFIIQPKM
+2475 PYFIIQPDK
-2484 RDMSRLFEAFKS
+2484 RDLSRLFEAFKS
-2496 QDQQAIYDT
+2496 HDQQSIYDA
-2505 KTSLGEKYTKLVQ
+2505 KTSLGEKYIHLAQ
-2518 QRPELKVDFL
+2518 SHPELKVDFL
-2528 MPKVPAEDI
+2528 MPKVPSQDI
-2537 TRIERANIA
+2537 ARIQRAGIT

-2551 KNKYLIFATIDGK
+2551 RNKYLIFATIDGK
-2564 GYHHEI
+2564 NYHQEI

-2588 SALAAKVF
+2588 NALAAKIF
-2596 SNILHEGQTVSEA
+2596 SNVLHEGQSISDT
-2609 PSVEENQQIKETNS
+2609 PLKEEKEQIKLSTV
-2623 EKVDSPKQSTESEES
+2623 EKIDTKQSFENDEDVNSS
-2638 LSPRVGRSH
+2638 KGMSRK

>member
-1 MLIFSFPLNKKE
+1 
-13 LAIMSPK
+13 MSPK
-20 KNTHEATF
+20 KNTHKATF

-104 TSVEFTKLSSDK
+104 TSVEFTKISSDK

-167 SLNDDSTEGWSVGVA
+167 SLNDEPTEGWSVGVA
-182 NIQSFKSL
+182 NIRSFKSL
-190 PFSRSLVLKGSF
+190 PFSRSLVLKSSF

-488 SGKDNLSWYCPIE
+488 SGKDNLSWYCPID

-522 KNQYKTSNSKEGI
+522 KNQYKTSTSKEGI
-535 FADGQA
+535 FADGQE

-630 DMIIEKIDEQ
+630 DMINEKIDEQ

-667 ERTENEMS
+667 GRTENEMS

-687 TDNRTKADT
+687 TGNRTKADT

-723 PDAITAPS
+723 PDAITDPS
-731 YQRTVYNFGDEVE
+731 YQQSVYDFGDEVE
-744 TKVDNVWQK
+744 AKVDNVWQK
-753 WEDISSEY
+753 WEDISNEY
-761 NLSAEDADRSVVD
+761 NLSVEDADRSVVD

-793 WITAKYA
+793 WITAKYV

-805 SESTELIYSNGKQRW
+805 SDSLSTEERRETNGK
-820 TSFDS
+820 
-825 LLKAAKEHQITRSE
+825 
-839 FMALSTFNTVKGS
+839 
-852 HPHNLT
+852 
-858 QAAIEYLQQ
+858 Y
-867 QRKGF
+867 
-872 TPEEPI
+872 
-878 VPGSPLYDAIKML
+878 
-891 KEGKVFAEYRGNREV
+891 
-906 DLISSIKDDEMLS
+906 
-919 AEEIEKLKAMASDAS
+919 
-934 DGKSK
+934 
-939 SSNIDN
+939 
-945 KPLIEKV
+945 
-952 PYGEFYLPDWSI
+952 
-964 PYFKDGKEEGLS
+964 
-976 AEQLKTIKDFEKD
+976 
-989 FPSKLSIEITE
+989 
-1000 SSIEGNHNTE
+1000 
-1010 LGPATTVVK
+1010 
-1019 AKIYYFEQHISD
+1019 
-1031 LFPTDESTRDR
+1031 
-1042 LDKDLSE
+1042 
-1049 DNKNRKTLSDLQAQ
+1049 KTLYDLQAQ
-1063 YSNINV
+1063 YSNINA

-1076 DERTRQIAKR
+1076 DERTHQIAKR

-1098 ANVEAVYDHDFMF
+1098 ANVEAVYGDSFMF
-1111 SEEATKVMIPQS
+1111 SPEAQTMLIPQT
-1123 IYSGQLKPLSVVQ
+1123 IYSGRERSALDKTNATPI
-1136 DQEANQEK
+1136 D
-1144 KVSVP
+1144 
-1149 ESLQVPVWEAYEKEK
+1149 ESLSTK
-1164 SQTGDFTYQDTA
+1164 S
-1176 EEYGN
+1176 
-1181 MLLKGVENILPRIK
+1181 
-1195 GTLTINQWGSDVL
+1195 
-1208 SAEIENDPRIF
+1208 
-1219 ETYIIPEPLKAW
+1219 ETF
-1231 LEVSPKEESHS
+1231 VSPE
-1242 NMQGSSTVKNVD
+1242 G
-1254 IVAAYVFSTILLQ
+1254 
-1267 KENQEID
+1267 
-1274 LSFTIDGKQWD
+1274 
-1285 NYNEVMQGNS
+1285 
-1295 DHSISDEAFVAA
+1295 
-1307 WALQSSMGIS
+1307 
-1317 KHDLS
+1317 
-1322 KNAVAVLNDP
+1322 
-1332 IATTEHYGTL
+1332 
-1342 TLNGSKGGIELLQSG
+1342 
-1357 KVSADY
+1357 
-1363 SVKGQQI
+1363 
-1370 TVEASPKSEEE
+1370 
-1381 LHTEQEKKVSIPE
+1381 
-1394 SLKGITKGDMPKA
+1394 MPKV
-1407 DLQSQWGNIK
+1407 DLQSQWENIK
-1417 KQINTIAKEERQ
+1417 KQLNTVAKDERQ
-1429 SVNYDLTKDTS
+1429 SANYDLTKDTS

-1516 EKMNLLRETPNVNL
+1516 EKMTLLRETPNVNL

-1541 NNQHRESNS
+1541 DNQHRQSNP

-1591 NSFFEFKESNV
+1591 NSFFEFKDSNV
-1602 FYSEK
+1602 SYSEK
-1607 PAFGPATNVIKA
+1607 PAFGPATNVIKV

-1633 SINKSV
+1633 SINNNV
-1639 NDIEEYTMAR
+1639 NDSEEYTMAR
-1649 RLPQQDSKKNEE
+1649 KLPQQDSKKNEE
-1661 IFYSSVASITS
+1661 IFYSSVVSIKS
-1672 GEDFHLFDSMREKG
+1672 GEDLQLFNSMREKG

-1700 GDAISLDTTHKSPLQ
+1700 GKDISLDATHKSPLQ

-1732 NNSVG
+1732 NNSAG

-1749 EILNSIERYG
+1749 EILNSINHYG
-1759 LSDTASEDVKS
+1759 LPDTASEDVKR

-1782 LYEATQHEDHDALK
+1782 LYEATQHEDHDALN

-1803 MTPKQMEESLAAGT
+1803 MTPKQMEESLSEGT
-1817 EERLPASSELDKKR
+1817 EEKLPDFSEQDKKR
-1831 GLDDREKEIEL
+1831 GLEDRDNEVEK
-1842 KNEELSGEVSS
+1842 KNEELSGGLSS
-1853 KQELQDKNA
+1853 KGNLQDNNA
-1862 EARRKEESQREA
+1862 EDRRKEESRREA
-1874 EKKEKEKQESQKK
+1874 ERKEKEKQESQKK
-1887 DDSSAKIITAAFL
+1887 DDSSTKIITAAFL
-1900 RSSLLSTALL
+1900 RASLLSTALL
-1910 SAKDNNRVWLNAGG
+1910 SAKDNNRVWLNADA
-1924 KKSPTFHQ
+1924 KTAPSFYKTN
-1932 ASWDVSPYNQIFMS
+1932 WEISPYNQLFMS

-1963 HEDSLAVKKGSE
+1963 HEDSIAIKKGSQ

-1991 PEPKSITSNQY
+1991 SDPKLITANQH
-2002 ENLSPDEKEH
+2002 ENLPPSEKELYR
-2012 FMKAPVKYDRK
+2012 KEPVKFDRK
-2023 IFNIDQTVLKGANP
+2023 VFNIDQSLLK
-2037 EQYNAVLKE
+2037 ETDRKSYNALLGDNITHLNDKQTLASSDGVSFI
-2046 HDTHYKEMQ
+2046 HDDYAKFRN
-2055 TIASTDSVDLV
+2055 S
-2066 SDRVSKIKKQ
+2066 
-2076 HPNHLVLFAHN
+2076 HPNHIVITQLMGNYAVIGRDSKYIQKLNIDNVELSHIIKDKDRIPYADIKSKDLDAAIKAIVSSGKKVAIWN
-2087 GVYNAFGKDAKTIH
+2087 PSQSLNLPNAIQEIVSNAET
-2101 QLAKDSVTLDSFNNS
+2101 TLDSFS
-2116 KSNRKTSI
+2116 KN
-2124 AYLKPSDLDKVLK
+2124 
-2137 AVVSSGQRVAVA
+2137 
-2149 DNFEVLNAPKEAT
+2149 
-2162 KILSKAESVLDNYSK
+2162 
-2177 STGINVQKSLTQP
+2177 TGIKVQKSLTQP
-2190 TIYDKETDTIILNNK
+2190 TSYDKETDTIILNNK
-2205 KPVNPGSELRTAVE
+2205 KSVNPGNELRAAVE

-2273 ATLSDQVSNESVESW
+2273 AVLSDQVSHESVESW
-2288 VQDIKNNPHLLSS
+2288 AQDIKNDPHLLSS

-2321 VDYAVI
+2321 VDYAAI
-2327 NGKSSYNKAES
+2327 NGKSLHDKTKS
-2338 FNLVSELNEVV
+2338 FNYVSELNEIAK
-2349 NTSTM
+2349 TDPM
-2354 SAAVIRNNDGK
+2354 SAVIIRDKNNA
-2365 SASVIL
+2365 STSVIL
-2371 SKGIESISEN
+2371 STGIETVSEN
-2381 GVLNNEAFRQALL
+2381 GVLNNNKFRQALL
-2394 KQGIKEVK
+2394 QQGDKDIK
-2402 FFNPGGTLGLNKGD
+2402 FYQSGGTLGLNKDD
-2416 SYFEDKSIQ
+2416 SFFKDKIMQ
-2425 IVNFDGKE
+2425 IVSFNGKDIL
-2433 VVPQQ
+2433 PQQ
-2438 ELHLNEQSQNV
+2438 DLHINDHSQNV
-2449 EYNFEDV
+2449 SHSFEDV

-2461 DNNRWHLYIKEKDQ
+2461 DNNRWHLYIKEKGQ
-2475 PYFIIQPKM
+2475 PYFIIQPDKS
-2484 RDMSRLFEAFKS
+2484 DLSRLFEAFKS
-2496 QDQQAIYDT
+2496 HDQQSIYNA
-2505 KTSLGEKYTKLVQ
+2505 KTSLGEKYIHLAQ
-2518 QRPELKVDFL
+2518 SHPELKVDFL
-2528 MPKVPAEDI
+2528 MPKVPSQDI
-2537 TRIERANIA
+2537 ARIQRAGIT

-2551 KNKYLIFATIDGK
+2551 RNKYLIFATIDGK
-2564 GYHHEI
+2564 NYHQEI

-2588 SALAAKVF
+2588 NALAAKIF
-2596 SNILHEGQTVSEA
+2596 SNVLHEGQSISDTPLKEEKEQTKLSTV
-2609 PSVEENQQIKETNS
+2609 
-2623 EKVDSPKQSTESEES
+2623 EKIDTKQSFENDEDVNSS
-2638 LSPRVGRSH
+2638 KGMSRK

>member
-1 MLIFSFPLNKKE
+1 MIFSFPLNKKE

-28 PETVIPEELQSN
+28 PKTVIPEELQSN

-46 SISFPFPNHNV
+46 SISFPFPNHNL

-72 NLGIGSVNLYGGNT
+72 NLGIGSVNLYEGKT
-86 VSYREVKKDVD
+86 VSYREVKKEVD

-104 TSVEFTKLSSDK
+104 TSAEFTKLSSDK

-167 SLNDDSTEGWSVGVA
+167 SLNDEPTEGWSVGVA
-182 NIQSFKSL
+182 NIRSFKSL
-190 PFSRSLVLKGSF
+190 PFSRSLVLKSSF

-630 DMIIEKIDEQ
+630 DMINEKIDEQ

-687 TDNRTKADT
+687 TGNRTKADT

-723 PDAITAPS
+723 PDAITDPS
-731 YQRTVYNFGDEVE
+731 YQQSVYDFGDEVE
-744 TKVDNVWQK
+744 AKADNVWQK
-753 WEDISSEY
+753 WEDISNEY
-761 NLSAEDADRSVVD
+761 NLSVEDADRSVVD
-774 SDAPSL
+774 SDAPLL
-780 KFRSVDSAVKFAD
+780 KFRSVDSAVKFVD

-906 DLISSIKDDEMLS
+906 DLSSSIKDDEMLS

-1010 LGPATTVVK
+1010 LGPATTVDK

-1063 YSNINV
+1063 YSNINA

-1098 ANVEAVYDHDFMF
+1098 ANVEAVYGESFMF
-1111 SEEATKVMIPQS
+1111 SPESQTVLIPQT
-1123 IYSGQLKPLSVVQ
+1123 IYSGRERPVLDKTNATPI
-1136 DQEANQEK
+1136 D
-1144 KVSVP
+1144 
-1149 ESLQVPVWEAYEKEK
+1149 ESL
-1164 SQTGDFTYQDTA
+1164 
-1176 EEYGN
+1176 
-1181 MLLKGVENILPRIK
+1181 
-1195 GTLTINQWGSDVL
+1195 
-1208 SAEIENDPRIF
+1208 
-1219 ETYIIPEPLKAW
+1219 
-1231 LEVSPKEESHS
+1231 
-1242 NMQGSSTVKNVD
+1242 ST
-1254 IVAAYVFSTILLQ
+1254 
-1267 KENQEID
+1267 
-1274 LSFTIDGKQWD
+1274 
-1285 NYNEVMQGNS
+1285 
-1295 DHSISDEAFVAA
+1295 
-1307 WALQSSMGIS
+1307 
-1317 KHDLS
+1317 
-1322 KNAVAVLNDP
+1322 
-1332 IATTEHYGTL
+1332 
-1342 TLNGSKGGIELLQSG
+1342 
-1357 KVSADY
+1357 
-1363 SVKGQQI
+1363 
-1370 TVEASPKSEEE
+1370 KSE
-1381 LHTEQEKKVSIPE
+1381 T
-1394 SLKGITKGDMPKA
+1394 GILSSEGMPKV

-1417 KQINTIAKEERQ
+1417 KQINSIVQKERQ
-1429 SVNYDLTKDTS
+1429 GVNFDFTKDIS

-1452 SRETFD
+1452 SGEIFD
-1458 KFSDSDKER
+1458 SFSDSDKER

-1479 LTTFTEQQ
+1479 LSSFTEER
-1487 KVEKEI
+1487 KVEREI
-1493 SNFILLGGLLDPEN
+1493 SDFILLGGLSDPEFS
-1507 AQKVLEKGY
+1507 QKVLDRGI
-1516 EKMNLLRETPNVNL
+1516 EKMNLLRETPNLNL
-1530 AVLKSSVLSLA
+1530 AVLKSSVLSLVDK
-1541 NNQHRESNS
+1541 QQTESSS
-1550 IAYGQYDIPI
+1550 ISYGQYDIPT

-1602 FYSEK
+1602 SYSEK

-1639 NDIEEYTMAR
+1639 NDSEEHTMAR

-1661 IFYSSVASITS
+1661 IFYSSVVSIKS
-1672 GEDFHLFDSMREKG
+1672 GEDLQLFDSMREKG
-1686 HLNKMLKVAAEYDS
+1686 HLNKLLKVAAEYDS

-1732 NNSVG
+1732 NNSAG

-1749 EILNSIERYG
+1749 EILNSVERYG
-1759 LSDTASEDVKS
+1759 LPSTASEDVKS

-1817 EERLPASSELDKKR
+1817 EERLPDSSELDKKR

-1853 KQELQDKNA
+1853 KLELQDKNV

-2002 ENLSPDEKEH
+2002 ENLSSDEKEH

-2023 IFNIDQTVLKGANP
+2023 IFNLDQTVLKGANP

-2076 HPNHLVLFAHN
+2076 HPDHLVLFAHN

-2101 QLAKDSVTLDSFNNS
+2101 QLAKDSVTLDSINNS

-2124 AYLKPSDLDKVLK
+2124 AYIKPSDLDKVLK

-2190 TIYDKETDTIILNNK
+2190 TSYDKETDTIILNNK

-2273 ATLSDQVSNESVESW
+2273 AVLSDQVSNESVESW
-2288 VQDIKNNPHLLSS
+2288 VQDIKNDPHLLSS

-2321 VDYAVI
+2321 VDYAAI

-2381 GVLNNEAFRQALL
+2381 GVLNNEDFRQALL
-2394 KQGIKEVK
+2394 KQGVKEVK

-2416 SYFEDKSIQ
+2416 SYFEDKSIH

-2438 ELHLNEQSQNV
+2438 ELHLNKQSQNV
-2449 EYNFEDV
+2449 EHNFEDV

-2475 PYFIIQPKM
+2475 PYFIIQPEM

-2505 KTSLGEKYTKLVQ
+2505 KTLLGEKYTKLVQ

-2596 SNILHEGQTVSEA
+2596 SNVLHEGQTVSEA
-2609 PSVEENQQIKETNS
+2609 PSVEENQQVKETNS

-2638 LSPRVGRSH
+2638 LSPRVGRFH

>member
-28 PETVIPEELQSN
+28 SEAVIPEELQSTS
-40 ILVDFN
+40 LVDIN
-46 SISFPFPNHNV
+46 SFSLPSPNHNV

-104 TSVEFTKLSSDK
+104 TSAEFTKISSDK

-121 WEGLK
+121 WVGLK

-167 SLNDDSTEGWSVGVA
+167 SLNDEPTEGWSIGVA

-213 HDIIDSTDIKKT
+213 YDIIDSTDIKKT

-256 NLIKSKDIPD
+256 NLIKSKDISD

-271 TNASSSASSS
+271 TNAPSSASSS

-349 MYLTARQLFSMNE
+349 MYLTARQLFSMND

-368 TGKIASENLDK
+368 TGKIALENLDK

-472 EDIDS
+472 EEIDS

-522 KNQYKTSNSKEGI
+522 KNQYKTSDSNEGI
-535 FADGQA
+535 FADGQE

-563 MNGSFGDKKY
+563 LNGSFGDKKY

-667 ERTENEMS
+667 GKTENEMS

-687 TDNRTKADT
+687 TGNRTEADT

-774 SDAPSL
+774 SDAPLL

-839 FMALSTFNTVKGS
+839 FMALSTFNTVKES

-858 QAAIEYLQQ
+858 QSAIEYLQQ
-867 QRKGF
+867 QHKHF
-872 TPEEPI
+872 SPEAPI

-906 DLISSIKDDEMLS
+906 DLSSSIKDDEMLS
-919 AEEIEKLKAMASDAS
+919 AEEIEKLKAMASDTS
-934 DGKSK
+934 DGKNK
-939 SSNIDN
+939 STNIDN

-1000 SSIEGNHNTE
+1000 SLIEGNHNTE

-1063 YSNINV
+1063 YSNINA

-1076 DERTRQIAKR
+1076 DERTHQLAKR

-1098 ANVEAVYDHDFMF
+1098 ANVEAVYGHDFMF

-1123 IYSGQLKPLSVVQ
+1123 IYSGQLKPLSVIREEQ
-1136 DQEANQEK
+1136 ATPIE
-1144 KVSVP
+1144 
-1149 ESLQVPVWEAYEKEK
+1149 ESLSTK
-1164 SQTGDFTYQDTA
+1164 T
-1176 EEYGN
+1176 
-1181 MLLKGVENILPRIK
+1181 
-1195 GTLTINQWGSDVL
+1195 
-1208 SAEIENDPRIF
+1208 
-1219 ETYIIPEPLKAW
+1219 ET
-1231 LEVSPKEESHS
+1231 
-1242 NMQGSSTVKNVD
+1242 
-1254 IVAAYVFSTILLQ
+1254 
-1267 KENQEID
+1267 
-1274 LSFTIDGKQWD
+1274 
-1285 NYNEVMQGNS
+1285 
-1295 DHSISDEAFVAA
+1295 
-1307 WALQSSMGIS
+1307 GIS
-1317 KHDLS
+1317 S
-1322 KNAVAVLNDP
+1322 S
-1332 IATTEHYGTL
+1332 E
-1342 TLNGSKGGIELLQSG
+1342 GIS
-1357 KVSADY
+1357 
-1363 SVKGQQI
+1363 
-1370 TVEASPKSEEE
+1370 
-1381 LHTEQEKKVSIPE
+1381 
-1394 SLKGITKGDMPKA
+1394 KA
-1407 DLQSQWGNIK
+1407 DLQSQWGNIRN
-1417 KQINTIAKEERQ
+1417 QIAIIAKKERQ
-1429 SVNYDLTKDTS
+1429 NVNYDDVTKDIS

-1472 SNYSSSL
+1472 SNYSSSIL
-1479 LTTFTEQQ
+1479 SSFTEER

-1516 EKMNLLRETPNVNL
+1516 EKMTLLRETPNVNL

-1541 NNQHRESNS
+1541 DNQHRESNP

-1570 DSSLSEAKL
+1570 DSSLSETKL
-1579 SEIESFK
+1579 SQIESFK

-1591 NSFFEFKESNV
+1591 NSFFEFKDSNV
-1602 FYSEK
+1602 SYSEK

-1619 HIYVSRDQH
+1619 HVYVSRDQH

-1639 NDIEEYTMAR
+1639 NNSEEYTMAR
-1649 RLPQQDSKKNEE
+1649 KEPQQDSKKNEE
-1661 IFYSSVASITS
+1661 IFYSSVVSIKS
-1672 GEDFHLFDSMREKG
+1672 GEDLQLFDSMREKG

-1700 GDAISLDTTHKSPLQ
+1700 GEDISLNATHKSPLQ

-1732 NNSVG
+1732 NNSAG

-1749 EILNSIERYG
+1749 EILKSINRYG
-1759 LSDTASEDVKS
+1759 LPDTASEDVKS

-1782 LYEATQHEDHDALK
+1782 LYEATQHEDHDALNY
-1796 FAAASRG
+1796 AAASRG

-1817 EERLPASSELDKKR
+1817 EERLPDSSELDKKR

-1862 EARRKEESQREA
+1862 ETRRKEESQREA

-1910 SAKDNNRVWLNAGG
+1910 SAKDNNRVWLNADG

-1984 SMYKSKG
+1984 SMYKSKD

-2012 FMKAPVKYDRK
+2012 FKKAPVKFDRK

-2055 TIASTDSVDLV
+2055 IIASTDSVDLV

-2076 HPNHLVLFAHN
+2076 HPDHLVLFAHN
-2087 GVYNAFGKDAKTIH
+2087 GVYNAFGKDAKIIH

-2124 AYLKPSDLDKVLK
+2124 AYFKLSDLDKVLK

-2149 DNFEVLNAPKEAT
+2149 ENSEGLNAPKEAT

-2190 TIYDKETDTIILNNK
+2190 TIYDKETDTIILNK
-2205 KPVNPGSELRTAVE
+2205 KKSVNPGSELRTAVE

-2288 VQDIKNNPHLLSS
+2288 VQDIKNDPHLLSS

-2321 VDYAVI
+2321 VDYAAI
-2327 NGKSSYNKAES
+2327 NGKSSYIKAES
-2338 FNLVSELNEVV
+2338 FNLLSELNEVV

-2371 SKGIESISEN
+2371 SKGIESTSEN

-2394 KQGIKEVK
+2394 KQGVKEVK

-2449 EYNFEDV
+2449 EHNFEDV

-2475 PYFIIQPKM
+2475 PYFIIQPEM

-2505 KTSLGEKYTKLVQ
+2505 KTSLGEKYTKIVQ

-2537 TRIERANIA
+2537 TRIEKANIA

-2596 SNILHEGQTVSEA
+2596 SNVLHEGQTVSEA

-2623 EKVDSPKQSTESEES
+2623 EKVDSQKQSTESEEN

>member
-20 KNTHEATF
+20 KNTHKATF

-72 NLGIGSVNLYGGNT
+72 NLGIGSVNLYEGKT
-86 VSYREVKKDVD
+86 VSYREVKKEVD

-104 TSVEFTKLSSDK
+104 TSAEFTKLSSDK

-167 SLNDDSTEGWSVGVA
+167 SLNDEPTEGWSVGVA
-182 NIQSFKSL
+182 NIRSFKSL
-190 PFSRSLVLKGSF
+190 PFSRSLVLKSSF

-630 DMIIEKIDEQ
+630 DMINEKIDEQ

-687 TDNRTKADT
+687 TGNRTKADT

-744 TKVDNVWQK
+744 AKVDNVWQK
-753 WEDISSEY
+753 WEDISNEY
-761 NLSAEDADRSVVD
+761 NLSVEDADRSVVD

-793 WITAKYA
+793 WITAKYV

-906 DLISSIKDDEMLS
+906 DLSSSIKDDEMLS

-934 DGKSK
+934 DDKSK
-939 SSNIDN
+939 SSNLDK

-952 PYGEFYLPDWSI
+952 PYGEFYLPEWSI
-964 PYFKDGKEEGLS
+964 PYLKDGNEYGLT
-976 AEQLKTIKDFEKD
+976 AEQLKTVKDFEKD

-1063 YSNINV
+1063 YSNINA

-1098 ANVEAVYDHDFMF
+1098 ANVEAVYGESFMF
-1111 SEEATKVMIPQS
+1111 SPEAQTILIPQT
-1123 IYSGQLKPLSVVQ
+1123 IYSGRERPVLDKTNATPI
-1136 DQEANQEK
+1136 D
-1144 KVSVP
+1144 
-1149 ESLQVPVWEAYEKEK
+1149 ESL
-1164 SQTGDFTYQDTA
+1164 
-1176 EEYGN
+1176 
-1181 MLLKGVENILPRIK
+1181 
-1195 GTLTINQWGSDVL
+1195 
-1208 SAEIENDPRIF
+1208 
-1219 ETYIIPEPLKAW
+1219 
-1231 LEVSPKEESHS
+1231 
-1242 NMQGSSTVKNVD
+1242 ST
-1254 IVAAYVFSTILLQ
+1254 
-1267 KENQEID
+1267 
-1274 LSFTIDGKQWD
+1274 
-1285 NYNEVMQGNS
+1285 
-1295 DHSISDEAFVAA
+1295 
-1307 WALQSSMGIS
+1307 
-1317 KHDLS
+1317 
-1322 KNAVAVLNDP
+1322 
-1332 IATTEHYGTL
+1332 
-1342 TLNGSKGGIELLQSG
+1342 
-1357 KVSADY
+1357 
-1363 SVKGQQI
+1363 
-1370 TVEASPKSEEE
+1370 KSE
-1381 LHTEQEKKVSIPE
+1381 T
-1394 SLKGITKGDMPKA
+1394 GILSSEGMPKV

-1417 KQINTIAKEERQ
+1417 KQINSIVQKERQ
-1429 SVNYDLTKDTS
+1429 GVNFDFTKDIS

-1452 SRETFD
+1452 SGEIFD
-1458 KFSDSDKER
+1458 SFSDSDKER

-1479 LTTFTEQQ
+1479 LSSFTEER
-1487 KVEKEI
+1487 KVEREI
-1493 SNFILLGGLLDPEN
+1493 SDFILLGGLLDPEN
-1507 AQKVLEKGY
+1507 SQKVLAKGH

-1530 AVLKSSVLSLA
+1530 AVLKSSVLSLTD
-1541 NNQHRESNS
+1541 NQHRESNS

-1602 FYSEK
+1602 SYSEK

-1639 NDIEEYTMAR
+1639 NDSEEYTMAR

-1661 IFYSSVASITS
+1661 IFYSSVVSIKS
-1672 GEDFHLFDSMREKG
+1672 GEDLQLFDSMREKG
-1686 HLNKMLKVAAEYDS
+1686 HLNKLLKVAAEYDS
-1700 GDAISLDTTHKSPLQ
+1700 SDAISLDTTHKSPLQ

-1732 NNSVG
+1732 NNSAG

-1749 EILNSIERYG
+1749 EILNSVERYG
-1759 LSDTASEDVKS
+1759 LPSTASEDVKS

-1817 EERLPASSELDKKR
+1817 EERLPDSSELDKKR

-1853 KQELQDKNA
+1853 KLELQDKNV

-2076 HPNHLVLFAHN
+2076 HPDHLVLFAHN

-2101 QLAKDSVTLDSFNNS
+2101 QLAKDSVTLDSINNS

-2137 AVVSSGQRVAVA
+2137 AVVSSGQRVAIA

-2190 TIYDKETDTIILNNK
+2190 TSYDKETDTIILNNK

-2273 ATLSDQVSNESVESW
+2273 AVLSDQVSNESVESW
-2288 VQDIKNNPHLLSS
+2288 VQDIKNDPHLLSS

-2321 VDYAVI
+2321 VDYASI

-2394 KQGIKEVK
+2394 KQGVKEVK

-2438 ELHLNEQSQNV
+2438 ELHLNKQSQNV
-2449 EYNFEDV
+2449 EHNFEDV

-2475 PYFIIQPKM
+2475 PYFIIQPEM

-2596 SNILHEGQTVSEA
+2596 SNVLHEGQTVSEA
-2609 PSVEENQQIKETNS
+2609 PSVEENQQVKETNS

-2638 LSPRVGRSH
+2638 LSPRVGRFH

>member
-20 KNTHEATF
+20 KNTHETTF

-72 NLGIGSVNLYGGNT
+72 NLGIGSVNLYEGKT
-86 VSYREVKKDVD
+86 VSYREVKKEVD

-104 TSVEFTKLSSDK
+104 TSAEFTKLSSDK

-167 SLNDDSTEGWSVGVA
+167 SLNDVPTEGWSVGVA
-182 NIQSFKSL
+182 NIRSFKSL
-190 PFSRSLVLKGSF
+190 PFSRSLVLKSSF

-349 MYLTARQLFSMNE
+349 MYLTARQLFSMND

-488 SGKDNLSWYCPIE
+488 SGKDNLSWYCPID

-517 IKVPL
+517 IKVPF
-522 KNQYKTSNSKEGI
+522 KNQYKTSTSKEGI
-535 FADGQA
+535 FADGQE

-640 RVDLNQTLLRG
+640 RVDLNQTLLRD

-687 TDNRTKADT
+687 TGNRTKADT

-723 PDAITAPS
+723 PDAITDPS
-731 YQRTVYNFGDEVE
+731 YQQSVYDFGDEVE
-744 TKVDNVWQK
+744 AKADNVWQK
-753 WEDISSEY
+753 WEDISNEY
-761 NLSAEDADRSVVD
+761 NLSVEDADRSVVD
-774 SDAPSL
+774 SDAPFL
-780 KFRSVDSAVKFAD
+780 KFRSVDSAVKFVD

-867 QRKGF
+867 QHKHF
-872 TPEEPI
+872 SPEAPI

-906 DLISSIKDDEMLS
+906 DLSSSIKDDEMLS

-1000 SSIEGNHNTE
+1000 SSIEGDHNTE

-1063 YSNINV
+1063 YSNINA

-1098 ANVEAVYDHDFMF
+1098 ANVEAVYGESFMF
-1111 SEEATKVMIPQS
+1111 SPEAQTVLIPQT
-1123 IYSGQLKPLSVVQ
+1123 IYSGRERPVLDKTNATPI
-1136 DQEANQEK
+1136 D
-1144 KVSVP
+1144 
-1149 ESLQVPVWEAYEKEK
+1149 ESL
-1164 SQTGDFTYQDTA
+1164 
-1176 EEYGN
+1176 
-1181 MLLKGVENILPRIK
+1181 
-1195 GTLTINQWGSDVL
+1195 
-1208 SAEIENDPRIF
+1208 
-1219 ETYIIPEPLKAW
+1219 
-1231 LEVSPKEESHS
+1231 
-1242 NMQGSSTVKNVD
+1242 ST
-1254 IVAAYVFSTILLQ
+1254 
-1267 KENQEID
+1267 
-1274 LSFTIDGKQWD
+1274 
-1285 NYNEVMQGNS
+1285 
-1295 DHSISDEAFVAA
+1295 
-1307 WALQSSMGIS
+1307 
-1317 KHDLS
+1317 
-1322 KNAVAVLNDP
+1322 
-1332 IATTEHYGTL
+1332 
-1342 TLNGSKGGIELLQSG
+1342 
-1357 KVSADY
+1357 
-1363 SVKGQQI
+1363 
-1370 TVEASPKSEEE
+1370 KSE
-1381 LHTEQEKKVSIPE
+1381 T
-1394 SLKGITKGDMPKA
+1394 GILSSEGMPKV

-1417 KQINTIAKEERQ
+1417 KQINSIVQKERQ
-1429 SVNYDLTKDTS
+1429 GVNFDFTKDIS

-1452 SRETFD
+1452 SGEIFD
-1458 KFSDSDKER
+1458 SFSDSDKER

-1479 LTTFTEQQ
+1479 LSSFTEER

-1493 SNFILLGGLLDPEN
+1493 SDFILLGGLLDPEN
-1507 AQKVLEKGY
+1507 SQKVLAKGH

-1541 NNQHRESNS
+1541 DNQHRESNS

-1602 FYSEK
+1602 SYSEK

-1628 QEESV
+1628 QEENV

-1639 NDIEEYTMAR
+1639 NDSEEYTMAR

-1661 IFYSSVASITS
+1661 IFYSSVVSIKS
-1672 GEDFHLFDSMREKG
+1672 GEDLQLFDSMREKG
-1686 HLNKMLKVAAEYDS
+1686 HLNKLLKVAAEYDS

-1732 NNSVG
+1732 NNSAG

-1749 EILNSIERYG
+1749 EILNSVERYG
-1759 LSDTASEDVKS
+1759 LPSTASEDVKS

-1803 MTPKQMEESLAAGT
+1803 MTPKHMEESLAAGT
-1817 EERLPASSELDKKR
+1817 EERLPDSSELDKKR

-1853 KQELQDKNA
+1853 KLELQDKNV

-2012 FMKAPVKYDRK
+2012 FVKAPVKYDRK

-2076 HPNHLVLFAHN
+2076 HPDHLVLFAHN

-2101 QLAKDSVTLDSFNNS
+2101 QLAKDSVTLDSINNS

-2190 TIYDKETDTIILNNK
+2190 TSYDKETDTITLNNK

-2273 ATLSDQVSNESVESW
+2273 AILSDQVSNESVESW
-2288 VQDIKNNPHLLSS
+2288 VQDIKNDPHLLSS

-2312 IEKLVKGEQ
+2312 IEKLIKGEQ
-2321 VDYAVI
+2321 VDYSVI

-2394 KQGIKEVK
+2394 KQGVKEVK

-2433 VVPQQ
+2433 VIPQQ

-2449 EYNFEDV
+2449 EHNFEDV

-2475 PYFIIQPKM
+2475 PYFIIQPEM

-2596 SNILHEGQTVSEA
+2596 SNVLHEGQTVSEV
-2609 PSVEENQQIKETNS
+2609 PSVEENQQVKETNS

-2638 LSPRVGRSH
+2638 LSPRVGRFH

>member
-20 KNTHEATF
+20 KNTHKATF

-57 REKLKGSAITSRNID
+57 REKLKGSAVTSRNID

-150 DIYRFSDHWGKV
+150 DIYRFSDHWGKA

-630 DMIIEKIDEQ
+630 DMINEKIDEQ

-659 ELSNSSRP
+659 EFSNSSRP

-687 TDNRTKADT
+687 TGNRTKADT

-744 TKVDNVWQK
+744 AKVDNVWQK
-753 WEDISSEY
+753 WEDISNEY
-761 NLSAEDADRSVVD
+761 NLSVEDADRSVVD

-780 KFRSVDSAVKFAD
+780 IFRSVDSAVKFAD

-805 SESTELIYSNGKQRW
+805 SESTELIYSNGKQQW

-858 QAAIEYLQQ
+858 QSAIEYLQQ
-867 QRKGF
+867 QHKHF
-872 TPEEPI
+872 SPEAPI

-891 KEGKVFAEYRGNREV
+891 KEGQVFAEYRGNREV
-906 DLISSIKDDEMLS
+906 DLSSSIKDDEMLS

-939 SSNIDN
+939 STNIDN

-1063 YSNINV
+1063 YSNINA

-1098 ANVEAVYDHDFMF
+1098 ANVEAVYGESFMF
-1111 SEEATKVMIPQS
+1111 SPESQTVLIPQT
-1123 IYSGQLKPLSVVQ
+1123 IYSGRERPVLDKTNATPI
-1136 DQEANQEK
+1136 D
-1144 KVSVP
+1144 
-1149 ESLQVPVWEAYEKEK
+1149 ESL
-1164 SQTGDFTYQDTA
+1164 
-1176 EEYGN
+1176 
-1181 MLLKGVENILPRIK
+1181 
-1195 GTLTINQWGSDVL
+1195 
-1208 SAEIENDPRIF
+1208 
-1219 ETYIIPEPLKAW
+1219 
-1231 LEVSPKEESHS
+1231 
-1242 NMQGSSTVKNVD
+1242 ST
-1254 IVAAYVFSTILLQ
+1254 
-1267 KENQEID
+1267 
-1274 LSFTIDGKQWD
+1274 
-1285 NYNEVMQGNS
+1285 
-1295 DHSISDEAFVAA
+1295 
-1307 WALQSSMGIS
+1307 
-1317 KHDLS
+1317 
-1322 KNAVAVLNDP
+1322 
-1332 IATTEHYGTL
+1332 
-1342 TLNGSKGGIELLQSG
+1342 
-1357 KVSADY
+1357 
-1363 SVKGQQI
+1363 
-1370 TVEASPKSEEE
+1370 KSE
-1381 LHTEQEKKVSIPE
+1381 T
-1394 SLKGITKGDMPKA
+1394 GILSSEGMPKV

-1417 KQINTIAKEERQ
+1417 KQINSIVQKERQ
-1429 SVNYDLTKDTS
+1429 GVNFDFTKDIS

-1452 SRETFD
+1452 SGEIFD
-1458 KFSDSDKER
+1458 SFSDSDKER

-1479 LTTFTEQQ
+1479 LSSFTEER
-1487 KVEKEI
+1487 KVEREI
-1493 SNFILLGGLLDPEN
+1493 SDFILLGGLLDPEN
-1507 AQKVLEKGY
+1507 SQKVLAKGH

-1530 AVLKSSVLSLA
+1530 AVLKSSVLSLTD
-1541 NNQHRESNS
+1541 NQHRESNS

-1602 FYSEK
+1602 SYSEK

-1639 NDIEEYTMAR
+1639 NDSEEYTMAR

-1661 IFYSSVASITS
+1661 IFYSSVVSIKS
-1672 GEDFHLFDSMREKG
+1672 GEDLQLFDSMREKG
-1686 HLNKMLKVAAEYDS
+1686 HLNKLLKVAAEYDS

-1732 NNSVG
+1732 NNSAG

-1749 EILNSIERYG
+1749 EILNSVERYG
-1759 LSDTASEDVKS
+1759 LPSTASEDVKS

-1817 EERLPASSELDKKR
+1817 EERLPDSSELDKKR

-1853 KQELQDKNA
+1853 KLELQDKNV

-2076 HPNHLVLFAHN
+2076 HPDHLVLFAHN

-2101 QLAKDSVTLDSFNNS
+2101 QLAKDSVTLDSINNS

-2190 TIYDKETDTIILNNK
+2190 TNYDKETDTIILNNK

-2273 ATLSDQVSNESVESW
+2273 AVLSDQVSNESVESW
-2288 VQDIKNNPHLLSS
+2288 VQDIKNDPHLLSS

-2321 VDYAVI
+2321 VDYASI

-2394 KQGIKEVK
+2394 KQGVKEVK

-2438 ELHLNEQSQNV
+2438 ELHLNKQSQNV
-2449 EYNFEDV
+2449 EHNFEDV

-2475 PYFIIQPKM
+2475 PYFIIQPEM

-2596 SNILHEGQTVSEA
+2596 SNVLHEGQTVSEA
-2609 PSVEENQQIKETNS
+2609 PSVEENQQVKETNS

-2638 LSPRVGRSH
+2638 LSPRVGRFH

>member
-1 MLIFSFPLNKKE
+1 
-13 LAIMSPK
+13 MSPK

-28 PETVIPEELQSN
+28 SEAVIPEELQSTS
-40 ILVDFN
+40 LVDIN
-46 SISFPFPNHNV
+46 SFSLPSPNHNV
-57 REKLKGSAITSRNID
+57 REKLKGSAITFRNID
-72 NLGIGSVNLYGGNT
+72 NLGIGSVNLYEGNT

-104 TSVEFTKLSSDK
+104 TSAEFTKISSDK
-116 SVFSF
+116 SVISF

-167 SLNDDSTEGWSVGVA
+167 SLNDDPTEGWSIGVA
-182 NIQSFKSL
+182 NIKSFKSL
-190 PFSRSLVLKGSF
+190 PFSRGLVLKSSF

-256 NLIKSKDIPD
+256 NLIKSKDISD

-271 TNASSSASSS
+271 TNAPSSASSS

-334 FMLMYDTIKHEYTTS
+334 FMLMYNTIEHEYTTS

-368 TGKIASENLDK
+368 TGKIALENLDK

-472 EDIDS
+472 EEIDS

-522 KNQYKTSNSKEGI
+522 KNQYKTSDSNEGI
-535 FADGQA
+535 FADGQE

-563 MNGSFGDKKY
+563 LNGSFGDKKY

-640 RVDLNQTLLRG
+640 RIDLNQTLLRD

-659 ELSNSSRP
+659 ELSNPSRP
-667 ERTENEMS
+667 ERTENDMS

-687 TDNRTKADT
+687 TGNRTKADT

-744 TKVDNVWQK
+744 TKVDNIWQK
-753 WEDISSEY
+753 WEDISKEY

-774 SDAPSL
+774 SDAPLL

-820 TSFDS
+820 DSFDS
-825 LLKAAKEHQITRSE
+825 FLKAAKEHQITRSE
-839 FMALSTFNTVKGS
+839 FMAMSALNTVKDL
-852 HPHNLT
+852 HPHNFT
-858 QAAIEYLQQ
+858 QSAIEYLQQ
-867 QRKGF
+867 QHKGF

-878 VPGSPLYDAIKML
+878 APGSPLYDAIRLL
-891 KEGKVFAEYRGNREV
+891 KEGKVFAEYRENREV
-906 DLISSIKDDEMLS
+906 DLSSSIKDGEMLS
-919 AEEIEKLKAMASDAS
+919 AEEIEKLKAMALDAS
-934 DGKSK
+934 YGKSK

-964 PYFKDGKEEGLS
+964 PYFKDNIEDGLS
-976 AEQLKTIKDFEKD
+976 AEQLKTVKDFEKD

-1000 SSIEGNHNTE
+1000 SSIEGKHNTE
-1010 LGPATTVVK
+1010 LGPATTVDK

-1031 LFPTDESTRDR
+1031 LFSTDESTRDR
-1042 LDKDLSE
+1042 LDKDFSE
-1049 DNKNRKTLSDLQAQ
+1049 DNKSRKTLSDLQAQ
-1063 YSNINV
+1063 YSIINT

-1076 DERTRQIAKR
+1076 DERTHQLAKR

-1098 ANVEAVYDHDFMF
+1098 ANVEAVYGHDFMF

-1123 IYSGQLKPLSVVQ
+1123 IYSGQVKPLSVIREEQ
-1136 DQEANQEK
+1136 ATPIE
-1144 KVSVP
+1144 
-1149 ESLQVPVWEAYEKEK
+1149 ESLSTKTE
-1164 SQTGDFTYQDTA
+1164 TG
-1176 EEYGN
+1176 
-1181 MLLKGVENILPRIK
+1181 I
-1195 GTLTINQWGSDVL
+1195 
-1208 SAEIENDPRIF
+1208 
-1219 ETYIIPEPLKAW
+1219 
-1231 LEVSPKEESHS
+1231 
-1242 NMQGSSTVKNVD
+1242 SS
-1254 IVAAYVFSTILLQ
+1254 S
-1267 KENQEID
+1267 E
-1274 LSFTIDGKQWD
+1274 
-1285 NYNEVMQGNS
+1285 
-1295 DHSISDEAFVAA
+1295 
-1307 WALQSSMGIS
+1307 GIS
-1317 KHDLS
+1317 K
-1322 KNAVAVLNDP
+1322 V
-1332 IATTEHYGTL
+1332 
-1342 TLNGSKGGIELLQSG
+1342 
-1357 KVSADY
+1357 
-1363 SVKGQQI
+1363 
-1370 TVEASPKSEEE
+1370 
-1381 LHTEQEKKVSIPE
+1381 
-1394 SLKGITKGDMPKA
+1394 
-1407 DLQSQWGNIK
+1407 DLQSQWGNIRN
-1417 KQINTIAKEERQ
+1417 QIAIIAKKERQ
-1429 SVNYDLTKDTS
+1429 NVNYDDVTKDIS

-1472 SNYSSSL
+1472 SNYSSSIL
-1479 LTTFTEQQ
+1479 SSFTEER

-1516 EKMNLLRETPNVNL
+1516 EKMTLLRETPNVNL

-1541 NNQHRESNS
+1541 DNQHRQSTP

-1591 NSFFEFKESNV
+1591 NSFFEFKDSNV
-1602 FYSEK
+1602 SYSEK

-1633 SINKSV
+1633 SINNNV
-1639 NDIEEYTMAR
+1639 NDSEEYTMAR
-1649 RLPQQDSKKNEE
+1649 KLPQQDSKKNEE
-1661 IFYSSVASITS
+1661 IFYSSVVSIKS
-1672 GEDFHLFDSMREKG
+1672 GEDLQLFDSMREKG
-1686 HLNKMLKVAAEYDS
+1686 HLNKMLKVAAEYDY
-1700 GDAISLDTTHKSPLQ
+1700 GEDISLDATHKSPLQ

-1732 NNSVG
+1732 NNSAG

-1749 EILNSIERYG
+1749 EILNSINHYG
-1759 LSDTASEDVKS
+1759 LPDTASEDVKS

-1782 LYEATQHEDHDALK
+1782 LYEATQHEDHDALNY
-1796 FAAASRG
+1796 AAASRG

-1817 EERLPASSELDKKR
+1817 EERLPDSSELDKKR
-1831 GLDDREKEIEL
+1831 GFDDREKEIEL

-1910 SAKDNNRVWLNAGG
+1910 SAKDNNRVWLNADG

-1932 ASWDVSPYNQIFMS
+1932 ASWDISPYNQIFMS

-1984 SMYKSKG
+1984 SMYKSTG

-2012 FMKAPVKYDRK
+2012 FKKAPVKFDRK

-2055 TIASTDSVDLV
+2055 IIASTDSVDLV

-2076 HPNHLVLFAHN
+2076 HPDHLVLFAHN
-2087 GVYNAFGKDAKTIH
+2087 GVYKAFGKDAKTIH

-2124 AYLKPSDLDKVLK
+2124 AYFKLSDLDKVLK

-2149 DNFEVLNAPKEAT
+2149 ENSEGLNAPKEAT

-2190 TIYDKETDTIILNNK
+2190 TSYDKETDTIILNNK
-2205 KPVNPGSELRTAVE
+2205 KSVNPGSELRTAVE
-2219 NSNAIYFA
+2219 KSNAIYFA

-2288 VQDIKNNPHLLSS
+2288 VQDIKNDPHLLSS

-2321 VDYAVI
+2321 VDYAAI
-2327 NGKSSYNKAES
+2327 NGKSSYIKAES
-2338 FNLVSELNEVV
+2338 FNLLSELNEVV

-2394 KQGIKEVK
+2394 KQGVKEVK

-2449 EYNFEDV
+2449 EHDFEDV

-2475 PYFIIQPKM
+2475 PYFIIQPEM

-2505 KTSLGEKYTKLVQ
+2505 KISLGEKYTKIVQ

-2537 TRIERANIA
+2537 TRIEKANIA

-2596 SNILHEGQTVSEA
+2596 SNVLHEGQTVSEA

-2623 EKVDSPKQSTESEES
+2623 EKVDSPKQSTESEEN

>member
-167 SLNDDSTEGWSVGVA
+167 SLNDEPTEGWSVGVA
-182 NIQSFKSL
+182 NIRSFKSL
-190 PFSRSLVLKGSF
+190 PFSRSLVLKSSF

-472 EDIDS
+472 EEIDS

-488 SGKDNLSWYCPIE
+488 SRKDNLSWYCPIE

-630 DMIIEKIDEQ
+630 DMINEKIDEQ

-687 TDNRTKADT
+687 TGNRTKADT

-744 TKVDNVWQK
+744 AKVDNVWQK
-753 WEDISSEY
+753 WEDISNEY
-761 NLSAEDADRSVVD
+761 NLSVEDADRSVVD

-793 WITAKYA
+793 WITAKYV

-805 SESTELIYSNGKQRW
+805 SDSLSTEERRETNGK
-820 TSFDS
+820 
-825 LLKAAKEHQITRSE
+825 
-839 FMALSTFNTVKGS
+839 
-852 HPHNLT
+852 
-858 QAAIEYLQQ
+858 Y
-867 QRKGF
+867 
-872 TPEEPI
+872 
-878 VPGSPLYDAIKML
+878 
-891 KEGKVFAEYRGNREV
+891 
-906 DLISSIKDDEMLS
+906 
-919 AEEIEKLKAMASDAS
+919 
-934 DGKSK
+934 
-939 SSNIDN
+939 
-945 KPLIEKV
+945 
-952 PYGEFYLPDWSI
+952 
-964 PYFKDGKEEGLS
+964 
-976 AEQLKTIKDFEKD
+976 
-989 FPSKLSIEITE
+989 
-1000 SSIEGNHNTE
+1000 
-1010 LGPATTVVK
+1010 
-1019 AKIYYFEQHISD
+1019 
-1031 LFPTDESTRDR
+1031 
-1042 LDKDLSE
+1042 
-1049 DNKNRKTLSDLQAQ
+1049 KTLYDLQAQ
-1063 YSNINV
+1063 YSNINA

-1076 DERTRQIAKR
+1076 DERTHQIAKR

-1098 ANVEAVYDHDFMF
+1098 ANVEAVYGESFM
-1111 SEEATKVMIPQS
+1111 SSPEAQTILIPQT
-1123 IYSGQLKPLSVVQ
+1123 IYSGRERPVLDKTNATPI
-1136 DQEANQEK
+1136 D
-1144 KVSVP
+1144 
-1149 ESLQVPVWEAYEKEK
+1149 ESL
-1164 SQTGDFTYQDTA
+1164 
-1176 EEYGN
+1176 
-1181 MLLKGVENILPRIK
+1181 
-1195 GTLTINQWGSDVL
+1195 
-1208 SAEIENDPRIF
+1208 
-1219 ETYIIPEPLKAW
+1219 
-1231 LEVSPKEESHS
+1231 
-1242 NMQGSSTVKNVD
+1242 ST
-1254 IVAAYVFSTILLQ
+1254 
-1267 KENQEID
+1267 
-1274 LSFTIDGKQWD
+1274 
-1285 NYNEVMQGNS
+1285 
-1295 DHSISDEAFVAA
+1295 
-1307 WALQSSMGIS
+1307 
-1317 KHDLS
+1317 
-1322 KNAVAVLNDP
+1322 
-1332 IATTEHYGTL
+1332 
-1342 TLNGSKGGIELLQSG
+1342 
-1357 KVSADY
+1357 
-1363 SVKGQQI
+1363 
-1370 TVEASPKSEEE
+1370 KSE
-1381 LHTEQEKKVSIPE
+1381 T
-1394 SLKGITKGDMPKA
+1394 GILSSEGMPKV

-1417 KQINTIAKEERQ
+1417 KQINSIVQKERQ
-1429 SVNYDLTKDTS
+1429 GVNFDFTKDIS

-1452 SRETFD
+1452 SGEIFD
-1458 KFSDSDKER
+1458 SFSDSDKER

-1479 LTTFTEQQ
+1479 LSSFTEER
-1487 KVEKEI
+1487 KVEREI
-1493 SNFILLGGLLDPEN
+1493 SDFILLGGLLDPEN
-1507 AQKVLEKGY
+1507 SQKVLAKGH

-1530 AVLKSSVLSLA
+1530 AVLKSSVLSLTD
-1541 NNQHRESNS
+1541 NQHRESNS

-1602 FYSEK
+1602 SYSEK

-1639 NDIEEYTMAR
+1639 NDSEEYTMAR

-1661 IFYSSVASITS
+1661 IFYSSVISIKS
-1672 GEDFHLFDSMREKG
+1672 GEDLQLFDSMREKG
-1686 HLNKMLKVAAEYDS
+1686 HLNKLLKVAAEYDS

-1732 NNSVG
+1732 NNSAG

-1749 EILNSIERYG
+1749 EILNSVERYG
-1759 LSDTASEDVKS
+1759 LPSTASEDVKS

-1817 EERLPASSELDKKR
+1817 EERLPDSSELDKKR

-1853 KQELQDKNA
+1853 KLELQDKNV

-2076 HPNHLVLFAHN
+2076 HPDHLVLFAHN
-2087 GVYNAFGKDAKTIH
+2087 GVYHAFGKDAKTIH
-2101 QLAKDSVTLDSFNNS
+2101 QLAKDSVTLDSINNS

-2124 AYLKPSDLDKVLK
+2124 AYFKPSDLDKVLK

-2190 TIYDKETDTIILNNK
+2190 TSYDKETDTIILNNK

-2288 VQDIKNNPHLLSS
+2288 VQDIKNDPHLLSS

-2321 VDYAVI
+2321 VDYVAI

-2338 FNLVSELNEVV
+2338 FNLLSELNEVV

-2371 SKGIESISEN
+2371 SKGIESYSEN

-2394 KQGIKEVK
+2394 KQGVKEVK
-2402 FFNPGGTLGLNKGD
+2402 FFNPGGTLGLNKAD

-2438 ELHLNEQSQNV
+2438 ELHLNKQSQNV
-2449 EYNFEDV
+2449 EHNFEDV

-2475 PYFIIQPKM
+2475 PYFIIQPEM

-2596 SNILHEGQTVSEA
+2596 SNVLHEGQTVSEA
-2609 PSVEENQQIKETNS
+2609 PSVEENQQVKETNS

-2638 LSPRVGRSH
+2638 LSPRVGRFH

>member
-1 MLIFSFPLNKKE
+1 
-13 LAIMSPK
+13 MSPK

-28 PETVIPEELQSN
+28 SEAVIPEELQSTS
-40 ILVDFN
+40 LVDIN
-46 SISFPFPNHNV
+46 SFSLPSPNHNV

-104 TSVEFTKLSSDK
+104 TSVEFTKISSDK

-167 SLNDDSTEGWSVGVA
+167 SLNDEPTEGWSIGVA

-213 HDIIDSTDIKKT
+213 YDIIDSTDIKKT

-245 LKDWKVYIENA
+245 LNDWKVYIENA
-256 NLIKSKDIPD
+256 NLIKSKDISD

-281 YSDAVIQQFADM
+281 YPDAVIQQFADM

-334 FMLMYDTIKHEYTTS
+334 FMLMYNTIEHEYTTS
-349 MYLTARQLFSMNE
+349 MYLTAHQLFSMNE

-368 TGKIASENLDK
+368 TGKIALENLDK

-458 KRPSLP
+458 KRPSFP
-464 DSEGMYIN
+464 DSDGMYFN

-488 SGKDNLSWYCPIE
+488 SGKDNLSWYCPID
-501 QTDNISS
+501 QTADISS

-522 KNQYKTSNSKEGI
+522 KNQYKTSDSKEGV
-535 FADGQA
+535 FADGQE

-563 MNGSFGDKKY
+563 LSGSFGDKKY

-640 RVDLNQTLLRG
+640 RVDLNQTLLRD
-651 SNLKGQDN
+651 SSLKGQDN

-687 TDNRTKADT
+687 TGNRTKADT

-723 PDAITAPS
+723 PDAITDPS
-731 YQRTVYNFGDEVE
+731 YQQSVYDFGDEVE
-744 TKVDNVWQK
+744 AKVDNVWQK
-753 WEDISSEY
+753 WEDISNEY
-761 NLSAEDADRSVVD
+761 NLSVEDADRSVVD

-793 WITAKYA
+793 WITAKYV

-805 SESTELIYSNGKQRW
+805 SDSLSTEERRETNGK
-820 TSFDS
+820 
-825 LLKAAKEHQITRSE
+825 
-839 FMALSTFNTVKGS
+839 
-852 HPHNLT
+852 
-858 QAAIEYLQQ
+858 Y
-867 QRKGF
+867 
-872 TPEEPI
+872 
-878 VPGSPLYDAIKML
+878 
-891 KEGKVFAEYRGNREV
+891 
-906 DLISSIKDDEMLS
+906 
-919 AEEIEKLKAMASDAS
+919 
-934 DGKSK
+934 
-939 SSNIDN
+939 
-945 KPLIEKV
+945 
-952 PYGEFYLPDWSI
+952 
-964 PYFKDGKEEGLS
+964 
-976 AEQLKTIKDFEKD
+976 
-989 FPSKLSIEITE
+989 
-1000 SSIEGNHNTE
+1000 
-1010 LGPATTVVK
+1010 
-1019 AKIYYFEQHISD
+1019 
-1031 LFPTDESTRDR
+1031 
-1042 LDKDLSE
+1042 
-1049 DNKNRKTLSDLQAQ
+1049 KTLYDLQAQ
-1063 YSNINV
+1063 YSNINA

-1076 DERTRQIAKR
+1076 DERTHQIAKR

-1098 ANVEAVYDHDFMF
+1098 ANVEAVYGESFMF
-1111 SEEATKVMIPQS
+1111 SPEAQTMLIPQT
-1123 IYSGQLKPLSVVQ
+1123 IYSGRERSALDKTNATPI
-1136 DQEANQEK
+1136 D
-1144 KVSVP
+1144 
-1149 ESLQVPVWEAYEKEK
+1149 ESLSTK
-1164 SQTGDFTYQDTA
+1164 S
-1176 EEYGN
+1176 
-1181 MLLKGVENILPRIK
+1181 
-1195 GTLTINQWGSDVL
+1195 
-1208 SAEIENDPRIF
+1208 
-1219 ETYIIPEPLKAW
+1219 ETF
-1231 LEVSPKEESHS
+1231 VSPE
-1242 NMQGSSTVKNVD
+1242 G
-1254 IVAAYVFSTILLQ
+1254 
-1267 KENQEID
+1267 
-1274 LSFTIDGKQWD
+1274 
-1285 NYNEVMQGNS
+1285 
-1295 DHSISDEAFVAA
+1295 
-1307 WALQSSMGIS
+1307 
-1317 KHDLS
+1317 
-1322 KNAVAVLNDP
+1322 
-1332 IATTEHYGTL
+1332 
-1342 TLNGSKGGIELLQSG
+1342 
-1357 KVSADY
+1357 
-1363 SVKGQQI
+1363 
-1370 TVEASPKSEEE
+1370 
-1381 LHTEQEKKVSIPE
+1381 
-1394 SLKGITKGDMPKA
+1394 MPKV
-1407 DLQSQWGNIK
+1407 DLQSQWENIK
-1417 KQINTIAKEERQ
+1417 KQFNTVAKEERQ
-1429 SVNYDLTKDTS
+1429 SANYDLTKDTS

-1516 EKMNLLRETPNVNL
+1516 EKMTLLRETPNVNL

-1541 NNQHRESNS
+1541 DNQHRQSTP

-1591 NSFFEFKESNV
+1591 NSFFEFKDSNV
-1602 FYSEK
+1602 SYSEK

-1633 SINKSV
+1633 SINNNV
-1639 NDIEEYTMAR
+1639 NDSEEYTMAR
-1649 RLPQQDSKKNEE
+1649 KLPQQDSKKNEE
-1661 IFYSSVASITS
+1661 IFYSSVVSIKS
-1672 GEDFHLFDSMREKG
+1672 GEDLQLFDSMREKG
-1686 HLNKMLKVAAEYDS
+1686 HLNKMLKVAAEYDY
-1700 GDAISLDTTHKSPLQ
+1700 GEDISLDATHKSPLQ

-1732 NNSVG
+1732 NNSAG

-1749 EILNSIERYG
+1749 EILNSINRYG
-1759 LSDTASEDVKS
+1759 LPDTASEDVKR

-1782 LYEATQHEDHDALK
+1782 LYEATQHEDHDALN

-1803 MTPKQMEESLAAGT
+1803 MTPKQMEESLSEGT
-1817 EERLPASSELDKKR
+1817 EEKLPDFSEQDKKR
-1831 GLDDREKEIEL
+1831 GLEDRDNEVEK
-1842 KNEELSGEVSS
+1842 KNEELSGGVSS
-1853 KQELQDKNA
+1853 KGNLQDNNA
-1862 EARRKEESQREA
+1862 EDRRKEESRREA
-1874 EKKEKEKQESQKK
+1874 ERKEKEKQDSQKK
-1887 DDSSAKIITAAFL
+1887 DDSSTKIITAAFL
-1900 RSSLLSTALL
+1900 RASLLSTALL
-1910 SAKDNNRVWLNAGG
+1910 SAKDNNRVWLNADA
-1924 KKSPTFHQ
+1924 KTAPSFYKTN
-1932 ASWDVSPYNQIFMS
+1932 WEISPYNQLFMS

-1963 HEDSLAVKKGSE
+1963 HEDSIAIKKGSQ

-1991 PEPKSITSNQY
+1991 SDPKLITANQY
-2002 ENLSPDEKEH
+2002 ENLPPSEKELYR
-2012 FMKAPVKYDRK
+2012 KEPVKFDRK
-2023 IFNIDQTVLKGANP
+2023 VFNIDQSLLKDTDRKS
-2037 EQYNAVLKE
+2037 YNALLGDNITHLNDKQTLASSDGVSFI
-2046 HDTHYKEMQ
+2046 HDDYAKFRN
-2055 TIASTDSVDLV
+2055 S
-2066 SDRVSKIKKQ
+2066 
-2076 HPNHLVLFAHN
+2076 HPNHIVITQLMGNYAVIGRDSKYIQKLNIDNVELSHIIKDKDRMPYADIKSKDLDAAIKAIVSSGKKVAIWN
-2087 GVYNAFGKDAKTIH
+2087 PSQSLNLPNAIQEIVSNAET
-2101 QLAKDSVTLDSFNNS
+2101 TLDSFS
-2116 KSNRKTSI
+2116 KN
-2124 AYLKPSDLDKVLK
+2124 
-2137 AVVSSGQRVAVA
+2137 
-2149 DNFEVLNAPKEAT
+2149 
-2162 KILSKAESVLDNYSK
+2162 
-2177 STGINVQKSLTQP
+2177 TGIKVQKSLTQP
-2190 TIYDKETDTIILNNK
+2190 TSYDKETDTIILNNK
-2205 KPVNPGSELRTAVE
+2205 KSVNPGNELRAVVE

-2273 ATLSDQVSNESVESW
+2273 AVLSDQVSHESVESW
-2288 VQDIKNNPHLLSS
+2288 AQDIKNDPHLLSS

-2321 VDYAVI
+2321 VDYAAI
-2327 NGKSSYNKAES
+2327 NGKSLHDKTKS
-2338 FNLVSELNEVV
+2338 FNYVSELNEIAK
-2349 NTSTM
+2349 TDPM
-2354 SAAVIRNNDGK
+2354 SAVIIRDKNNA
-2365 SASVIL
+2365 STSVIL
-2371 SKGIESISEN
+2371 STGIETVSEN
-2381 GVLNNEAFRQALL
+2381 GVLNNNKFRQALL
-2394 KQGIKEVK
+2394 QQGDKDIK
-2402 FFNPGGTLGLNKGD
+2402 FYQSGGTLGLNKDD
-2416 SYFEDKSIQ
+2416 SFFKDKIMQ
-2425 IVNFDGKE
+2425 IVSFNGKD
-2433 VVPQQ
+2433 VLPQQ
-2438 ELHLNEQSQNV
+2438 DLHINDHSQNV
-2449 EYNFEDV
+2449 SHSFEDV

-2461 DNNRWHLYIKEKDQ
+2461 DNNRWHLYIKEKGQ
-2475 PYFIIQPKM
+2475 PYFIIQPDKS
-2484 RDMSRLFEAFKS
+2484 DLSRLFEAFKS
-2496 QDQQAIYDT
+2496 HDQQSIYDA
-2505 KTSLGEKYTKLVQ
+2505 KTSLGEKYIHLAQ
-2518 QRPELKVDFL
+2518 SHPELKVDFL
-2528 MPKVPAEDI
+2528 MPKVPSQDI
-2537 TRIERANIA
+2537 ARIQRAGIT

-2551 KNKYLIFATIDGK
+2551 RNKYLIFATIDGK
-2564 GYHHEI
+2564 NYHQEI

-2588 SALAAKVF
+2588 NALAAKIF
-2596 SNILHEGQTVSEA
+2596 SNVLHEGQSISDTPLKEEKEQTKLSTV
-2609 PSVEENQQIKETNS
+2609 
-2623 EKVDSPKQSTESEES
+2623 EKIDTKQSFENDEDVNSS
-2638 LSPRVGRSH
+2638 KGMSRK

>member
-1 MLIFSFPLNKKE
+1 
-13 LAIMSPK
+13 MSPK

-28 PETVIPEELQSN
+28 SEAVIPEELQSTS
-40 ILVDFN
+40 LVDIN
-46 SISFPFPNHNV
+46 SFSLPSPNHNV
-57 REKLKGSAITSRNID
+57 REKLKGSAITFRNID
-72 NLGIGSVNLYGGNT
+72 NLGIGSVNLYEGNT

-104 TSVEFTKLSSDK
+104 TSAEFTKISSDK
-116 SVFSF
+116 SVISF

-167 SLNDDSTEGWSVGVA
+167 SLNDDPTEGWSIGVA
-182 NIQSFKSL
+182 NIKSFKSL
-190 PFSRSLVLKGSF
+190 PFSRGLVLKSSF

-256 NLIKSKDIPD
+256 NLIKSKDISD

-271 TNASSSASSS
+271 TNAPSSASSS

-349 MYLTARQLFSMNE
+349 MYLTARQLFSMND

-368 TGKIASENLDK
+368 TGKIALENLDK

-393 YMIHKYKDMQGKEY
+393 YMIHKYKDTQGKEF

-472 EDIDS
+472 EEIDS

-522 KNQYKTSNSKEGI
+522 KNQYKTSDSNEGI
-535 FADGQA
+535 FADGQE

-563 MNGSFGDKKY
+563 LNGSFGDKKY

-667 ERTENEMS
+667 GRTENEMS

-687 TDNRTKADT
+687 TGNRTEADT

-744 TKVDNVWQK
+744 TKVDNIWQK
-753 WEDISSEY
+753 WEDISKEY

-774 SDAPSL
+774 SDAPLL

-820 TSFDS
+820 DSFDS
-825 LLKAAKEHQITRSE
+825 FLKAAKEHQITRSE
-839 FMALSTFNTVKGS
+839 FMAMSALNTVKDL
-852 HPHNLT
+852 HPHNFT
-858 QAAIEYLQQ
+858 QSAIEYLQQ
-867 QRKGF
+867 QHKGF

-878 VPGSPLYDAIKML
+878 APGSPLYDAIRLL
-891 KEGKVFAEYRGNREV
+891 KEGKVFAEYRENREV
-906 DLISSIKDDEMLS
+906 DLSSSIKDGEMLS
-919 AEEIEKLKAMASDAS
+919 AEEIEKLKAMALDAS
-934 DGKSK
+934 YGKSK

-964 PYFKDGKEEGLS
+964 PYFKDNIEDGLS
-976 AEQLKTIKDFEKD
+976 AEQLKTVKDFEKD

-1000 SSIEGNHNTE
+1000 SSIEGKHNTE
-1010 LGPATTVVK
+1010 LGPATTVDK

-1031 LFPTDESTRDR
+1031 LFSTDESTRDR
-1042 LDKDLSE
+1042 LDKDFSE
-1049 DNKNRKTLSDLQAQ
+1049 DNKSRKTLSDLQAQ
-1063 YSNINV
+1063 YSIINT

-1076 DERTRQIAKR
+1076 DERTHQLAKR

-1098 ANVEAVYDHDFMF
+1098 ANVEAVYGHDFMF

-1123 IYSGQLKPLSVVQ
+1123 IYSGQVKPLSVIREEQ
-1136 DQEANQEK
+1136 ATPIE
-1144 KVSVP
+1144 
-1149 ESLQVPVWEAYEKEK
+1149 ESLSTKTE
-1164 SQTGDFTYQDTA
+1164 TG
-1176 EEYGN
+1176 
-1181 MLLKGVENILPRIK
+1181 M
-1195 GTLTINQWGSDVL
+1195 
-1208 SAEIENDPRIF
+1208 
-1219 ETYIIPEPLKAW
+1219 
-1231 LEVSPKEESHS
+1231 
-1242 NMQGSSTVKNVD
+1242 SS
-1254 IVAAYVFSTILLQ
+1254 S
-1267 KENQEID
+1267 E
-1274 LSFTIDGKQWD
+1274 
-1285 NYNEVMQGNS
+1285 
-1295 DHSISDEAFVAA
+1295 
-1307 WALQSSMGIS
+1307 GIS
-1317 KHDLS
+1317 K
-1322 KNAVAVLNDP
+1322 V
-1332 IATTEHYGTL
+1332 
-1342 TLNGSKGGIELLQSG
+1342 
-1357 KVSADY
+1357 
-1363 SVKGQQI
+1363 
-1370 TVEASPKSEEE
+1370 
-1381 LHTEQEKKVSIPE
+1381 
-1394 SLKGITKGDMPKA
+1394 
-1407 DLQSQWGNIK
+1407 DLQSQWGNIRN
-1417 KQINTIAKEERQ
+1417 QIAIIAKKERQ
-1429 SVNYDLTKDTS
+1429 NVNYDDVTKDIS

-1472 SNYSSSL
+1472 SNYSSSIL
-1479 LTTFTEQQ
+1479 SSFTEER

-1516 EKMNLLRETPNVNL
+1516 EKMTLLRETPNVNL

-1541 NNQHRESNS
+1541 DNQHRESNP
-1550 IAYGQYDIPI
+1550 ITYGQYDIPI

-1570 DSSLSEAKL
+1570 DSSLSETKL
-1579 SEIESFK
+1579 SQIESFK

-1591 NSFFEFKESNV
+1591 NSFFEFKDSNV
-1602 FYSEK
+1602 SYSEK

-1619 HIYVSRDQH
+1619 HVYVSRDQH

-1639 NDIEEYTMAR
+1639 NNSEEYTMAR
-1649 RLPQQDSKKNEE
+1649 KEPQQDSKKNEE
-1661 IFYSSVASITS
+1661 IFYSSVVSIKS
-1672 GEDFHLFDSMREKG
+1672 GEDLQLFDSMREKG

-1700 GDAISLDTTHKSPLQ
+1700 GKGISLDATHKSPLQ

-1732 NNSVG
+1732 NNSAG

-1749 EILNSIERYG
+1749 EILNSINHYG
-1759 LSDTASEDVKS
+1759 LPDTASEDVKS

-1782 LYEATQHEDHDALK
+1782 LYEATQHEDHDALNY
-1796 FAAASRG
+1796 AAASRG

-1817 EERLPASSELDKKR
+1817 EERLPDSSELDKKR
-1831 GLDDREKEIEL
+1831 GFDDREKEIEL

-1910 SAKDNNRVWLNAGG
+1910 SAKDNNRVWLNADG

-1932 ASWDVSPYNQIFMS
+1932 ASWDISPYNQIFMS

-1984 SMYKSKG
+1984 SMYKSTG

-2012 FMKAPVKYDRK
+2012 FKKAPVKFDRK

-2055 TIASTDSVDLV
+2055 IIASTDSVDLV

-2076 HPNHLVLFAHN
+2076 HPDHLVLFAHN
-2087 GVYNAFGKDAKTIH
+2087 GVYKAFGKDAKTIH

-2124 AYLKPSDLDKVLK
+2124 AYFKLSDLDKVLK

-2149 DNFEVLNAPKEAT
+2149 ENSEGLNAPKEAT

-2190 TIYDKETDTIILNNK
+2190 TSYDKETDTIILNNK
-2205 KPVNPGSELRTAVE
+2205 KSVNPGSELRTAVE
-2219 NSNAIYFA
+2219 KSNAIYFA

-2288 VQDIKNNPHLLSS
+2288 VQDIKNDPHLLSS

-2321 VDYAVI
+2321 VDYAAI
-2327 NGKSSYNKAES
+2327 NGKSSYIKAES
-2338 FNLVSELNEVV
+2338 FNLLSELNEVV

-2394 KQGIKEVK
+2394 KQGVKEVK

-2449 EYNFEDV
+2449 EHDFEDV

-2475 PYFIIQPKM
+2475 PYFIIQPEM

-2505 KTSLGEKYTKLVQ
+2505 KISLGEKYTKIVQ

-2528 MPKVPAEDI
+2528 MPKVPVEDI
-2537 TRIERANIA
+2537 TRIEKANIA

-2596 SNILHEGQTVSEA
+2596 SNVLHEGQTVSEA

-2623 EKVDSPKQSTESEES
+2623 EKVDSPKQSTESEEN

>member
-1 MLIFSFPLNKKE
+1 
-13 LAIMSPK
+13 MSPK
-20 KNTHEATF
+20 KILKRLTF

-40 ILVDFN
+40 SLVDIN
-46 SISFPFPNHNV
+46 SFSFPFPNHKV

-72 NLGIGSVNLYGGNT
+72 NLGIGSVNLYGGDT

-104 TSVEFTKLSSDK
+104 TSAEFTKLSSDK

-126 SDKDLKW
+126 SEKDLKW

-167 SLNDDSTEGWSVGVA
+167 SLKDDPTEGWSIGVA
-182 NIQSFKSL
+182 NIKSFKSL
-190 PFSRSLVLKGSF
+190 PFSRSLVLKSSF

-213 HDIIDSTDIKKT
+213 QDIIDSTDIKKT

-233 KRLDDLKSHKAS
+233 KRLDNLKSHK
-245 LKDWKVYIENA
+245 LTLNDWKVYVEDA
-256 NLIKSKDIPD
+256 NLIKSKDISD
-266 MAYKK
+266 MAYRK
-271 TNASSSASSS
+271 TNASLSESSS
-281 YSDAVIQQFADM
+281 YPDAVIQQFADM

-298 EDMKESN
+298 EEMKESN
-305 WKKGWMDGRGDAGFP
+305 WKKGWMNGRGDAGFP
-320 RNALTGRQYNGINP
+320 RNALTGRLYNGINP
-334 FMLMYDTIKHEYTTS
+334 FMLMYDTIEHEYTTS

-362 SLKDPS
+362 TLKDSS
-368 TGKIASENLDK
+368 TGKIALENLDK

-393 YMIHKYKDMQGKEY
+393 YMIHKYKDKQGKEY

-417 EQRKDIKAYFY
+417 EERKDIKAYFY
-428 PKVHHLFNIDQT
+428 PKIHHLFNIDQT

-464 DSEGMYIN
+464 DTEGMYVN

-477 LLAHSKPSVWK
+477 LLAHSKSDVWN
-488 SGKDNLSWYCPIE
+488 SRNDNLSWYCPID
-501 QTDNISS
+501 QTANISS
-508 PHYNLSKDF
+508 PHYNLSDDR

-522 KNQYKTSNSKEGI
+522 KNQYKTSDSKEGI

-553 TGPKGRLNRD
+553 TGAKGRLDRD
-563 MNGSFGDKKY
+563 LKNSFGDKKY

-588 STMGFDKRIN
+588 STLGFDKRIN

-630 DMIIEKIDEQ
+630 DMITEKIDAQ
-640 RVDLNQTLLRG
+640 SKVLNQTLLNTANLVVHKDELGKKNQRVKTIADLQAQW
-651 SNLKGQDN
+651 SNIKAQYPSSVDDERTSQIAKRIRQAEQIIKDYNSNISATYGENLLSSEKAKFTIIPREVYSGREKPIPELLGQKNLPSSPQSEYVYPWDIYPKFEAAWNEVMSMIKGGVSSVDDIKEKKELAERLFEAHDESLREFLKIPKDRDIQTIK
-659 ELSNSSRP
+659 ERPRLFPEWVEQLLSAKISPKGNSIQSDIENIATGGAYSSRP
-667 ERTENEMS
+667 EG
-675 LNELIDYQVETD
+675 LNKLIDYQVETD
-687 TDNRTKADT
+687 TGNRTEADT
-696 NHYDDKRLYLPLLVD
+696 NHYDNEGLYLPLLVD
-711 GKTSHLAVETVV
+711 GRTSHLAVVTVV
-723 PDAITAPS
+723 PDAITEPS
-731 YQRTVYNFGDEVE
+731 YQQSVYNFGDEVE
-744 TKVDNVWQK
+744 AKVDNIWQK

-774 SDAPSL
+774 SDAPFL
-780 KFRSVDSAVKFAD
+780 KFKSVGSAVKFAD
-793 WITAKYA
+793 WIAVKYV

-805 SESTELIYSNGKQRW
+805 SETDISP
-820 TSFDS
+820 
-825 LLKAAKEHQITRSE
+825 SE
-839 FMALSTFNTVKGS
+839 GMS
-852 HPHNLT
+852 
-858 QAAIEYLQQ
+858 
-867 QRKGF
+867 
-872 TPEEPI
+872 
-878 VPGSPLYDAIKML
+878 
-891 KEGKVFAEYRGNREV
+891 
-906 DLISSIKDDEMLS
+906 
-919 AEEIEKLKAMASDAS
+919 
-934 DGKSK
+934 
-939 SSNIDN
+939 
-945 KPLIEKV
+945 
-952 PYGEFYLPDWSI
+952 
-964 PYFKDGKEEGLS
+964 
-976 AEQLKTIKDFEKD
+976 
-989 FPSKLSIEITE
+989 
-1000 SSIEGNHNTE
+1000 
-1010 LGPATTVVK
+1010 
-1019 AKIYYFEQHISD
+1019 
-1031 LFPTDESTRDR
+1031 
-1042 LDKDLSE
+1042 
-1049 DNKNRKTLSDLQAQ
+1049 
-1063 YSNINV
+1063 
-1069 QYPAAVN
+1069 
-1076 DERTRQIAKR
+1076 
-1086 IRQAEQIITAYN
+1086 
-1098 ANVEAVYDHDFMF
+1098 
-1111 SEEATKVMIPQS
+1111 
-1123 IYSGQLKPLSVVQ
+1123 
-1136 DQEANQEK
+1136 
-1144 KVSVP
+1144 
-1149 ESLQVPVWEAYEKEK
+1149 
-1164 SQTGDFTYQDTA
+1164 
-1176 EEYGN
+1176 
-1181 MLLKGVENILPRIK
+1181 
-1195 GTLTINQWGSDVL
+1195 
-1208 SAEIENDPRIF
+1208 
-1219 ETYIIPEPLKAW
+1219 
-1231 LEVSPKEESHS
+1231 
-1242 NMQGSSTVKNVD
+1242 
-1254 IVAAYVFSTILLQ
+1254 
-1267 KENQEID
+1267 
-1274 LSFTIDGKQWD
+1274 
-1285 NYNEVMQGNS
+1285 
-1295 DHSISDEAFVAA
+1295 
-1307 WALQSSMGIS
+1307 
-1317 KHDLS
+1317 
-1322 KNAVAVLNDP
+1322 
-1332 IATTEHYGTL
+1332 
-1342 TLNGSKGGIELLQSG
+1342 
-1357 KVSADY
+1357 
-1363 SVKGQQI
+1363 
-1370 TVEASPKSEEE
+1370 
-1381 LHTEQEKKVSIPE
+1381 
-1394 SLKGITKGDMPKA
+1394 KA
-1407 DLQSQWGNIK
+1407 DLQSQWENIR
-1417 KQINTIAKEERQ
+1417 KQLNTVAKEERQ
-1429 SVNYDLTKDTS
+1429 SANYDLTKDTS

-1516 EKMNLLRETPNVNL
+1516 EKMNLLRETPNLNL

-1541 NNQHRESNS
+1541 DNQHRESNS

-1602 FYSEK
+1602 SYSEK

-1619 HIYVSRDQH
+1619 HVYVSRDQH

-1639 NDIEEYTMAR
+1639 NNSEEYTMAR
-1649 RLPQQDSKKNEE
+1649 KEPQQDSKKNEE
-1661 IFYSSVASITS
+1661 IFYSSVVSIKS
-1672 GEDFHLFDSMREKG
+1672 GEDLQLFDSMREKG

-1700 GDAISLDTTHKSPLQ
+1700 GKDISLDATHKSPLQ

-1732 NNSVG
+1732 NNSAG

-1749 EILNSIERYG
+1749 EILNSINHYG
-1759 LSDTASEDVKS
+1759 LPDTASEDVKS

-1782 LYEATQHEDHDALK
+1782 LYEATQHEDHDALNY
-1796 FAAASRG
+1796 AAASRG

-1817 EERLPASSELDKKR
+1817 EERLPDSSELDKKR

-1862 EARRKEESQREA
+1862 ETRRKEESQREA

-1910 SAKDNNRVWLNAGG
+1910 SAKDNNRVWLNADG

-2012 FMKAPVKYDRK
+2012 FKKAPVKFDRK

-2055 TIASTDSVDLV
+2055 IIASTDSVDLV

-2076 HPNHLVLFAHN
+2076 HPDHLVLFAHN
-2087 GVYNAFGKDAKTIH
+2087 GVYKAFGKDAKTIH

-2124 AYLKPSDLDKVLK
+2124 AYFKLSDLDKVLK

-2149 DNFEVLNAPKEAT
+2149 ENSEGLNAPKEAT

-2190 TIYDKETDTIILNNK
+2190 TIYDKETDTIILNK
-2205 KPVNPGSELRTAVE
+2205 KKSVNPGSELRTAVE

-2288 VQDIKNNPHLLSS
+2288 VQDIKNDPHLLSS

-2321 VDYAVI
+2321 VDYATI

-2338 FNLVSELNEVV
+2338 FNLLSELNEVV

-2371 SKGIESISEN
+2371 SKGIESTSEN

-2394 KQGIKEVK
+2394 KQGVKEVK

-2449 EYNFEDV
+2449 EHNFEDV

-2475 PYFIIQPKM
+2475 PYFIIQPEM

-2496 QDQQAIYDT
+2496 HDQQAIYDT
-2505 KTSLGEKYTKLVQ
+2505 KTSLGEKYTKIVQ

-2537 TRIERANIA
+2537 TRIEKANIA

-2596 SNILHEGQTVSEA
+2596 SNILHEGQTIPEA

-2623 EKVDSPKQSTESEES
+2623 EKVDSPKQSTESEEN

>member
-1 MLIFSFPLNKKE
+1 
-13 LAIMSPK
+13 MSPK
-20 KNTHEATF
+20 KNTHKATF

-57 REKLKGSAITSRNID
+57 REKLKGSAVTSRNID

-86 VSYREVKKDVD
+86 ASYREVKKDVD

-522 KNQYKTSNSKEGI
+522 KNQYKTNNSKEGI

-630 DMIIEKIDEQ
+630 DMINEKIDEQ

-687 TDNRTKADT
+687 TGNRTKADT

-744 TKVDNVWQK
+744 AKVDNVWQK
-753 WEDISSEY
+753 WEDISNEY
-761 NLSAEDADRSVVD
+761 NLSVEDADRSVVD

-793 WITAKYA
+793 WITAKYV

-805 SESTELIYSNGKQRW
+805 SDSLSTEGLRETNRKDKTNATPIDES
-820 TSFDS
+820 
-825 LLKAAKEHQITRSE
+825 
-839 FMALSTFNTVKGS
+839 LST
-852 HPHNLT
+852 
-858 QAAIEYLQQ
+858 
-867 QRKGF
+867 
-872 TPEEPI
+872 
-878 VPGSPLYDAIKML
+878 
-891 KEGKVFAEYRGNREV
+891 
-906 DLISSIKDDEMLS
+906 
-919 AEEIEKLKAMASDAS
+919 
-934 DGKSK
+934 
-939 SSNIDN
+939 
-945 KPLIEKV
+945 
-952 PYGEFYLPDWSI
+952 
-964 PYFKDGKEEGLS
+964 
-976 AEQLKTIKDFEKD
+976 
-989 FPSKLSIEITE
+989 
-1000 SSIEGNHNTE
+1000 
-1010 LGPATTVVK
+1010 
-1019 AKIYYFEQHISD
+1019 
-1031 LFPTDESTRDR
+1031 
-1042 LDKDLSE
+1042 
-1049 DNKNRKTLSDLQAQ
+1049 
-1063 YSNINV
+1063 
-1069 QYPAAVN
+1069 
-1076 DERTRQIAKR
+1076 
-1086 IRQAEQIITAYN
+1086 
-1098 ANVEAVYDHDFMF
+1098 
-1111 SEEATKVMIPQS
+1111 
-1123 IYSGQLKPLSVVQ
+1123 
-1136 DQEANQEK
+1136 
-1144 KVSVP
+1144 
-1149 ESLQVPVWEAYEKEK
+1149 
-1164 SQTGDFTYQDTA
+1164 
-1176 EEYGN
+1176 
-1181 MLLKGVENILPRIK
+1181 
-1195 GTLTINQWGSDVL
+1195 
-1208 SAEIENDPRIF
+1208 
-1219 ETYIIPEPLKAW
+1219 
-1231 LEVSPKEESHS
+1231 
-1242 NMQGSSTVKNVD
+1242 
-1254 IVAAYVFSTILLQ
+1254 
-1267 KENQEID
+1267 
-1274 LSFTIDGKQWD
+1274 
-1285 NYNEVMQGNS
+1285 
-1295 DHSISDEAFVAA
+1295 
-1307 WALQSSMGIS
+1307 
-1317 KHDLS
+1317 
-1322 KNAVAVLNDP
+1322 
-1332 IATTEHYGTL
+1332 
-1342 TLNGSKGGIELLQSG
+1342 
-1357 KVSADY
+1357 
-1363 SVKGQQI
+1363 
-1370 TVEASPKSEEE
+1370 KSE
-1381 LHTEQEKKVSIPE
+1381 T
-1394 SLKGITKGDMPKA
+1394 GILSSEGMPKV

-1417 KQINTIAKEERQ
+1417 KQINSIVQKERQ
-1429 SVNYDLTKDTS
+1429 GVNFDFTKDIS

-1452 SRETFD
+1452 SGEIFD
-1458 KFSDSDKER
+1458 SFSDSDKER

-1479 LTTFTEQQ
+1479 LSSFTEER

-1493 SNFILLGGLLDPEN
+1493 SDFILLGGLLDPEN
-1507 AQKVLEKGY
+1507 SQKVLAKGH

-1541 NNQHRESNS
+1541 DNQHRESNS

-1602 FYSEK
+1602 SYSEK
-1607 PAFGPATNVIKA
+1607 PAFGSATNVIKA

-1639 NDIEEYTMAR
+1639 NDSEEYTMAR

-1661 IFYSSVASITS
+1661 IFYSSVVSIKS
-1672 GEDFHLFDSMREKG
+1672 GEDLQLFDSMREKG
-1686 HLNKMLKVAAEYDS
+1686 HLNKLLKVAAEYDS

-1732 NNSVG
+1732 NNSAG

-1749 EILNSIERYG
+1749 EILNSVERYG
-1759 LSDTASEDVKS
+1759 LPSTASEDVKS

-1817 EERLPASSELDKKR
+1817 EEKLPDSSELDKKR
-1831 GLDDREKEIEL
+1831 GLEDRQKEIEL

-1853 KQELQDKNA
+1853 KLELQDKNV

-2012 FMKAPVKYDRK
+2012 FVKAPVKYDRK

-2076 HPNHLVLFAHN
+2076 HPDHLVLFAHN

-2101 QLAKDSVTLDSFNNS
+2101 QLAKDSVTLDSINNS

-2190 TIYDKETDTIILNNK
+2190 TSYDKETDTIILNNK

-2273 ATLSDQVSNESVESW
+2273 AVFSDQVSNESVESW
-2288 VQDIKNNPHLLSS
+2288 VQDIKNDPHLLSS

-2321 VDYAVI
+2321 VDYASI

-2394 KQGIKEVK
+2394 KQGVKEVK

-2449 EYNFEDV
+2449 EHNFEDV

-2475 PYFIIQPKM
+2475 PYFIIQPEM

-2596 SNILHEGQTVSEA
+2596 SNVLHEGQTVSEA
-2609 PSVEENQQIKETNS
+2609 PSVEENQQVKETNS

-2638 LSPRVGRSH
+2638 LSPRVGRFH

>member
-20 KNTHEATF
+20 KNTHKATF

-57 REKLKGSAITSRNID
+57 REKLKGSAVTSRNID

-630 DMIIEKIDEQ
+630 DMINEKIDEQ

-687 TDNRTKADT
+687 TGNRTKADT

-744 TKVDNVWQK
+744 AKVDNVWQK
-753 WEDISSEY
+753 WEDISNEY
-761 NLSAEDADRSVVD
+761 NLSVEDADRSVVD

-780 KFRSVDSAVKFAD
+780 IFRSVDSAVKFAD

-805 SESTELIYSNGKQRW
+805 SESTELIYSNGKQQW

-858 QAAIEYLQQ
+858 QSAIEYLQQ
-867 QRKGF
+867 QHKHF
-872 TPEEPI
+872 SPEAPI

-906 DLISSIKDDEMLS
+906 DLSSSIKDDEMLS

-939 SSNIDN
+939 STNIDN

-1010 LGPATTVVK
+1010 LGPATTVDK

-1063 YSNINV
+1063 YSNINA

-1098 ANVEAVYDHDFMF
+1098 ANVEAVYGESFMF
-1111 SEEATKVMIPQS
+1111 SPESQTVLIPQT
-1123 IYSGQLKPLSVVQ
+1123 IYSGRERPVLDKTNATPI
-1136 DQEANQEK
+1136 D
-1144 KVSVP
+1144 
-1149 ESLQVPVWEAYEKEK
+1149 ESL
-1164 SQTGDFTYQDTA
+1164 
-1176 EEYGN
+1176 
-1181 MLLKGVENILPRIK
+1181 
-1195 GTLTINQWGSDVL
+1195 
-1208 SAEIENDPRIF
+1208 
-1219 ETYIIPEPLKAW
+1219 
-1231 LEVSPKEESHS
+1231 
-1242 NMQGSSTVKNVD
+1242 ST
-1254 IVAAYVFSTILLQ
+1254 
-1267 KENQEID
+1267 
-1274 LSFTIDGKQWD
+1274 
-1285 NYNEVMQGNS
+1285 
-1295 DHSISDEAFVAA
+1295 
-1307 WALQSSMGIS
+1307 
-1317 KHDLS
+1317 
-1322 KNAVAVLNDP
+1322 
-1332 IATTEHYGTL
+1332 
-1342 TLNGSKGGIELLQSG
+1342 
-1357 KVSADY
+1357 
-1363 SVKGQQI
+1363 
-1370 TVEASPKSEEE
+1370 KSE
-1381 LHTEQEKKVSIPE
+1381 T
-1394 SLKGITKGDMPKA
+1394 GILSSEGMPKV

-1417 KQINTIAKEERQ
+1417 KQINSIVQKERQ
-1429 SVNYDLTKDTS
+1429 GVNFDFTKDIS

-1452 SRETFD
+1452 SGEIFD
-1458 KFSDSDKER
+1458 SFSDSDKER

-1479 LTTFTEQQ
+1479 LSSFTEER
-1487 KVEKEI
+1487 KVEREI
-1493 SNFILLGGLLDPEN
+1493 SDFILLGGLLDPEN
-1507 AQKVLEKGY
+1507 SQKVLAKGH

-1530 AVLKSSVLSLA
+1530 AVLKSSVLSLTD
-1541 NNQHRESNS
+1541 NQHRESNS

-1602 FYSEK
+1602 SYSEK

-1639 NDIEEYTMAR
+1639 NDSEEYTMAR

-1661 IFYSSVASITS
+1661 IFYSSVVSIKS
-1672 GEDFHLFDSMREKG
+1672 GEDLQLFDSMREKG
-1686 HLNKMLKVAAEYDS
+1686 HLNKLLKVAAEYDS

-1732 NNSVG
+1732 NNSAG

-1749 EILNSIERYG
+1749 EILNSVERYG
-1759 LSDTASEDVKS
+1759 LPSTASEDVKS

-1817 EERLPASSELDKKR
+1817 EERLPDSSELDKKR

-1853 KQELQDKNA
+1853 KLELQDKNV

-1887 DDSSAKIITAAFL
+1887 DDSSAKIITAVFL

-2076 HPNHLVLFAHN
+2076 HPDHLVLFAHN

-2101 QLAKDSVTLDSFNNS
+2101 QLAKDSVTLDSINNS

-2190 TIYDKETDTIILNNK
+2190 TSYDKETDTIILNNK

-2273 ATLSDQVSNESVESW
+2273 AVLSDQVSNESVESW
-2288 VQDIKNNPHLLSS
+2288 VQDIKNDPHLLSS

-2321 VDYAVI
+2321 VDYASI

-2394 KQGIKEVK
+2394 KQGVKEVK

-2438 ELHLNEQSQNV
+2438 ELHLNKQSQNV
-2449 EYNFEDV
+2449 EHNFEDV

-2475 PYFIIQPKM
+2475 PYFIIQPEM

-2596 SNILHEGQTVSEA
+2596 SNVLHEGQTVSEA
-2609 PSVEENQQIKETNS
+2609 PSVEENQQVKETNS

-2638 LSPRVGRSH
+2638 LSPRVGRFH

>member
-28 PETVIPEELQSN
+28 SEAVIPEELQSTS
-40 ILVDFN
+40 LVDIN
-46 SISFPFPNHNV
+46 SFSLPSPNHNV

-104 TSVEFTKLSSDK
+104 TSAEFTKISSDK

-167 SLNDDSTEGWSVGVA
+167 SLNDEPTEGWSIGVA

-213 HDIIDSTDIKKT
+213 YDIIDSTDIKKT

-245 LKDWKVYIENA
+245 LNDWKVYVENA
-256 NLIKSKDIPD
+256 NLIKSKDISD

-271 TNASSSASSS
+271 TNASSSVSSS

-334 FMLMYDTIKHEYTTS
+334 FMLMYNTIEHEYTTS

-368 TGKIASENLDK
+368 TGKIALENLDK

-464 DSEGMYIN
+464 DSDGMYFN

-488 SGKDNLSWYCPIE
+488 SGKDNLSWYCPID
-501 QTDNISS
+501 QTADISS

-522 KNQYKTSNSKEGI
+522 KNQYKSSDSKEGV
-535 FADGQA
+535 FADGQE

-563 MNGSFGDKKY
+563 LSGSFGDKKY

-640 RVDLNQTLLRG
+640 RIDLNQTLLRD

-659 ELSNSSRP
+659 ELSNPSRP
-667 ERTENEMS
+667 ERTENDMS

-687 TDNRTKADT
+687 TGNRTKADT

-723 PDAITAPS
+723 PDAITDPS
-731 YQRTVYNFGDEVE
+731 YQQSVYDFGDEVE
-744 TKVDNVWQK
+744 AKVDNVWQK
-753 WEDISSEY
+753 WEDISNEY
-761 NLSAEDADRSVVD
+761 NLSVEDADRSVVD

-793 WITAKYA
+793 WITAKYV

-805 SESTELIYSNGKQRW
+805 SDSLSTEERRETNGK
-820 TSFDS
+820 
-825 LLKAAKEHQITRSE
+825 
-839 FMALSTFNTVKGS
+839 
-852 HPHNLT
+852 
-858 QAAIEYLQQ
+858 Y
-867 QRKGF
+867 
-872 TPEEPI
+872 
-878 VPGSPLYDAIKML
+878 
-891 KEGKVFAEYRGNREV
+891 
-906 DLISSIKDDEMLS
+906 
-919 AEEIEKLKAMASDAS
+919 
-934 DGKSK
+934 
-939 SSNIDN
+939 
-945 KPLIEKV
+945 
-952 PYGEFYLPDWSI
+952 
-964 PYFKDGKEEGLS
+964 
-976 AEQLKTIKDFEKD
+976 
-989 FPSKLSIEITE
+989 
-1000 SSIEGNHNTE
+1000 
-1010 LGPATTVVK
+1010 
-1019 AKIYYFEQHISD
+1019 
-1031 LFPTDESTRDR
+1031 
-1042 LDKDLSE
+1042 
-1049 DNKNRKTLSDLQAQ
+1049 KTLYDLQAQ
-1063 YSNINV
+1063 YSNINAL
-1069 QYPAAVN
+1069 YPAAVN
-1076 DERTRQIAKR
+1076 DERTHQIAKR

-1098 ANVEAVYDHDFMF
+1098 ANVEAVYGESFMF
-1111 SEEATKVMIPQS
+1111 SPEAQTMLIPQT
-1123 IYSGQLKPLSVVQ
+1123 IYSGRERSALDKTNATPI
-1136 DQEANQEK
+1136 D
-1144 KVSVP
+1144 
-1149 ESLQVPVWEAYEKEK
+1149 ESLSTK
-1164 SQTGDFTYQDTA
+1164 S
-1176 EEYGN
+1176 
-1181 MLLKGVENILPRIK
+1181 
-1195 GTLTINQWGSDVL
+1195 
-1208 SAEIENDPRIF
+1208 
-1219 ETYIIPEPLKAW
+1219 ETF
-1231 LEVSPKEESHS
+1231 VSPE
-1242 NMQGSSTVKNVD
+1242 G
-1254 IVAAYVFSTILLQ
+1254 
-1267 KENQEID
+1267 
-1274 LSFTIDGKQWD
+1274 
-1285 NYNEVMQGNS
+1285 
-1295 DHSISDEAFVAA
+1295 
-1307 WALQSSMGIS
+1307 
-1317 KHDLS
+1317 
-1322 KNAVAVLNDP
+1322 
-1332 IATTEHYGTL
+1332 
-1342 TLNGSKGGIELLQSG
+1342 
-1357 KVSADY
+1357 
-1363 SVKGQQI
+1363 
-1370 TVEASPKSEEE
+1370 
-1381 LHTEQEKKVSIPE
+1381 
-1394 SLKGITKGDMPKA
+1394 MPKV
-1407 DLQSQWGNIK
+1407 DLQSQWENIK
-1417 KQINTIAKEERQ
+1417 KQLNTVAKDERQ
-1429 SVNYDLTKDTS
+1429 SSNYDLTKDTS

-1458 KFSDSDKER
+1458 KFSDSNKER

-1516 EKMNLLRETPNVNL
+1516 EKMTLLRETPNVNL

-1541 NNQHRESNS
+1541 DNQHRQSTP

-1591 NSFFEFKESNV
+1591 NSFFEFKDSNV
-1602 FYSEK
+1602 SYSEK

-1633 SINKSV
+1633 SINNNV
-1639 NDIEEYTMAR
+1639 NDSEEYTMAR
-1649 RLPQQDSKKNEE
+1649 KLPQQDSKKNEE
-1661 IFYSSVASITS
+1661 IFYSSVVSIKS
-1672 GEDFHLFDSMREKG
+1672 GEDLQLFDSMREKG
-1686 HLNKMLKVAAEYDS
+1686 HLNKMLKVAAEYDY
-1700 GDAISLDTTHKSPLQ
+1700 GEDISLDATHKSPLQ

-1732 NNSVG
+1732 NNSAG

-1749 EILNSIERYG
+1749 EILNSINRYG
-1759 LSDTASEDVKS
+1759 LPDTASEDVKR

-1782 LYEATQHEDHDALK
+1782 LYEATQHEDHDALN

-1803 MTPKQMEESLAAGT
+1803 MTPKQMEESLSEGT
-1817 EERLPASSELDKKR
+1817 EEKLPDFSEQDKKR
-1831 GLDDREKEIEL
+1831 GLEDRDNEVEI
-1842 KNEELSGEVSS
+1842 KNEELSGGLSS
-1853 KQELQDKNA
+1853 KGNLQDNNA
-1862 EARRKEESQREA
+1862 ENRRKEESRREA
-1874 EKKEKEKQESQKK
+1874 ERKEKEKQESQKK
-1887 DDSSAKIITAAFL
+1887 DDSSTKIITAAFL
-1900 RSSLLSTALL
+1900 RASLLSTALL
-1910 SAKDNNRVWLNAGG
+1910 SAKDNNRVWLNADA
-1924 KKSPTFHQ
+1924 KTAPSFYKTN
-1932 ASWDVSPYNQIFMS
+1932 WEISPYNQLFMS

-1963 HEDSLAVKKGSE
+1963 HEDSIAIKKGSQ

-1991 PEPKSITSNQY
+1991 SDPKLITANQY
-2002 ENLSPDEKEH
+2002 ENLPPSEKELYR
-2012 FMKAPVKYDRK
+2012 KEPVKFDRK
-2023 IFNIDQTVLKGANP
+2023 VFNIDQSLLK
-2037 EQYNAVLKE
+2037 ETDRKSYNALLGDNITHLNDKQILASSDGVSFI
-2046 HDTHYKEMQ
+2046 HDDYAKFRN
-2055 TIASTDSVDLV
+2055 S
-2066 SDRVSKIKKQ
+2066 
-2076 HPNHLVLFAHN
+2076 HPNHIAITQLMGNYAVIGRDSKYIQKLNIDNVELSHIIR
-2087 GVYNAFGKDAKTIH
+2087 GKDRMPYADIKS
-2101 QLAKDSVTLDSFNNS
+2101 KDLDAAIKAIVSSGKKVAIWNPSQSLNLPNAIQEIVSNAETTLDSFS
-2116 KSNRKTSI
+2116 KN
-2124 AYLKPSDLDKVLK
+2124 
-2137 AVVSSGQRVAVA
+2137 
-2149 DNFEVLNAPKEAT
+2149 
-2162 KILSKAESVLDNYSK
+2162 
-2177 STGINVQKSLTQP
+2177 TGIKVQKSLTQP
-2190 TIYDKETDTIILNNK
+2190 TSYDKETDTIILNNK
-2205 KPVNPGSELRTAVE
+2205 KSVNPGNELRAAVE

-2273 ATLSDQVSNESVESW
+2273 AVLSDQVSHESVESW
-2288 VQDIKNNPHLLSS
+2288 AQDIKNDPHLLSS

-2321 VDYAVI
+2321 VDYAAI
-2327 NGKSSYNKAES
+2327 NGKSLHDKTKS
-2338 FNLVSELNEVV
+2338 FNYVSELNEIAK
-2349 NTSTM
+2349 TDPM
-2354 SAAVIRNNDGK
+2354 SAVIIRDKNNA
-2365 SASVIL
+2365 STSVIL
-2371 SKGIESISEN
+2371 STGIETVSEN
-2381 GVLNNEAFRQALL
+2381 GVLNNNKFRQALL
-2394 KQGIKEVK
+2394 QQGDKDIK
-2402 FFNPGGTLGLNKGD
+2402 FYQSGGTLGLNKDD
-2416 SYFEDKSIQ
+2416 SFFKDKIMQ
-2425 IVNFDGKE
+2425 IVSFNGKD
-2433 VVPQQ
+2433 VLPQQ
-2438 ELHLNEQSQNV
+2438 DLHINDHSQNV
-2449 EYNFEDV
+2449 SHSFEDV

-2461 DNNRWHLYIKEKDQ
+2461 DNNRWHLYIKEKGQ
-2475 PYFIIQPKM
+2475 PYIIIQPDK
-2484 RDMSRLFEAFKS
+2484 RDLSRLFEAFKS
-2496 QDQQAIYDT
+2496 HDQQSIYDA
-2505 KTSLGEKYTKLVQ
+2505 KTSLGEKYIHLAQ
-2518 QRPELKVDFL
+2518 SHPELKVDFL
-2528 MPKVPAEDI
+2528 MPKVPSQDI
-2537 TRIERANIA
+2537 ARIQRAGIT

-2551 KNKYLIFATIDGK
+2551 RNKYLIFATIDGK
-2564 GYHHEI
+2564 NYHQEI

-2588 SALAAKVF
+2588 NALAAKIF
-2596 SNILHEGQTVSEA
+2596 SNVLHEGQSISDT
-2609 PSVEENQQIKETNS
+2609 PLKEEKEQIKLSTV
-2623 EKVDSPKQSTESEES
+2623 EKIDTKQSFENDEDVNSS
-2638 LSPRVGRSH
+2638 KGMSRK

>member
-28 PETVIPEELQSN
+28 SEAVIPEELQSTS
-40 ILVDFN
+40 LVDIN
-46 SISFPFPNHNV
+46 SFSLPSPNHNV

-104 TSVEFTKLSSDK
+104 TSTEFTKISSDK

-162 ASCEW
+162 SSCEW
-167 SLNDDSTEGWSVGVA
+167 SLNDEPTEGWSIGVA

-213 HDIIDSTDIKKT
+213 YDIIDSTDIKKT

-245 LKDWKVYIENA
+245 LNDWKVYVENA
-256 NLIKSKDIPD
+256 NLIKSKDISD

-334 FMLMYDTIKHEYTTS
+334 FMLMYNTIEHEYTTS

-368 TGKIASENLDK
+368 TGKIALENLDK

-407 SDQEYNDLSE
+407 SAQEYNDLSE

-464 DSEGMYIN
+464 DSDGMYFN

-488 SGKDNLSWYCPIE
+488 SGKDNLSWYCPID
-501 QTDNISS
+501 QTADISS

-522 KNQYKTSNSKEGI
+522 KNQYKTSDSKEGV
-535 FADGQA
+535 FADGQE

-563 MNGSFGDKKY
+563 LSGSFGDKKY

-640 RVDLNQTLLRG
+640 RVDLNQTLLRD

-667 ERTENEMS
+667 ERTEKEMS

-687 TDNRTKADT
+687 TGNRTKADT
-696 NHYDDKRLYLPLLVD
+696 KHYDDKRLYLPLLVD

-723 PDAITAPS
+723 PDAITDPS
-731 YQRTVYNFGDEVE
+731 YQQSVYDFGDEVE
-744 TKVDNVWQK
+744 AKVDNVWQK
-753 WEDISSEY
+753 WEDISNEY
-761 NLSAEDADRSVVD
+761 NLSVEDADRSVVD

-793 WITAKYA
+793 WITAKYV

-805 SESTELIYSNGKQRW
+805 SDSLSTEERRETNGK
-820 TSFDS
+820 
-825 LLKAAKEHQITRSE
+825 
-839 FMALSTFNTVKGS
+839 
-852 HPHNLT
+852 
-858 QAAIEYLQQ
+858 Y
-867 QRKGF
+867 
-872 TPEEPI
+872 
-878 VPGSPLYDAIKML
+878 
-891 KEGKVFAEYRGNREV
+891 
-906 DLISSIKDDEMLS
+906 
-919 AEEIEKLKAMASDAS
+919 
-934 DGKSK
+934 
-939 SSNIDN
+939 
-945 KPLIEKV
+945 
-952 PYGEFYLPDWSI
+952 
-964 PYFKDGKEEGLS
+964 
-976 AEQLKTIKDFEKD
+976 
-989 FPSKLSIEITE
+989 
-1000 SSIEGNHNTE
+1000 
-1010 LGPATTVVK
+1010 
-1019 AKIYYFEQHISD
+1019 
-1031 LFPTDESTRDR
+1031 
-1042 LDKDLSE
+1042 
-1049 DNKNRKTLSDLQAQ
+1049 KTLYDLQAQ
-1063 YSNINV
+1063 YSNINAL
-1069 QYPAAVN
+1069 YPAAVN
-1076 DERTRQIAKR
+1076 DERTHQIAKR

-1098 ANVEAVYDHDFMF
+1098 ANVEAVYGESFMF
-1111 SEEATKVMIPQS
+1111 SPEAQTMLIPQT
-1123 IYSGQLKPLSVVQ
+1123 IYSGRERSALDKTNATPI
-1136 DQEANQEK
+1136 D
-1144 KVSVP
+1144 
-1149 ESLQVPVWEAYEKEK
+1149 ESLSTK
-1164 SQTGDFTYQDTA
+1164 S
-1176 EEYGN
+1176 
-1181 MLLKGVENILPRIK
+1181 
-1195 GTLTINQWGSDVL
+1195 
-1208 SAEIENDPRIF
+1208 
-1219 ETYIIPEPLKAW
+1219 ETF
-1231 LEVSPKEESHS
+1231 VSPE
-1242 NMQGSSTVKNVD
+1242 G
-1254 IVAAYVFSTILLQ
+1254 
-1267 KENQEID
+1267 
-1274 LSFTIDGKQWD
+1274 
-1285 NYNEVMQGNS
+1285 
-1295 DHSISDEAFVAA
+1295 
-1307 WALQSSMGIS
+1307 
-1317 KHDLS
+1317 
-1322 KNAVAVLNDP
+1322 
-1332 IATTEHYGTL
+1332 
-1342 TLNGSKGGIELLQSG
+1342 
-1357 KVSADY
+1357 
-1363 SVKGQQI
+1363 
-1370 TVEASPKSEEE
+1370 
-1381 LHTEQEKKVSIPE
+1381 
-1394 SLKGITKGDMPKA
+1394 MPKV
-1407 DLQSQWGNIK
+1407 DLQSQWENIK
-1417 KQINTIAKEERQ
+1417 KQLNTVAKDERQ
-1429 SVNYDLTKDTS
+1429 SSNYDLTKDTS

-1516 EKMNLLRETPNVNL
+1516 EKMTLLRETPNVNL

-1541 NNQHRESNS
+1541 DNQHRQSTP

-1591 NSFFEFKESNV
+1591 NSFFEFKDSNV
-1602 FYSEK
+1602 SYSEK

-1633 SINKSV
+1633 SINNNV
-1639 NDIEEYTMAR
+1639 NDSEEYTMAR
-1649 RLPQQDSKKNEE
+1649 KLPQQDSKKNEE
-1661 IFYSSVASITS
+1661 IFYSSVVSIKS
-1672 GEDFHLFDSMREKG
+1672 GEDLQLFDSMREKG
-1686 HLNKMLKVAAEYDS
+1686 HLNKMLKVAAEYDY
-1700 GDAISLDTTHKSPLQ
+1700 GEDISLDATHKSPLQ

-1732 NNSVG
+1732 NNSAG

-1749 EILNSIERYG
+1749 EILNSINRYG
-1759 LSDTASEDVKS
+1759 LPDTASEDVKR

-1782 LYEATQHEDHDALK
+1782 LYEATQHEDHDALN

-1803 MTPKQMEESLAAGT
+1803 MTPKQMEESLSEGT
-1817 EERLPASSELDKKR
+1817 EEKLPDLPEQDKKR
-1831 GLDDREKEIEL
+1831 GLEDRDNEVEK
-1842 KNEELSGEVSS
+1842 KNEELSGGLSS
-1853 KQELQDKNA
+1853 KGNLQDNNA
-1862 EARRKEESQREA
+1862 EDRRKEESRREA
-1874 EKKEKEKQESQKK
+1874 ERKEKEKQESQKK
-1887 DDSSAKIITAAFL
+1887 DDSSTKIITAAFL
-1900 RSSLLSTALL
+1900 RASLLSTALL
-1910 SAKDNNRVWLNAGG
+1910 SAKDNNRVWLNADA
-1924 KKSPTFHQ
+1924 KTAPSFYKTN
-1932 ASWDVSPYNQIFMS
+1932 WEISPYNQLFMS

-1963 HEDSLAVKKGSE
+1963 HEDSIAIKKGSQ

-1991 PEPKSITSNQY
+1991 SDPKLITANQY
-2002 ENLSPDEKEH
+2002 ENLPPSEKELYR
-2012 FMKAPVKYDRK
+2012 KEPVKFDRK
-2023 IFNIDQTVLKGANP
+2023 VFNIDQSLLK
-2037 EQYNAVLKE
+2037 ETDRKSYNALLGDNITHLNDKQTLASSDGVSFI
-2046 HDTHYKEMQ
+2046 HDDYAKFRN
-2055 TIASTDSVDLV
+2055 S
-2066 SDRVSKIKKQ
+2066 
-2076 HPNHLVLFAHN
+2076 HPNHIAITQLMGNYAVIGRDSKYIQKLNIDNVEFSHIIR
-2087 GVYNAFGKDAKTIH
+2087 GKDRMPYADIKS
-2101 QLAKDSVTLDSFNNS
+2101 KDLDAAIKAIVSSGKKVAIWNPSQSLNLPNAIQKIVSNAETTLDSFS
-2116 KSNRKTSI
+2116 KN
-2124 AYLKPSDLDKVLK
+2124 
-2137 AVVSSGQRVAVA
+2137 
-2149 DNFEVLNAPKEAT
+2149 
-2162 KILSKAESVLDNYSK
+2162 
-2177 STGINVQKSLTQP
+2177 TGIKVQKSLTQP
-2190 TIYDKETDTIILNNK
+2190 TSYDKETDTIILNNK
-2205 KPVNPGSELRTAVE
+2205 KSVNPGNELRAAVE
-2219 NSNAIYFA
+2219 NINAIYFA

-2273 ATLSDQVSNESVESW
+2273 AVLSDQVSHESVESW
-2288 VQDIKNNPHLLSS
+2288 AQDIKNDPHLLSS

-2321 VDYAVI
+2321 VDYAAI
-2327 NGKSSYNKAES
+2327 NGKSLHDKTKS
-2338 FNLVSELNEVV
+2338 FNYVSELNEIAK
-2349 NTSTM
+2349 TDPM
-2354 SAAVIRNNDGK
+2354 SAVIIRDKNNA
-2365 SASVIL
+2365 STSVIL
-2371 SKGIESISEN
+2371 STGIETVSEN
-2381 GVLNNEAFRQALL
+2381 GVLNNNKFRQALL
-2394 KQGIKEVK
+2394 QQGDKDIK
-2402 FFNPGGTLGLNKGD
+2402 FYQSGGTLGLNKDD
-2416 SYFEDKSIQ
+2416 SFFKDKIMQ
-2425 IVNFDGKE
+2425 IVSFNGKD
-2433 VVPQQ
+2433 VLPQQ
-2438 ELHLNEQSQNV
+2438 DLHINDHSQNV
-2449 EYNFEDV
+2449 SHSFEDV

-2461 DNNRWHLYIKEKDQ
+2461 DNNRWHLYIKEKGQ
-2475 PYFIIQPKM
+2475 PYFIIQPDKS
-2484 RDMSRLFEAFKS
+2484 DLSRLFEAFKS
-2496 QDQQAIYDT
+2496 HDQQSIYDA
-2505 KTSLGEKYTKLVQ
+2505 KTSLGEKYIHLAQ
-2518 QRPELKVDFL
+2518 SHPELKVDFL
-2528 MPKVPAEDI
+2528 MPKVPSQDI
-2537 TRIERANIA
+2537 ARIQRAGIT

-2551 KNKYLIFATIDGK
+2551 RNKYLIFATIDGK
-2564 GYHHEI
+2564 NYHQEI

-2588 SALAAKVF
+2588 NALAAKIF
-2596 SNILHEGQTVSEA
+2596 SNVLHEGQSISDT
-2609 PSVEENQQIKETNS
+2609 PLKEEKEQIKLSTV
-2623 EKVDSPKQSTESEES
+2623 EKIDTKQSFENDEDVNSS
-2638 LSPRVGRSH
+2638 KGMSRK

>member
-1 MLIFSFPLNKKE
+1 
-13 LAIMSPK
+13 MSPK

-28 PETVIPEELQSN
+28 SEAVIPEELQSTS
-40 ILVDFN
+40 LVDIN
-46 SISFPFPNHNV
+46 SFSLPSPNHNV
-57 REKLKGSAITSRNID
+57 REKLKGSAITFRNID
-72 NLGIGSVNLYGGNT
+72 NLGIGSVNLYEGNT

-104 TSVEFTKLSSDK
+104 TSAEFTKISSDK
-116 SVFSF
+116 SVISF

-167 SLNDDSTEGWSVGVA
+167 SLNDDPTEGWSIGVA
-182 NIQSFKSL
+182 NIKSFKSL
-190 PFSRSLVLKGSF
+190 PFSRGLVLKSSF

-256 NLIKSKDIPD
+256 NLIKSKDISD

-271 TNASSSASSS
+271 TNAPSSASSS

-349 MYLTARQLFSMNE
+349 MYLTARQLFSMND

-368 TGKIASENLDK
+368 TGKIALENLDK

-393 YMIHKYKDMQGKEY
+393 YMIHKYKDTQGKEF

-472 EDIDS
+472 EEIDS

-522 KNQYKTSNSKEGI
+522 KNQYKTSDSNEGI
-535 FADGQA
+535 FADGQE

-563 MNGSFGDKKY
+563 LNGSFGDKKY

-667 ERTENEMS
+667 GKTENEMS

-687 TDNRTKADT
+687 TGNRTEADT

-744 TKVDNVWQK
+744 TNVDNVWQK

-774 SDAPSL
+774 SDAPLL

-839 FMALSTFNTVKGS
+839 FMALSTFNTVKES

-858 QAAIEYLQQ
+858 QSAIEYLQQ
-867 QRKGF
+867 QHKHF
-872 TPEEPI
+872 SPEAPI

-906 DLISSIKDDEMLS
+906 DLSSSIKDDEMLS
-919 AEEIEKLKAMASDAS
+919 AEEIEKLKAMASDTS
-934 DGKSK
+934 DGKNK
-939 SSNIDN
+939 STNIDN

-1049 DNKNRKTLSDLQAQ
+1049 DNKNRKTLSDLQTQ
-1063 YSNINV
+1063 YSNINA

-1076 DERTRQIAKR
+1076 DERTHQLAKR

-1098 ANVEAVYDHDFMF
+1098 ANVEAVYGHDFMF

-1123 IYSGQLKPLSVVQ
+1123 IYSGQLKPLSVIREEQ
-1136 DQEANQEK
+1136 AT
-1144 KVSVP
+1144 P
-1149 ESLQVPVWEAYEKEK
+1149 IEK
-1164 SQTGDFTYQDTA
+1164 S
-1176 EEYGN
+1176 
-1181 MLLKGVENILPRIK
+1181 
-1195 GTLTINQWGSDVL
+1195 L
-1208 SAEIENDPRIF
+1208 STKT
-1219 ETYIIPEPLKAW
+1219 ET
-1231 LEVSPKEESHS
+1231 
-1242 NMQGSSTVKNVD
+1242 
-1254 IVAAYVFSTILLQ
+1254 
-1267 KENQEID
+1267 
-1274 LSFTIDGKQWD
+1274 
-1285 NYNEVMQGNS
+1285 
-1295 DHSISDEAFVAA
+1295 
-1307 WALQSSMGIS
+1307 GIS
-1317 KHDLS
+1317 S
-1322 KNAVAVLNDP
+1322 S
-1332 IATTEHYGTL
+1332 E
-1342 TLNGSKGGIELLQSG
+1342 GIS
-1357 KVSADY
+1357 
-1363 SVKGQQI
+1363 
-1370 TVEASPKSEEE
+1370 
-1381 LHTEQEKKVSIPE
+1381 
-1394 SLKGITKGDMPKA
+1394 KA
-1407 DLQSQWGNIK
+1407 DLQSQWGNIRN
-1417 KQINTIAKEERQ
+1417 QIAIIAKKERQ
-1429 SVNYDLTKDTS
+1429 NVNYDDVTKDIS

-1452 SRETFD
+1452 SREAFD

-1472 SNYSSSL
+1472 SNYSSSIL
-1479 LTTFTEQQ
+1479 SSFTEER

-1516 EKMNLLRETPNVNL
+1516 EKMTLLRETPNVNL

-1541 NNQHRESNS
+1541 DNQHRESNS

-1570 DSSLSEAKL
+1570 DSSLSETKL

-1591 NSFFEFKESNV
+1591 NSFFEFKDSNV
-1602 FYSEK
+1602 SYSEK

-1619 HIYVSRDQH
+1619 HVYVSRDQH

-1639 NDIEEYTMAR
+1639 NNSEEYTMAR
-1649 RLPQQDSKKNEE
+1649 KEPQQDSKKNEE
-1661 IFYSSVASITS
+1661 IFYSSVVSIKS
-1672 GEDFHLFDSMREKG
+1672 GEDLQLFNSMREKG

-1700 GDAISLDTTHKSPLQ
+1700 GKDISLDATHKSPLQ
-1715 NSGDEVL
+1715 NSGDEIL

-1732 NNSVG
+1732 NNSAG

-1749 EILNSIERYG
+1749 EILNSINRYG

-1782 LYEATQHEDHDALK
+1782 LYEATQHEDHDALNY
-1796 FAAASRG
+1796 AAASRG

-1817 EERLPASSELDKKR
+1817 EERLPDSSELDKKR

-1910 SAKDNNRVWLNAGG
+1910 SAKDNNRVWLNADG

-1984 SMYKSKG
+1984 SMYKSTG

-2012 FMKAPVKYDRK
+2012 FKKAPVKYDRK

-2076 HPNHLVLFAHN
+2076 HPDHLVLFAHN

-2124 AYLKPSDLDKVLK
+2124 AYFKPSDLDKVLK

-2190 TIYDKETDTIILNNK
+2190 TSYDKETDTIILNNK
-2205 KPVNPGSELRTAVE
+2205 KSVNPGSELRTAVE

-2288 VQDIKNNPHLLSS
+2288 VQDIKNDPHLLSS

-2321 VDYAVI
+2321 VDYATI

-2381 GVLNNEAFRQALL
+2381 GVLNNDAFRQALL
-2394 KQGIKEVK
+2394 KQGVKEVK

-2425 IVNFDGKE
+2425 IVSFDGKE

-2449 EYNFEDV
+2449 EHDFEDV

-2475 PYFIIQPKM
+2475 PYFIIQPEM

-2537 TRIERANIA
+2537 TRIEKANIA

-2596 SNILHEGQTVSEA
+2596 SNILHEGQTIPEA

-2623 EKVDSPKQSTESEES
+2623 EKVDSPKQSTESEEN

>member
-1 MLIFSFPLNKKE
+1 
-13 LAIMSPK
+13 MSPK

-28 PETVIPEELQSN
+28 SEAVIPEELQSTS
-40 ILVDFN
+40 LVDIN
-46 SISFPFPNHNV
+46 SFSLPSPNHNV

-104 TSVEFTKLSSDK
+104 TSAEFTKISSDK

-167 SLNDDSTEGWSVGVA
+167 SLNDEPTEGWSIGVA

-213 HDIIDSTDIKKT
+213 YDIIDSTDIKKT

-256 NLIKSKDIPD
+256 NLIKSKDISD

-271 TNASSSASSS
+271 TNAPSSASSS

-349 MYLTARQLFSMNE
+349 MYLTARQLFSMND

-368 TGKIASENLDK
+368 TGKIALENLDK

-393 YMIHKYKDMQGKEY
+393 YMIHKYKDTQGKEF

-472 EDIDS
+472 EEIDS

-522 KNQYKTSNSKEGI
+522 KNQYKTSDSNEGI
-535 FADGQA
+535 FADGQE

-563 MNGSFGDKKY
+563 LNGSFGDKKY

-667 ERTENEMS
+667 GRTENEMS

-687 TDNRTKADT
+687 TGNRTEADT

-774 SDAPSL
+774 SDAPLL

-820 TSFDS
+820 DSFDS
-825 LLKAAKEHQITRSE
+825 FLKAAKEHQITRSE
-839 FMALSTFNTVKGS
+839 FMAMSALNTVKDL
-852 HPHNLT
+852 HPHNFT
-858 QAAIEYLQQ
+858 QSAIEYLQQ
-867 QRKGF
+867 QHKGF

-878 VPGSPLYDAIKML
+878 APGSPLYDAIRLL
-891 KEGKVFAEYRGNREV
+891 KEGKVFAEYRENREV
-906 DLISSIKDDEMLS
+906 DLSSSIKDGEMLS
-919 AEEIEKLKAMASDAS
+919 AEEIEKLKAMALDAS
-934 DGKSK
+934 YGKSK

-964 PYFKDGKEEGLS
+964 PYFKDNIEDGLS
-976 AEQLKTIKDFEKD
+976 AEQLKTVKDFEKD

-1000 SSIEGNHNTE
+1000 SSIEGKHNTE

-1063 YSNINV
+1063 YSNINA

-1076 DERTRQIAKR
+1076 DERTHQLAKR

-1098 ANVEAVYDHDFMF
+1098 ANVEAVYGHDFMF

-1123 IYSGQLKPLSVVQ
+1123 IYSGQLKPLSVIREEQ
-1136 DQEANQEK
+1136 ATPIE
-1144 KVSVP
+1144 
-1149 ESLQVPVWEAYEKEK
+1149 ESLSTK
-1164 SQTGDFTYQDTA
+1164 T
-1176 EEYGN
+1176 
-1181 MLLKGVENILPRIK
+1181 
-1195 GTLTINQWGSDVL
+1195 
-1208 SAEIENDPRIF
+1208 
-1219 ETYIIPEPLKAW
+1219 ET
-1231 LEVSPKEESHS
+1231 
-1242 NMQGSSTVKNVD
+1242 
-1254 IVAAYVFSTILLQ
+1254 
-1267 KENQEID
+1267 
-1274 LSFTIDGKQWD
+1274 
-1285 NYNEVMQGNS
+1285 
-1295 DHSISDEAFVAA
+1295 
-1307 WALQSSMGIS
+1307 GIS
-1317 KHDLS
+1317 S
-1322 KNAVAVLNDP
+1322 S
-1332 IATTEHYGTL
+1332 E
-1342 TLNGSKGGIELLQSG
+1342 GIS
-1357 KVSADY
+1357 
-1363 SVKGQQI
+1363 
-1370 TVEASPKSEEE
+1370 
-1381 LHTEQEKKVSIPE
+1381 
-1394 SLKGITKGDMPKA
+1394 KA
-1407 DLQSQWGNIK
+1407 DLQSQWGNIRN
-1417 KQINTIAKEERQ
+1417 QIAIIAKKERQ
-1429 SVNYDLTKDTS
+1429 NVNYDDVTKDIS
-1440 LARDYIANNFQV
+1440 LVRDYIANNFQV
-1452 SRETFD
+1452 SREAFD

-1472 SNYSSSL
+1472 SNYSSSIL
-1479 LTTFTEQQ
+1479 SSFTEER

-1516 EKMNLLRETPNVNL
+1516 EKMTLLRETPNVNL

-1541 NNQHRESNS
+1541 DNQHRESNP
-1550 IAYGQYDIPI
+1550 ITYGQYDIPI

-1570 DSSLSEAKL
+1570 DSSLSETKL
-1579 SEIESFK
+1579 SQIESFK

-1591 NSFFEFKESNV
+1591 NSFFEFKDSNV
-1602 FYSEK
+1602 SYSEK

-1619 HIYVSRDQH
+1619 HVYVSRDQH

-1633 SINKSV
+1633 SINKSE
-1639 NDIEEYTMAR
+1639 NNSEEYTMAR
-1649 RLPQQDSKKNEE
+1649 KEPQQDSKKNEE
-1661 IFYSSVASITS
+1661 IFYSSVVSIKS
-1672 GEDFHLFDSMREKG
+1672 GEDLQLFDSMREKG

-1700 GDAISLDTTHKSPLQ
+1700 GEDISLNATHKSPLQ

-1732 NNSVG
+1732 NNSAG

-1749 EILNSIERYG
+1749 EILNSINRYG
-1759 LSDTASEDVKS
+1759 LPDTASEDVKS

-1782 LYEATQHEDHDALK
+1782 LYEATQHEDHDALNY
-1796 FAAASRG
+1796 AAASRG

-1817 EERLPASSELDKKR
+1817 EERLPDSSELDKKR

-1862 EARRKEESQREA
+1862 ETRRKEESQREA

-1910 SAKDNNRVWLNAGG
+1910 SAKDNNRVWLNADG

-1963 HEDSLAVKKGSE
+1963 HEYSLAVKKGSE

-1984 SMYKSKG
+1984 SMYKSKD

-2012 FMKAPVKYDRK
+2012 FKKAPVKFDRK

-2055 TIASTDSVDLV
+2055 IIASTDSVDLV

-2076 HPNHLVLFAHN
+2076 HPDHLVLFAHN
-2087 GVYNAFGKDAKTIH
+2087 GVYNAFGKDAKIIH

-2124 AYLKPSDLDKVLK
+2124 AYFKLSDLDKVLK

-2149 DNFEVLNAPKEAT
+2149 ENSEGLNAPKEAT

-2190 TIYDKETDTIILNNK
+2190 TIYDKETDTIILNK
-2205 KPVNPGSELRTAVE
+2205 KKSVNPGSELRTAVE

-2288 VQDIKNNPHLLSS
+2288 VQDIKNDPHLLSS

-2321 VDYAVI
+2321 VDYAAI
-2327 NGKSSYNKAES
+2327 NGKSSYIKAES
-2338 FNLVSELNEVV
+2338 FNLLSELNEVV

-2371 SKGIESISEN
+2371 SKGIESTSEN

-2394 KQGIKEVK
+2394 KQGVKEVK

-2449 EYNFEDV
+2449 EHNFEDV

-2475 PYFIIQPKM
+2475 PYFIIQPEM

-2505 KTSLGEKYTKLVQ
+2505 KTSLGEKYTKIVQ

-2537 TRIERANIA
+2537 ARIEKANIA

-2609 PSVEENQQIKETNS
+2609 PSVEENQQIKETNF
-2623 EKVDSPKQSTESEES
+2623 EKVDSPKQSTESEEN
-2638 LSPRVGRSH
+2638 LSPRVGRFH

>member
-1 MLIFSFPLNKKE
+1 
-13 LAIMSPK
+13 MSPK
-20 KNTHEATF
+20 KNTHKATF

-57 REKLKGSAITSRNID
+57 REKLKGSAVTSRNID

-630 DMIIEKIDEQ
+630 DMINEKIDEQ

-687 TDNRTKADT
+687 TGNRTKADT

-744 TKVDNVWQK
+744 AKVDNVWQK
-753 WEDISSEY
+753 WEDISNEY
-761 NLSAEDADRSVVD
+761 NLSVEDADRSVVD

-780 KFRSVDSAVKFAD
+780 IFRSVDSAVKFAD

-805 SESTELIYSNGKQRW
+805 SESTELIYSNGKQQW

-858 QAAIEYLQQ
+858 QSAIEYLQQ
-867 QRKGF
+867 QHKHF
-872 TPEEPI
+872 SPEAPI

-906 DLISSIKDDEMLS
+906 DISSSIKDDEMLS

-939 SSNIDN
+939 STNIDN

-1010 LGPATTVVK
+1010 LGPATTVDK

-1063 YSNINV
+1063 YSNINA

-1098 ANVEAVYDHDFMF
+1098 ANVEAVYGESFMF
-1111 SEEATKVMIPQS
+1111 SPESQTVLIPQT
-1123 IYSGQLKPLSVVQ
+1123 IYSGRERPVLDKTNATPI
-1136 DQEANQEK
+1136 D
-1144 KVSVP
+1144 
-1149 ESLQVPVWEAYEKEK
+1149 ESL
-1164 SQTGDFTYQDTA
+1164 
-1176 EEYGN
+1176 
-1181 MLLKGVENILPRIK
+1181 
-1195 GTLTINQWGSDVL
+1195 
-1208 SAEIENDPRIF
+1208 
-1219 ETYIIPEPLKAW
+1219 
-1231 LEVSPKEESHS
+1231 
-1242 NMQGSSTVKNVD
+1242 ST
-1254 IVAAYVFSTILLQ
+1254 
-1267 KENQEID
+1267 
-1274 LSFTIDGKQWD
+1274 
-1285 NYNEVMQGNS
+1285 
-1295 DHSISDEAFVAA
+1295 
-1307 WALQSSMGIS
+1307 
-1317 KHDLS
+1317 
-1322 KNAVAVLNDP
+1322 
-1332 IATTEHYGTL
+1332 
-1342 TLNGSKGGIELLQSG
+1342 
-1357 KVSADY
+1357 
-1363 SVKGQQI
+1363 
-1370 TVEASPKSEEE
+1370 KSE
-1381 LHTEQEKKVSIPE
+1381 T
-1394 SLKGITKGDMPKA
+1394 GILSSEGMPKV

-1417 KQINTIAKEERQ
+1417 KQINSIVQKERQ
-1429 SVNYDLTKDTS
+1429 GVNFDFTKDIS

-1452 SRETFD
+1452 SGEIFD
-1458 KFSDSDKER
+1458 SFSDSDKER

-1479 LTTFTEQQ
+1479 LSSFTEER
-1487 KVEKEI
+1487 KVEREI
-1493 SNFILLGGLLDPEN
+1493 SDFILLGGLLDPEN
-1507 AQKVLEKGY
+1507 SQKVLAKGH
-1516 EKMNLLRETPNVNL
+1516 EKMNLLREAPNVNL
-1530 AVLKSSVLSLA
+1530 AVLKSSVLSLTD
-1541 NNQHRESNS
+1541 NQHRESNS

-1602 FYSEK
+1602 SYSEK

-1639 NDIEEYTMAR
+1639 NDSEEYTMAR

-1661 IFYSSVASITS
+1661 IFYSSVVSIKS
-1672 GEDFHLFDSMREKG
+1672 GEDLQLFDSMREKG
-1686 HLNKMLKVAAEYDS
+1686 HLNKLLKVAAEYDS

-1732 NNSVG
+1732 NNSAG

-1749 EILNSIERYG
+1749 EILNSVERYG
-1759 LSDTASEDVKS
+1759 LPSTASEDVKS

-1817 EERLPASSELDKKR
+1817 EERLPDSSELDKKR

-1853 KQELQDKNA
+1853 KLELQDKNV

-2076 HPNHLVLFAHN
+2076 HPDHLVLFAHN

-2101 QLAKDSVTLDSFNNS
+2101 QLAKDSVTLDSINNS

-2190 TIYDKETDTIILNNK
+2190 TSYDKETDTIILNNK

-2273 ATLSDQVSNESVESW
+2273 AVLSDQVSNESVESW
-2288 VQDIKNNPHLLSS
+2288 VQDIKNDPHLLSS

-2321 VDYAVI
+2321 VDYASI

-2394 KQGIKEVK
+2394 KQGVKEVK

-2438 ELHLNEQSQNV
+2438 ELHLNKQSQNV
-2449 EYNFEDV
+2449 EHNFEDV

-2475 PYFIIQPKM
+2475 PYFIIQPEM

-2596 SNILHEGQTVSEA
+2596 SNVLHEGQTVSEA
-2609 PSVEENQQIKETNS
+2609 PSVEENQQVKETNS

-2638 LSPRVGRSH
+2638 LSPRVGRFH